1 MGNKSIQKFFADQN
15 SVIDLSSL
23 GNAKG
28 AKVSLSGPDMNI
40 TTPRGSVIIVNGA
53 LYSSIKGNNLAVKF
67 KDKTITGAKI
77 LGSVDLK
84 DIQLERIDSSLVD
97 SAQVEKKGNGKR
109 RNKKEEEELKKQ
121 LDDAEN
127 AKKEADKAKEE
138 AEKAKEAAEKALN
151 EAFEVQ
157 NSSKQIE
164 EMLQNFLADNVAKD
178 NLAQQSDASQQNTQA
193 KATQASKQNDAEK
206 VLPQPINKNTSTG
219 KSNSSKNEENK
230 LDAESVK
237 EPLKVTLALAAES
250 NSGSKDDS
258 ITNFTKPQFVGSTAP
273 NATVIIKINGIAV
286 GQAVADSLGNFTFT
300 APETLTDGTY
310 NLEAEAKTA
319 DGSGSAKLVITI
331 DSVTDKPT
339 FELSPESSVSGHKGL
354 TPTLTPSIV
363 GTAEEN
369 AKVDIYVD
377 NKLVASVDVDKD
389 GNWSYE
395 FKDNELSEGENSIK
409 VVAVDKAGNKNETTD
424 SIITD
429 TIAPEKPTI
438 ELDDSSDSGIKNDNI
453 TNSTLPT
460 FIGVAEPGSTVSIY
474 LGLKHLGEVIVAK
487 DGTWSY
493 TLTTPLKDGE
503 YNITATAT
511 DIAGHTSATA
521 NLPFTIDTRISYFS
535 AEIETT
541 NDSGIVGDN
550 VTNNTRPTF
559 TGKTEPNAII
569 SVINSETGEEVIFK
583 ANDKGEWTFNFTS
596 DSVEGINNLTFT
608 VEDVAGNKK
617 DFSFSYVIDTIAPVP
632 PTVSLE
638 DYVVL
643 PNGIILSGNDL
654 PALVGTAEP
663 KSTIL
668 LMRDGKLYDS
678 IEVDSNGTW
687 NYQFSNKFLQ
697 GAYDIEIISQDA
709 AGNKSSTVKYSFTI
723 QTEVVPPKA
732 ELDAS
737 DDSGAKGDWITNKH
751 NALTLLGTADRF
763 ATVNILIDGKTIGVT
778 TADADGNWNFDISRN
793 LSDNVYKI
801 TVESIDPLGRTSSV
815 DYQLTIDSFTPIPTV
830 MLHDSADSGVKGDM
844 ITKINTPL
852 FTGMAEANAKV
863 SIYVDGVLSGEAIAG
878 DDGVWNFQFTTALS
892 DGSHDVTVKVEDIA
906 GNTASSSAYNFQIVT
921 QTQKPT
927 IELVND
933 TGVDNTDHI
942 INEKNPALTGTA
954 APYSTVKLYI
964 DGALIAEVRTN
975 KDGRWE
981 YTLKADQGL
990 VDGDHRITAS
1000 VEDIAGN
1007 IAHSDPFLI
1016 SVDTAISIP
1025 IVSLSPDSDS
1035 GISDDNLTNIVKP
1048 TLHLKDIDPDIISVQ
1063 VWDAMSDTQIGVAT
1077 QQPDGSWAYTFTSD
1091 LTEGLH
1097 QVYVKV
1103 EDIAGN
1109 KANSAIFDFTID
1121 TTVST
1126 PVISLLSK
1134 DDTGV
1139 TGDNLTNINKPGFA
1153 ISGVDADAHRV
1164 VVQVMHNGVSEEI
1177 ELSHLNGSWLFIP
1190 GNTWADGSYTL
1201 TVKVEDKAGNTN
1213 YSAPLTVVIDTQIAI
1228 DGVELVNDSGVKGD
1242 NMTNDDRP
1250 HFRVTVPTDVN
1261 EVRLSIDGGNS
1272 WVQATPGVAGSWE
1285 YIWPTDLADGQ
1296 YTLTVEATD
1305 KAGNTVTKT
1314 IDFAVDTT
1322 LSVPVIVLDSADDTG
1337 IQGDN
1342 MTNST
1347 QPTFALQHIDDDAVR
1362 VTVSVE
1368 HGGVTTTFD
1377 ATKGTGGWTFTP
1389 PTSWA
1394 DGDYTLSVSVEDK
1407 AGNTSHSASLTV
1419 TVDTQIAINNIELVN
1434 DSGIPDDNL
1443 TNNVRPHF
1451 QVTVP
1456 TDVNVVRLSIDGG
1469 KTWFNA
1475 TQSAT
1480 PGVWDYIWPDDV
1492 ADGGYTLT
1500 VEATDEAGNKAT
1512 QTLDFTIDTTLS
1524 VPTLSLDSADDSGIA
1539 GDNITNV
1546 KTPGFTLNN
1555 IDTDVSR
1562 VIVEVMHNGIKQE
1575 VPLVQTGGQW
1585 RFAPTS
1591 DWADGDYIL
1600 TVKVEDR
1607 AGNVKQSA
1615 PLTVTVD
1622 THIAIDRIELVN
1634 DSGIPGDNLTN
1645 EARPHFQV
1653 TVPADVNGVRLSID
1667 GGKTWFDATQSAT
1680 SGVWDYTW
1688 LTNVANG
1695 PHTLM
1700 VEASD
1705 KAGNKTTQKL
1715 DFTIDTILSEPTI
1728 TLDSADDSAAGD
1740 NITNV
1745 KMPGF
1750 TLGNIDADVTKVVV
1764 TVAHDGK
1771 NQQIELIKNGGVW
1784 RFTPGAAWT
1793 DGDYTLTVKVEDK
1806 AGNTNYSAPLTVT
1819 IDTQTSIDRIEL
1831 LNDTGIVGDNLTNEA
1846 RPQFHITVPTD
1857 VNSVQL
1863 SLDGGINWVNATLT
1877 SDGVWEYIWPTD
1889 LVENTYTLTVKATD
1903 VAGNTATETLNFIID
1918 TTLSTP
1924 TITLD
1929 SADDSGTANDNKTNV
1944 KTPGFI
1950 IGGIDSD
1957 VTQVVVQVMRDGHSE
1972 EVELTQ
1978 TNGQWRF
1985 VPGSAWTDGDYT
1997 LTVTVK
2003 DEAGN
2008 IRHSAPLT
2016 VTIDTQITIDHIELV
2031 NDSGI
2036 PDDNLTNNVRPHFQ
2050 VTVPTDVNVVR
2061 LSIDGG
2067 KTWFNATQSATP
2079 GVWDYTWLADVGE
2092 GKHTLTVEATDKAGN
2107 KTTQQLD
2114 FIIDT
2119 LLSEPTIVLDNTD
2132 DSGTKG
2138 DHLTNVNKPTF
2149 LLGNIDADARY
2160 VTVEVQHGGTKEVLT
2175 ATKDATGNWSVTP
2188 TGTWADGDY
2197 TLTVRVE
2204 DEAGNEKHS
2213 ASLTVTV
2220 DTQITID
2227 VIELVNDNGIP
2238 GDNMTNDAHPQFRV
2252 TVPGDVNEV
2261 SLSIDGGVTWV
2272 KATQSATPGVW
2283 NYTWPGTV
2291 PDGDYTLNVKATD
2304 NAGNTVTET
2313 LHFTID
2319 TTLSTPVIV
2328 LDSADDSGVHGD
2340 NMTNHTQPTF
2350 ALQHIDDDAVR
2361 VTVSVEHGGVTT
2373 TFDATKDAG
2382 GWTFTPTGAW
2392 ADGDYTLSVSVEDK
2406 AGNTSHSAS
2415 LTVTVD
2421 TQIAINNI
2429 ELVNDSGIPDDNLTN
2444 NVRPHFQVTVPTD
2457 VNVVRLSIDGG
2468 KTWFNATQSATPGV
2482 WDYIWPDDVADG
2494 GYTLTV
2500 EATDE
2505 AGNKATQTLDFTI
2518 DTTLSVPTLSLDS
2531 ADDSGIAGDN
2541 ITNVKTPGFTLN
2553 NIDTDVSRVIVEV
2566 MHNGIKQEVPLVQT
2580 GGQWRF
2586 APTSDWADGDYILTV
2601 KVEDRAGNVKQ
2612 SAPLTVTVDT
2622 HIAIDRI
2629 ELVNDS
2635 GIPGDNLTNEARPH
2649 FQVTVPADVNG
2660 VRLSIDGGKTWF
2672 DATQSATS
2680 GVWDYTWL
2688 TNVAN
2693 GPHTLMVEA
2702 SDKAGNKTTQ
2712 KLDFTIDTIL
2722 SEPTITLDSAD
2733 DSAAGDNITNVKMPG
2748 FTLGNIDADVTKVVV
2763 TVAHDGKNQQIEL
2776 IKNGGVWRFTPGA
2789 AWTDGDYT
2797 LTVKVED
2804 KAGNTNYS
2812 APLTVTIDTQTSIDR
2827 IELLNDTGIVGD
2839 NLTNEARP
2847 QFHITVPTDVNS
2859 VQLSLDGGINWVNA
2873 TLTSDGVWEY
2883 IWPTD
2888 LVENTYTLTV
2898 KATDVAGNTA
2908 TETLN
2913 FIIDTTLSTPTITLD
2928 SADDSGTAND
2938 NKTNVKTPGFIIG
2951 GIDSDVTQVVVQV
2964 MRDGHSEEVELTQ
2977 TNGQWRFVP
2986 GSAWTDGD
2994 YTLTVTVKDE
3004 AGNIRH
3010 SAPLTVTID
3019 TQITIDHIEL
3029 VNDSGIP
3036 DDNLTNNV
3044 RPHFQVTVPT
3054 DVNVV
3059 RLSIDGGKTWFNA
3072 TQSATPGVWDYTWL
3086 ADVGE
3091 GKHTLTVEATDKAGN
3106 KTTQQLDFIIDTL
3119 LSEPTI
3125 VLDNTDDSG
3134 TKGDNLTNVN
3144 KPTFLLGNIDAD
3156 ARYVTVEV
3164 QHGGTKEVLTAT
3176 KGATGIWSVTP
3187 TGTWADG
3194 DYTLTVRVED
3204 DAGNVKYSAPLT
3216 VTVDT
3221 QITIDVIELVNDNGI
3236 PGDNLTNDVRPHFRV
3251 TVPGDV
3257 NEVRLSIDGGNTWVR
3272 ATQGTAG
3279 IWDYTWP
3286 KDVTDGLHTLTVE
3299 ATDKAGNKT
3308 TQTLDFTID
3317 TRLSTPTIAMDSR
3330 DDTGAIGDHITSVKR
3345 PGFTIGN
3352 IDADAHSVILRITQG
3367 GNSQEVT
3374 LTQVG
3379 GQWRFTPDADWA
3391 DGSYTLTVEV
3401 TDNAGNVRQSTP
3413 LVVTVDTQT
3422 SITDITLVNDHGV
3435 PDDNL
3440 TNSTRPQFEIT
3451 VPADVNS
3458 VQLSIDGGANWV
3470 SATQGIEGVWG
3481 YTWPTDM
3488 GDGKHT
3494 LTVMVTDR
3502 AGNTATQTL
3511 EFFIDTRLST
3521 PTIALDS
3528 TDDTGTPGDDM
3539 TNRTRPTFIL
3549 QNIDSDVINVTVSV
3563 THNGTTT
3570 SFTATQG
3577 AGGWSFTPPAPW
3589 GDGDYTL
3596 TVTVEDRAG
3605 NTRPSTPL
3613 TVTVD
3618 TQIAIDRIELVNDSG
3633 VPGDN
3638 VTKHVRPQF
3647 QISVPDDV
3655 EKVLLSIDGGTTW
3668 VTAIKSSTAGI
3679 WDYTWPTDMPEGQH
3693 TLTVEVTDGAGN
3705 KMTETLN
3712 FTIDITL
3719 LTPTIELAPDQDT
3732 GQNKNDNLTSVTQPV
3747 FVLGSI
3753 DKDVRHVE
3761 LSIEHNGTFKTVVL
3775 TESADGWRYRPD
3787 SALADGSYT
3796 FTVTVT
3802 DVAGNQQTSAPLKVT
3817 IDGTLTTPVIE
3828 LAAGEDSGT
3837 VGDRLTNHDRPVF
3850 DIHQVDSDVTRV
3862 MVKVTYNG
3870 KTHEEAAVFTN
3881 GQWRFTPSASWADG
3895 SYQLAVV
3902 VEDLAGNVKES
3913 APFEVRIDTT
3923 TTINNIVLLNDTGVQ
3938 NDQLTNVAKPS
3949 FRIDVPGDVVQVRV
3963 TLDGGANWNVIRKN
3977 ADGQWIFDSPNTLVD
3992 GTYTLRVEA
4001 TDEAGNIANKDLVFN
4016 IDTNIQVPTIA
4027 LDAGQDTGANTA
4039 DNITNIS
4046 RPTFTIG
4053 NVDPDV
4059 IKVVVT
4065 IDGHDYNATKVGA
4078 GWQFTP
4084 GNAIPDGSYNIT
4096 VTVEDKAGNTATSK
4110 PLPVVID
4117 TTAEIESVTLVTD
4130 SGDSDVDNIT
4140 KVDKPQF
4147 SIVTADDITHVRV
4160 KIDNAANWIELTKGG
4175 DGRWIFNVGSAL
4187 PDGQHTLLV
4196 DVTDIAGNV
4205 AQETLQFTIDTTLR
4219 EPTIVLDPTH
4229 DTGDDT
4235 NDNLTRINKPVFI
4248 IGNVDND
4255 VSHIVVHIDG
4265 RDYTIENTGGNL
4277 TFTPDQP
4284 LSDGQH
4290 TISVTVTDIAGN
4302 TKTSAELRIEIDT
4315 QVQIDSVTLTTD
4327 SGVNDHDNVTNAT
4340 RPSFEIATPDDVTS
4354 VLVSFDGV
4362 NWTPISKNAAGQ
4374 WEFTA
4379 GSALPDGHYTLH
4391 VQATDRAGNTANS
4404 TLGFTVDTQIDGL
4417 SVVMLDDAGKD
4428 STDGI
4433 TNITSPRFEISARE
4447 PLQSVTVI
4455 LNGKSSTLTQ
4465 GAGNKWLFT
4474 PDTPLVDGTYK
4485 IEIVAEDIAGNKISK
4500 EVSFTIDTIVSD
4512 PSIDLLDADDT
4523 GESAVDN
4530 ITSVTTPRFVI
4541 GNVPA
4546 DIDTVV
4552 IRINGVSYS
4561 VTANGNNLWEF
4572 QVPVALNDGVYEAV
4586 VVFRDIAGNTS
4597 ETKLPFTIDTT
4608 TSVSVRMEPASDTG
4622 NSNSDNLTN
4631 KQNPKFE
4638 GTAEPNAKLVIT
4650 IVDDKSGRE
4659 VLKQTI
4665 TVGADGNWSVTPNIL
4680 PDGMYTINVV
4690 ATDVAGNTAQTQERF
4705 TIDTVTI
4712 DPTIRLS
4719 DPSIDDQHEATSLR
4733 PEFKGFAEAF
4743 STIMIQWDGKVVG
4756 SANANANGEWSWTP
4770 PSVLAPGSYVVSIV
4784 AKDKAGN
4791 ESSQVDFP
4799 VVIPVIDV
4807 TPPTIKLSEESD
4819 SGALGDFTTNNKTPT
4834 LIGSTLPN
4842 TIVSIYVDGVKVGEA
4857 TADTAGRYTFQLSEM
4872 KDGHYVVQ
4880 VGIVNPRDN
4889 SELRSTAV
4897 DVTID
4902 TEVAELVWNISGMH
4916 EGGYINT
4923 VTPEIGGTSEPNS
4936 KITIFVN
4943 GVEKAIAYTTG
4954 AGHWGVVLPA
4964 LGNDGNYELTF
4975 KVEDVAGNIREF
4987 GPQNVILDTV
4997 ISPLTV
5003 VLREADDSGK
5013 VGDWITNKSHVTIDG
5028 TAEAGSTLTIRNP
5041 QGVVIATLVVGN
5053 DGRWSAELDL
5063 REGSNAFVV
5072 VSEDKAGNSQQKEIL
5087 IEHDTQ
5093 IEISDISLS
5102 RDTNSGDKYDL
5113 ITNNKSPVLVA
5124 MTDPGATVQVY
5135 INGVLQGTVEASSS
5149 GNISYTMPANS
5160 ADGEYQVQFVATDT
5174 AGNRVESA
5182 ITTVTID
5189 SQIAVFDIDEDSLPA
5204 LSNNRALS
5212 VSGVGEAGSQ
5222 VSIFV
5227 DGKLVNVVM
5236 VEADGTWRAPI
5247 LLQDDG
5253 TFNIHFSITDVAG
5266 NTEVSKDY
5274 SVDVDSST
5282 DFPTLNLEDASNSG
5296 SLDDLITN
5304 HNKPVLVGTAE
5315 AGATIHIYVDE
5326 KIVANVLVLEDGTW
5340 SYQFDNALKDGE
5352 YSIRVVAED
5361 PAGNTAESPRLLVT
5375 IDTSTFIDNPAMVA
5389 GSDNGIFSND
5399 SITSQTRPTFS
5410 IFGEMNQSVQ
5420 IFIDGVLVDTITVTD
5435 RNQVYRPESPLGDGS
5450 HSIYYVITDKA
5461 GNTATSKTLNFTID
5475 TFNTTPVAI
5484 DSIGGQT
5491 LAEMTGSDGKIY
5503 ITDTTRNLLFS
5514 GSAEPNSKIEIIING
5529 LNVGEVWVNE
5539 KGHWQ
5544 MPVNPLYFTEGQLDI
5559 TVKSTDRAGNVNQE
5573 KYSIWV
5579 DTHIKVFTSE
5589 LDDNKSSSKTEW
5601 WSNSDLITMR
5611 GTGEIGATVSLIVAG
5626 VTLATAVV
5634 AATGRWELS
5643 TDKLPEGTYDI
5654 SLVIED
5660 SAGNR
5665 WEDVREIFIDR
5676 TPPNAPVVTYSD
5688 IVNDL
5693 IIMQGTAEAKSQ
5705 LIITDSEGNTY
5716 TLTVPDNGKWSMA
5729 IPYPSEGK
5737 FTITSVDAIGNRS
5750 DDVPLDIMKEVPVI
5764 SLSPDSDSGTVGDNI
5779 TRDKQPTFIIGNLE
5793 SDVVVVQVDING
5805 TVYNAEK
5812 NADGVWFFTPGT
5824 PLADGSYTISVIAS
5838 DAAGNQK
5845 NSLPITVTIDSTL
5858 TVPEIA
5864 LAAGEDNGA
5873 SDSDNVTNHTQPK
5886 FTLQHID
5893 ADVTGVT
5900 VNVTHNGVTDI
5911 YQATQGADGWTFTP
5925 PAAWNDG
5932 NYTLSVTVVDR
5943 AGNSQQSASLA
5954 VTVDST
5960 VTVTADSQ
5968 HDDASD
5974 DATAT
5979 AVTPPES
5986 ETVNAESATHL
5997 RTEPSAAEESVV
6009 KVTAYSITLLN
6020 ADSGDEIDRSISQ
6033 TPSFEISVPEN
6044 IVNVSIMFE
6053 GEEFT
6058 LPITNQKAIF
6068 EVPLSLEDGEYT
6080 MDVKFID
6087 KDNDFLIKEK
6097 TFSVDHSSA
6106 DIVNAMN
6113 VRGKTE
6119 DDINDSPSTSSVGHN
6134 NNGAIDVFAVNE
6146 VTLPVDNQEEHA

>member
-300 APETLTDGTY
+300 APETLTDGAY

-429 TIAPEKPTI
+429 TIPPEKPTI

-638 DYVVL
+638 DFVVL

-1035 GISDDNLTNIVKP
+1035 GIADDNLTNIVKP

-1109 KANSAIFDFTID
+1109 KANSAVFDFTID

-1177 ELSHLNGSWLFIP
+1177 ELSHLNGSWLFTP

-1201 TVKVEDKAGNTN
+1201 TVKVEDKAGNTS

-1322 LSVPVIVLDSADDTG
+1322 LSVPVIVLNSADDTG
-1337 IQGDN
+1337 VQGDN
-1342 MTNST
+1342 MTNRT

-1480 PGVWDYIWPDDV
+1480 PGAWDYIWPDDV

-1500 VEATDEAGNKAT
+1500 VEATDKAGNKTT
-1512 QTLDFTIDTTLS
+1512 QELDFTIDTTLS

-1715 DFTIDTILSEPTI
+1715 DFIIDTLLSEPTI

-1784 RFTPGAAWT
+1784 RFKPGAAWT

-2119 LLSEPTIVLDNTD
+2119 LLSEPTIVLDSTD

-2138 DHLTNVNKPTF
+2138 DNLTNVNKPTF

-2319 TTLSTPVIV
+2319 TTLSVPVIV
-2328 LDSADDSGVHGD
+2328 LNSADDTGVQGD
-2340 NMTNHTQPTF
+2340 NMTNSTQPTF

-2373 TFDATKDAG
+2373 TFDATKGVG
-2382 GWTFTPTGAW
+2382 GWSFTPTGAW

-2444 NVRPHFQVTVPTD
+2444 NVRPHFQVKVPTD
-2457 VNVVRLSIDGG
+2457 VN
-2468 KTWFNATQSATPGV
+2468 
-2482 WDYIWPDDVADG
+2482 
-2494 GYTLTV
+2494 
-2500 EATDE
+2500 E
-2505 AGNKATQTLDFTI
+2505 
-2518 DTTLSVPTLSLDS
+2518 
-2531 ADDSGIAGDN
+2531 
-2541 ITNVKTPGFTLN
+2541 
-2553 NIDTDVSRVIVEV
+2553 
-2566 MHNGIKQEVPLVQT
+2566 
-2580 GGQWRF
+2580 
-2586 APTSDWADGDYILTV
+2586 
-2601 KVEDRAGNVKQ
+2601 
-2612 SAPLTVTVDT
+2612 
-2622 HIAIDRI
+2622 
-2629 ELVNDS
+2629 
-2635 GIPGDNLTNEARPH
+2635 
-2649 FQVTVPADVNG
+2649 
-2660 VRLSIDGGKTWF
+2660 
-2672 DATQSATS
+2672 
-2680 GVWDYTWL
+2680 
-2688 TNVAN
+2688 
-2693 GPHTLMVEA
+2693 
-2702 SDKAGNKTTQ
+2702 
-2712 KLDFTIDTIL
+2712 
-2722 SEPTITLDSAD
+2722 
-2733 DSAAGDNITNVKMPG
+2733 
-2748 FTLGNIDADVTKVVV
+2748 
-2763 TVAHDGKNQQIEL
+2763 
-2776 IKNGGVWRFTPGA
+2776 
-2789 AWTDGDYT
+2789 
-2797 LTVKVED
+2797 
-2804 KAGNTNYS
+2804 
-2812 APLTVTIDTQTSIDR
+2812 
-2827 IELLNDTGIVGD
+2827 
-2839 NLTNEARP
+2839 
-2847 QFHITVPTDVNS
+2847 
-2859 VQLSLDGGINWVNA
+2859 
-2873 TLTSDGVWEY
+2873 
-2883 IWPTD
+2883 
-2888 LVENTYTLTV
+2888 
-2898 KATDVAGNTA
+2898 
-2908 TETLN
+2908 
-2913 FIIDTTLSTPTITLD
+2913 
-2928 SADDSGTAND
+2928 
-2938 NKTNVKTPGFIIG
+2938 
-2951 GIDSDVTQVVVQV
+2951 
-2964 MRDGHSEEVELTQ
+2964 
-2977 TNGQWRFVP
+2977 
-2986 GSAWTDGD
+2986 
-2994 YTLTVTVKDE
+2994 
-3004 AGNIRH
+3004 
-3010 SAPLTVTID
+3010 
-3019 TQITIDHIEL
+3019 
-3029 VNDSGIP
+3029 
-3036 DDNLTNNV
+3036 
-3044 RPHFQVTVPT
+3044 
-3054 DVNVV
+3054 V

-3106 KTTQQLDFIIDTL
+3106 QTTQKLDFIIDTM

-3125 VLDNTDDSG
+3125 VLDSTDDSG
-3134 TKGDNLTNVN
+3134 TKGDNLTNAN
-3144 KPTFLLGNIDAD
+3144 KPTFILGNIDAD

-3164 QHGGTKEVLTAT
+3164 QYGGTKEVLTAT

-3317 TRLSTPTIAMDSR
+3317 TRLSTPTITMDSR

-3352 IDADAHSVILRITQG
+3352 IDSDAQSVILRITQG

-3413 LVVTVDTQT
+3413 LIVTVDTQT

-3470 SATQGIEGVWG
+3470 SAAQGIEGVWG

-3618 TQIAIDRIELVNDSG
+3618 TQIAIDHIELVNDSG

-3719 LTPTIELAPDQDT
+3719 MTPTIELAPDQDT

-3850 DIHQVDSDVTRV
+3850 DIRQVDSDVTRV

-4302 TKTSAELRIEIDT
+4302 TKTSAELKIEIDT

-4530 ITSVTTPRFVI
+4530 ITSVTKPRFVI

-4552 IRINGVSYS
+4552 IRINGVSYP

-4834 LIGSTLPN
+4834 LVGNTLPN
-4842 TIVSIYVDGVKVGEA
+4842 AIVSIYVDGVKVGEA

-4964 LGNDGNYELTF
+4964 LGNDGNYVLTF

-5028 TAEAGSTLTIRNP
+5028 TAEAGSTLTIRSP

-5072 VSEDKAGNSQQKEIL
+5072 VSEDKAGNSQQKDIL

-5340 SYQFDNALKDGE
+5340 SYQFDNVLKDGE

-5410 IFGEMNQSVQ
+5410 ISGEMNQSVQ

-5579 DTHIKVFTSE
+5579 DTHIQVFTSE
-5589 LDDNKSSSKTEW
+5589 LDDNKSSSKTDW
-5601 WSNSDLITMR
+5601 WSNSSTITMR
-5611 GTGEIGATVSLIVAG
+5611 GMGEIGATVSLIVAG

-5634 AATGRWELS
+5634 AANGQWELS
-5643 TDKLPEGTYDI
+5643 TDQLPEGKYDI
-5654 SLVIED
+5654 TLSIED
-5660 SAGNR
+5660 NAGNR
-5665 WEDVREIFIDR
+5665 KEEVHEIFIDR

-5705 LIITDSEGNTY
+5705 LIITDSNGNTY

-5750 DDVPLDIMKEVPVI
+5750 DDVSLDIMKEVPVI

-5864 LAAGEDNGA
+5864 LAAGEDNGV

-5900 VNVTHNGVTDI
+5900 VNVTHNGVTDT

-5932 NYTLSVTVVDR
+5932 TYTLSVTVVDR

-5997 RTEPSAAEESVV
+5997 RTVPSAAEESVV
-6009 KVTAYSITLLN
+6009 KETAYSITLLN

-6113 VRGKTE
+6113 ARGKTE

>member
-40 TTPRGSVIIVNGA
+40 TTPHGSVIIVNGA

-438 ELDDSSDSGIKNDNI
+438 ELDDSSDSGIKNDSI

-541 NDSGIVGDN
+541 DDSGIVGDN

-596 DSVEGINNLTFT
+596 DSVEGVNNLTFT

-617 DFSFSYVIDTIAPVP
+617 DFSFSYVIDTVAPVP

-638 DYVVL
+638 DFVVL

-1063 VWDAMSDTQIGVAT
+1063 VWDAASDTQIGVAT

-1109 KANSAIFDFTID
+1109 KANSAVFDFTID

-1177 ELSHLNGSWLFIP
+1177 ELSHLNGSWLFTP

-1322 LSVPVIVLDSADDTG
+1322 LSVPVIVLNSADDTG
-1337 IQGDN
+1337 VQGDN

-1377 ATKGTGGWTFTP
+1377 ATKGVGGWSFTP
-1389 PTSWA
+1389 TGAWA

-1434 DSGIPDDNL
+1434 DSGIPNDNL

-1475 TQSAT
+1475 TQNAT

-1500 VEATDEAGNKAT
+1500 VEATDEAGNKTT

-1562 VIVEVMHNGIKQE
+1562 VTVEVMHNGIKQE

-1634 DSGIPGDNLTN
+1634 DSGIPDDNLTN

-1680 SGVWDYTW
+1680 PGVWDYTW

-1715 DFTIDTILSEPTI
+1715 DFIIDTMLSEPTI

-1877 SDGVWEYIWPTD
+1877 PDGVWEYIWPTD

-2016 VTIDTQITIDHIELV
+2016 VTIDTQIAIDHIELV

-2036 PDDNLTNNVRPHFQ
+2036 PDDNLTNEARPHFQ

-2119 LLSEPTIVLDNTD
+2119 MLSEPTIVLDNTD

-2138 DHLTNVNKPTF
+2138 DNLTNVNKPTF

-2227 VIELVNDNGIP
+2227 AIELVNDNGIP

-2328 LDSADDSGVHGD
+2328 LDSADDTGIQGD
-2340 NMTNHTQPTF
+2340 NMTNRTQPTF
-2350 ALQHIDDDAVR
+2350 NLQHIDDDAVR
-2361 VTVSVEHGGVTT
+2361 VTVSVEHGGVTS
-2373 TFDATKDAG
+2373 TFDATKGVG
-2382 GWTFTPTGAW
+2382 GWTFTPPTSWGA
-2392 ADGDYTLSVSVEDK
+2392 GDYTLSVSVEDK

-2444 NVRPHFQVTVPTD
+2444 NVRPQFQVKVPTD
-2457 VNVVRLSIDGG
+2457 VN
-2468 KTWFNATQSATPGV
+2468 
-2482 WDYIWPDDVADG
+2482 
-2494 GYTLTV
+2494 
-2500 EATDE
+2500 E
-2505 AGNKATQTLDFTI
+2505 
-2518 DTTLSVPTLSLDS
+2518 
-2531 ADDSGIAGDN
+2531 
-2541 ITNVKTPGFTLN
+2541 
-2553 NIDTDVSRVIVEV
+2553 
-2566 MHNGIKQEVPLVQT
+2566 
-2580 GGQWRF
+2580 
-2586 APTSDWADGDYILTV
+2586 
-2601 KVEDRAGNVKQ
+2601 
-2612 SAPLTVTVDT
+2612 
-2622 HIAIDRI
+2622 
-2629 ELVNDS
+2629 
-2635 GIPGDNLTNEARPH
+2635 
-2649 FQVTVPADVNG
+2649 
-2660 VRLSIDGGKTWF
+2660 
-2672 DATQSATS
+2672 
-2680 GVWDYTWL
+2680 
-2688 TNVAN
+2688 
-2693 GPHTLMVEA
+2693 
-2702 SDKAGNKTTQ
+2702 
-2712 KLDFTIDTIL
+2712 
-2722 SEPTITLDSAD
+2722 
-2733 DSAAGDNITNVKMPG
+2733 
-2748 FTLGNIDADVTKVVV
+2748 
-2763 TVAHDGKNQQIEL
+2763 
-2776 IKNGGVWRFTPGA
+2776 
-2789 AWTDGDYT
+2789 
-2797 LTVKVED
+2797 
-2804 KAGNTNYS
+2804 
-2812 APLTVTIDTQTSIDR
+2812 
-2827 IELLNDTGIVGD
+2827 
-2839 NLTNEARP
+2839 
-2847 QFHITVPTDVNS
+2847 
-2859 VQLSLDGGINWVNA
+2859 
-2873 TLTSDGVWEY
+2873 
-2883 IWPTD
+2883 
-2888 LVENTYTLTV
+2888 
-2898 KATDVAGNTA
+2898 
-2908 TETLN
+2908 
-2913 FIIDTTLSTPTITLD
+2913 
-2928 SADDSGTAND
+2928 
-2938 NKTNVKTPGFIIG
+2938 
-2951 GIDSDVTQVVVQV
+2951 
-2964 MRDGHSEEVELTQ
+2964 
-2977 TNGQWRFVP
+2977 
-2986 GSAWTDGD
+2986 
-2994 YTLTVTVKDE
+2994 
-3004 AGNIRH
+3004 
-3010 SAPLTVTID
+3010 
-3019 TQITIDHIEL
+3019 
-3029 VNDSGIP
+3029 
-3036 DDNLTNNV
+3036 
-3044 RPHFQVTVPT
+3044 
-3054 DVNVV
+3054 V

-3106 KTTQQLDFIIDTL
+3106 KTTQKLDFIIDTL

-3125 VLDNTDDSG
+3125 VLDSTDDSG
-3134 TKGDNLTNVN
+3134 TKGDNLTNAN
-3144 KPTFLLGNIDAD
+3144 KPTFILGNIDAD

-3164 QHGGTKEVLTAT
+3164 QYGSTKEVLTAT

-3317 TRLSTPTIAMDSR
+3317 TRLSTPTITMDSR

-3352 IDADAHSVILRITQG
+3352 IDSDAQSVILRITQG

-3413 LVVTVDTQT
+3413 LIVTVDTQT

-3470 SATQGIEGVWG
+3470 SAAQGIEGVWG

-3618 TQIAIDRIELVNDSG
+3618 TQIAIDHIELVNDSG

-3638 VTKHVRPQF
+3638 ITKHVRPQF

-3693 TLTVEVTDGAGN
+3693 TLIVEVTDGAGN
-3705 KMTETLN
+3705 KMTGTLD

-3732 GQNKNDNLTSVTQPV
+3732 GQNKNDNLTSVTQPI

-3850 DIHQVDSDVTRV
+3850 DIRQVDSDVTRV

-3913 APFEVRIDTT
+3913 APLEVRIDTT

-3949 FRIDVPGDVVQVRV
+3949 FRIDVPGDVIQVRV

-4187 PDGQHTLLV
+4187 PDGKHTLLV

-4302 TKTSAELRIEIDT
+4302 TKTSAELQIEIDT

-4530 ITSVTTPRFVI
+4530 ITSVTKPRFVI

-4552 IRINGVSYS
+4552 IRINGVSYP

-4622 NSNSDNLTN
+4622 SSNSDNLTN

-4659 VLKQTI
+4659 VLKHTI

-4719 DPSIDDQHEATSLR
+4719 DPSIDDQYEATSLR
-4733 PEFKGFAEAF
+4733 PEFKGLAEAF

-4834 LIGSTLPN
+4834 LVGNTLPN
-4842 TIVSIYVDGVKVGEA
+4842 AIVSIYVDGVKVGEA

-4964 LGNDGNYELTF
+4964 LGNDGNYVLTF

-5072 VSEDKAGNSQQKEIL
+5072 VSEDKAGNSQQKDIL

-5296 SLDDLITN
+5296 SLDDLITS

-5375 IDTSTFIDNPAMVA
+5375 IDTSTFIDNPVMMA

-5399 SITSQTRPTFS
+5399 SITSQTRPAFS
-5410 IFGEMNQSVQ
+5410 IYGEMNQSVQ

-5475 TFNTTPVAI
+5475 TLNTTPVAI
-5484 DSIGGQT
+5484 DSIDGQT

-5529 LNVGEVWVNE
+5529 LNVGEVWVND

-5579 DTHIKVFTSE
+5579 DTHIQVFTSE
-5589 LDDNKSSSKTEW
+5589 LDDNKSSSKTDW
-5601 WSNSDLITMR
+5601 WSNSSTITMR
-5611 GTGEIGATVSLIVAG
+5611 GMGEIGATVSLIVAG

-5634 AATGRWELS
+5634 AANGQWELS
-5643 TDKLPEGTYDI
+5643 TDQLPEGKYDI
-5654 SLVIED
+5654 TLSIED
-5660 SAGNR
+5660 NAGNR
-5665 WEDVREIFIDR
+5665 KEEVHEIFIDR

-5705 LIITDSEGNTY
+5705 LIITDSNGNTY

-5750 DDVPLDIMKEVPVI
+5750 DDVPLDIMKETPVI

-5779 TRDKQPTFIIGNLE
+5779 TRDNQPTFIIGNLE

-5864 LAAGEDNGA
+5864 LAAGEGNGA
-5873 SDSDNVTNHTQPK
+5873 SDSDNVTNHNHTQPK

-5932 NYTLSVTVVDR
+5932 TYTLSVTVVDR
-5943 AGNSQQSASLA
+5943 AGNSLQSASLE

-5997 RTEPSAAEESVV
+5997 RTVPSAAEESVV
-6009 KVTAYSITLLN
+6009 KETAYSITLLN

-6044 IVNVSIMFE
+6044 IVNVSVMFE

-6080 MDVKFID
+6080 MDVKFLD
-6087 KDNDFLIKEK
+6087 KDDDFLIKEK

-6113 VRGKTE
+6113 ARGKTE

-6134 NNGAIDVFAVNE
+6134 NNGAIEVFAVNE

>member
-157 NSSKQIE
+157 NSSKQME
-164 EMLQNFLADNVAKD
+164 EMLQEFLADNVAKD

-429 TIAPEKPTI
+429 TIPPEKPTI

-638 DYVVL
+638 DFVVL

-697 GAYDIEIISQDA
+697 GSYDIEIISQDA

-1063 VWDAMSDTQIGVAT
+1063 VWDAASDTQIGVAT

-1109 KANSAIFDFTID
+1109 KANSAVFDFTID

-1261 EVRLSIDGGNS
+1261 EVRLSIDGGHS

-1377 ATKGTGGWTFTP
+1377 ATKGTGGWSFTP
-1389 PTSWA
+1389 TGAWA

-1434 DSGIPDDNL
+1434 DSGIPNDNL

-1475 TQSAT
+1475 TQGAT
-1480 PGVWDYIWPDDV
+1480 PGAWDYIWPDDV

-1500 VEATDEAGNKAT
+1500 VEATDKAGNQTT
-1512 QTLDFTIDTTLS
+1512 QELDFTIDTTLS

-1591 DWADGDYIL
+1591 DWGDGDYIL

-1700 VEASD
+1700 VEATD
-1705 KAGNKTTQKL
+1705 KAGNQTTQKL
-1715 DFTIDTILSEPTI
+1715 DFIIDTLLSEPTI

-2016 VTIDTQITIDHIELV
+2016 VTIDTQIAIDHIELV

-2036 PDDNLTNNVRPHFQ
+2036 PDDNLTNNVRPQFQ

-2079 GVWDYTWLADVGE
+2079 GVWDYTWLTDVANGS
-2092 GKHTLTVEATDKAGN
+2092 HTLTVEATDAAGN
-2107 KTTQQLD
+2107 KATQNLE
-2114 FIIDT
+2114 FNIDT
-2119 LLSEPTIVLDNTD
+2119 LLSEPTIALDSTD

-2138 DHLTNVNKPTF
+2138 DNLTNVNKPTF
-2149 LLGNIDADARY
+2149 ILGNIDADARY

-2175 ATKDATGNWSVTP
+2175 ATKGATGIWSVTP
-2188 TGTWADGDY
+2188 TGMWADGSH

-2204 DEAGNEKHS
+2204 DEAGNVKYS
-2213 ASLTVTV
+2213 VPLTITV

-2227 VIELVNDNGIP
+2227 DIELVNDSGTK
-2238 GDNMTNDAHPQFRV
+2238 GDNLTNDANPHFRI

-2272 KATQSATPGVW
+2272 KAMQSSTSGVW
-2283 NYTWPGTV
+2283 NYTWPKTLA
-2291 PDGDYTLNVKATD
+2291 DDDYTLTVKATD
-2304 NAGNTVTET
+2304 NAGNTVTRT
-2313 LHFTID
+2313 LDFTID

-2328 LDSADDSGVHGD
+2328 LDSADDTGIQGD
-2340 NMTNHTQPTF
+2340 NMTNRTQPTF
-2350 ALQHIDDDAVR
+2350 NLQHIDDDAVR

-2373 TFDATKDAG
+2373 TFDVTKDAG
-2382 GWTFTPTGAW
+2382 GWTFTPPTSWGA
-2392 ADGDYTLSVSVEDK
+2392 GDYTLSVSVEDK

-2444 NVRPHFQVTVPTD
+2444 NVRPQFQVKVPTD
-2457 VNVVRLSIDGG
+2457 VN
-2468 KTWFNATQSATPGV
+2468 
-2482 WDYIWPDDVADG
+2482 
-2494 GYTLTV
+2494 
-2500 EATDE
+2500 E
-2505 AGNKATQTLDFTI
+2505 
-2518 DTTLSVPTLSLDS
+2518 
-2531 ADDSGIAGDN
+2531 
-2541 ITNVKTPGFTLN
+2541 
-2553 NIDTDVSRVIVEV
+2553 
-2566 MHNGIKQEVPLVQT
+2566 
-2580 GGQWRF
+2580 
-2586 APTSDWADGDYILTV
+2586 
-2601 KVEDRAGNVKQ
+2601 
-2612 SAPLTVTVDT
+2612 
-2622 HIAIDRI
+2622 
-2629 ELVNDS
+2629 
-2635 GIPGDNLTNEARPH
+2635 
-2649 FQVTVPADVNG
+2649 
-2660 VRLSIDGGKTWF
+2660 
-2672 DATQSATS
+2672 
-2680 GVWDYTWL
+2680 
-2688 TNVAN
+2688 
-2693 GPHTLMVEA
+2693 
-2702 SDKAGNKTTQ
+2702 
-2712 KLDFTIDTIL
+2712 
-2722 SEPTITLDSAD
+2722 
-2733 DSAAGDNITNVKMPG
+2733 
-2748 FTLGNIDADVTKVVV
+2748 
-2763 TVAHDGKNQQIEL
+2763 
-2776 IKNGGVWRFTPGA
+2776 
-2789 AWTDGDYT
+2789 
-2797 LTVKVED
+2797 
-2804 KAGNTNYS
+2804 
-2812 APLTVTIDTQTSIDR
+2812 
-2827 IELLNDTGIVGD
+2827 
-2839 NLTNEARP
+2839 
-2847 QFHITVPTDVNS
+2847 
-2859 VQLSLDGGINWVNA
+2859 
-2873 TLTSDGVWEY
+2873 
-2883 IWPTD
+2883 
-2888 LVENTYTLTV
+2888 
-2898 KATDVAGNTA
+2898 
-2908 TETLN
+2908 
-2913 FIIDTTLSTPTITLD
+2913 
-2928 SADDSGTAND
+2928 
-2938 NKTNVKTPGFIIG
+2938 
-2951 GIDSDVTQVVVQV
+2951 
-2964 MRDGHSEEVELTQ
+2964 
-2977 TNGQWRFVP
+2977 
-2986 GSAWTDGD
+2986 
-2994 YTLTVTVKDE
+2994 
-3004 AGNIRH
+3004 
-3010 SAPLTVTID
+3010 
-3019 TQITIDHIEL
+3019 
-3029 VNDSGIP
+3029 
-3036 DDNLTNNV
+3036 
-3044 RPHFQVTVPT
+3044 
-3054 DVNVV
+3054 V

-3106 KTTQQLDFIIDTL
+3106 QTTQKLDFIIDTL

-3125 VLDNTDDSG
+3125 ALDSTDDSG
-3134 TKGDNLTNVN
+3134 TKGDNLTSVN
-3144 KPTFLLGNIDAD
+3144 KPTFILGNIDAD

-3187 TGTWADG
+3187 TGMWADG
-3194 DYTLTVRVED
+3194 SHTLTVRVED

-3221 QITIDVIELVNDNGI
+3221 HIAIDDIELVNDNGI

-3299 ATDKAGNKT
+3299 ATDKAGNQT

-3401 TDNAGNVRQSTP
+3401 QDNAGNVRQSTP
-3413 LVVTVDTQT
+3413 LIVTVDTQT

-3470 SATQGIEGVWG
+3470 SAAQGIEGVWG

-3817 IDGTLTTPVIE
+3817 IDGSLTTPVIE

-3837 VGDRLTNHDRPVF
+3837 VGDRLTKHDRPVF
-3850 DIHQVDSDVTRV
+3850 DIRQVDSDVTRV

-3913 APFEVRIDTT
+3913 APLEVRIDTT

-3949 FRIDVPGDVVQVRV
+3949 FRIDVPGDVIQVRV

-3977 ADGQWIFDSPNTLVD
+3977 ADGQWIFDTPNTLVD

-4001 TDEAGNIANKDLVFN
+4001 TDQAGNIANKDLVFN

-4302 TKTSAELRIEIDT
+4302 TKTSAELKIEIDT

-4362 NWTPISKNAAGQ
+4362 NWTPVSKNAAGQ
-4374 WEFTA
+4374 WQFTA
-4379 GSALPDGHYTLH
+4379 GSALSDGHYTLH

-4500 EVSFTIDTIVSD
+4500 EVSFTIDTVVSD
-4512 PSIDLLDADDT
+4512 PRIDLLDADDT

-4530 ITSVTTPRFVI
+4530 ITSVTKPRFVI

-4552 IRINGVSYS
+4552 IRINGVSYP

-4622 NSNSDNLTN
+4622 SSNSDNLTN

-4659 VLKQTI
+4659 VLKHTI

-4719 DPSIDDQHEATSLR
+4719 DPSIDDQYEATSLR
-4733 PEFKGFAEAF
+4733 PEFKGLAEAF

-4834 LIGSTLPN
+4834 LVGNTLPN
-4842 TIVSIYVDGVKVGEA
+4842 AIVSIYVDGVKVGEA

-5041 QGVVIATLVVGN
+5041 QGGVIATLVVGN

-5072 VSEDKAGNSQQKEIL
+5072 VSEDKAGNSQQKDIL

-5253 TFNIHFSITDVAG
+5253 KFNIHFSITDVAG

-5296 SLDDLITN
+5296 SLDDLITS

-5375 IDTSTFIDNPAMVA
+5375 IDTSTFIDNPVMMA

-5399 SITSQTRPTFS
+5399 SITSQTRPAFS
-5410 IFGEMNQSVQ
+5410 IYGEMNQSVQ

-5529 LNVGEVWVNE
+5529 LNVGEVWVND

-5579 DTHIKVFTSE
+5579 DTHIQVFTSE
-5589 LDDNKSSSKTEW
+5589 LDDNKSSSKTDW
-5601 WSNSDLITMR
+5601 WSNSSTITMR
-5611 GTGEIGATVSLIVAG
+5611 GMGEIGATVSLIVAG

-5634 AATGRWELS
+5634 AANGQWELS
-5643 TDKLPEGTYDI
+5643 TDQLPEGKYDI
-5654 SLVIED
+5654 TLSIED
-5660 SAGNR
+5660 NAGNR
-5665 WEDVREIFIDR
+5665 KEEVHEIFIDR

-5705 LIITDSEGNTY
+5705 LIITDSNGNTY

-5750 DDVPLDIMKEVPVI
+5750 DDVPLDIMKETPVI
-5764 SLSPDSDSGTVGDNI
+5764 SLSPDSDSGTAGDNI
-5779 TRDKQPTFIIGNLE
+5779 TRDNQPTFIIGNLE

-5873 SDSDNVTNHTQPK
+5873 SDSDNVTNHNHTQPK

-5900 VNVTHNGVTDI
+5900 VNVTHNGVTDT

-5932 NYTLSVTVVDR
+5932 TYTLSVTVVDR
-5943 AGNSQQSASLA
+5943 AGNSLQSASLE

-5974 DATAT
+5974 DATPT

-5997 RTEPSAAEESVV
+5997 RTVPSAAEESVV
-6009 KVTAYSITLLN
+6009 KETAYSITLLN

-6044 IVNVSIMFE
+6044 IVNVSVMFE

-6087 KDNDFLIKEK
+6087 KDDDFLIKEK

-6113 VRGKTE
+6113 ARGKTE

>member
-1 MGNKSIQKFFADQN
+1 
-15 SVIDLSSL
+15 
-23 GNAKG
+23 
-28 AKVSLSGPDMNI
+28 
-40 TTPRGSVIIVNGA
+40 
-53 LYSSIKGNNLAVKF
+53 
-67 KDKTITGAKI
+67 
-77 LGSVDLK
+77 
-84 DIQLERIDSSLVD
+84 
-97 SAQVEKKGNGKR
+97 
-109 RNKKEEEELKKQ
+109 
-121 LDDAEN
+121 
-127 AKKEADKAKEE
+127 
-138 AEKAKEAAEKALN
+138 
-151 EAFEVQ
+151 
-157 NSSKQIE
+157 
-164 EMLQNFLADNVAKD
+164 
-178 NLAQQSDASQQNTQA
+178 
-193 KATQASKQNDAEK
+193 
-206 VLPQPINKNTSTG
+206 
-219 KSNSSKNEENK
+219 
-230 LDAESVK
+230 
-237 EPLKVTLALAAES
+237 
-250 NSGSKDDS
+250 
-258 ITNFTKPQFVGSTAP
+258 
-273 NATVIIKINGIAV
+273 
-286 GQAVADSLGNFTFT
+286 
-300 APETLTDGTY
+300 
-310 NLEAEAKTA
+310 
-319 DGSGSAKLVITI
+319 
-331 DSVTDKPT
+331 
-339 FELSPESSVSGHKGL
+339 
-354 TPTLTPSIV
+354 
-363 GTAEEN
+363 
-369 AKVDIYVD
+369 
-377 NKLVASVDVDKD
+377 
-389 GNWSYE
+389 
-395 FKDNELSEGENSIK
+395 
-409 VVAVDKAGNKNETTD
+409 
-424 SIITD
+424 
-429 TIAPEKPTI
+429 
-438 ELDDSSDSGIKNDNI
+438 
-453 TNSTLPT
+453 
-460 FIGVAEPGSTVSIY
+460 
-474 LGLKHLGEVIVAK
+474 
-487 DGTWSY
+487 
-493 TLTTPLKDGE
+493 
-503 YNITATAT
+503 
-511 DIAGHTSATA
+511 
-521 NLPFTIDTRISYFS
+521 
-535 AEIETT
+535 
-541 NDSGIVGDN
+541 
-550 VTNNTRPTF
+550 
-559 TGKTEPNAII
+559 
-569 SVINSETGEEVIFK
+569 
-583 ANDKGEWTFNFTS
+583 
-596 DSVEGINNLTFT
+596 
-608 VEDVAGNKK
+608 
-617 DFSFSYVIDTIAPVP
+617 
-632 PTVSLE
+632 
-638 DYVVL
+638 
-643 PNGIILSGNDL
+643 
-654 PALVGTAEP
+654 
-663 KSTIL
+663 
-668 LMRDGKLYDS
+668 
-678 IEVDSNGTW
+678 
-687 NYQFSNKFLQ
+687 
-697 GAYDIEIISQDA
+697 
-709 AGNKSSTVKYSFTI
+709 
-723 QTEVVPPKA
+723 
-732 ELDAS
+732 
-737 DDSGAKGDWITNKH
+737 
-751 NALTLLGTADRF
+751 
-763 ATVNILIDGKTIGVT
+763 
-778 TADADGNWNFDISRN
+778 
-793 LSDNVYKI
+793 
-801 TVESIDPLGRTSSV
+801 
-815 DYQLTIDSFTPIPTV
+815 
-830 MLHDSADSGVKGDM
+830 
-844 ITKINTPL
+844 
-852 FTGMAEANAKV
+852 
-863 SIYVDGVLSGEAIAG
+863 
-878 DDGVWNFQFTTALS
+878 
-892 DGSHDVTVKVEDIA
+892 
-906 GNTASSSAYNFQIVT
+906 
-921 QTQKPT
+921 
-927 IELVND
+927 
-933 TGVDNTDHI
+933 
-942 INEKNPALTGTA
+942 
-954 APYSTVKLYI
+954 
-964 DGALIAEVRTN
+964 
-975 KDGRWE
+975 
-981 YTLKADQGL
+981 
-990 VDGDHRITAS
+990 
-1000 VEDIAGN
+1000 
-1007 IAHSDPFLI
+1007 
-1016 SVDTAISIP
+1016 
-1025 IVSLSPDSDS
+1025 
-1035 GISDDNLTNIVKP
+1035 
-1048 TLHLKDIDPDIISVQ
+1048 
-1063 VWDAMSDTQIGVAT
+1063 
-1077 QQPDGSWAYTFTSD
+1077 
-1091 LTEGLH
+1091 
-1097 QVYVKV
+1097 
-1103 EDIAGN
+1103 
-1109 KANSAIFDFTID
+1109 
-1121 TTVST
+1121 
-1126 PVISLLSK
+1126 
-1134 DDTGV
+1134 
-1139 TGDNLTNINKPGFA
+1139 
-1153 ISGVDADAHRV
+1153 
-1164 VVQVMHNGVSEEI
+1164 
-1177 ELSHLNGSWLFIP
+1177 
-1190 GNTWADGSYTL
+1190 
-1201 TVKVEDKAGNTN
+1201 
-1213 YSAPLTVVIDTQIAI
+1213 
-1228 DGVELVNDSGVKGD
+1228 
-1242 NMTNDDRP
+1242 
-1250 HFRVTVPTDVN
+1250 VPTDVN
-1261 EVRLSIDGGNS
+1261 E
-1272 WVQATPGVAGSWE
+1272 
-1285 YIWPTDLADGQ
+1285 
-1296 YTLTVEATD
+1296 
-1305 KAGNTVTKT
+1305 
-1314 IDFAVDTT
+1314 
-1322 LSVPVIVLDSADDTG
+1322 
-1337 IQGDN
+1337 
-1342 MTNST
+1342 
-1347 QPTFALQHIDDDAVR
+1347 
-1362 VTVSVE
+1362 
-1368 HGGVTTTFD
+1368 
-1377 ATKGTGGWTFTP
+1377 
-1389 PTSWA
+1389 
-1394 DGDYTLSVSVEDK
+1394 
-1407 AGNTSHSASLTV
+1407 
-1419 TVDTQIAINNIELVN
+1419 
-1434 DSGIPDDNL
+1434 
-1443 TNNVRPHF
+1443 
-1451 QVTVP
+1451 
-1456 TDVNVVRLSIDGG
+1456 
-1469 KTWFNA
+1469 
-1475 TQSAT
+1475 
-1480 PGVWDYIWPDDV
+1480 
-1492 ADGGYTLT
+1492 
-1500 VEATDEAGNKAT
+1500 
-1512 QTLDFTIDTTLS
+1512 
-1524 VPTLSLDSADDSGIA
+1524 
-1539 GDNITNV
+1539 
-1546 KTPGFTLNN
+1546 
-1555 IDTDVSR
+1555 
-1562 VIVEVMHNGIKQE
+1562 
-1575 VPLVQTGGQW
+1575 
-1585 RFAPTS
+1585 
-1591 DWADGDYIL
+1591 
-1600 TVKVEDR
+1600 
-1607 AGNVKQSA
+1607 
-1615 PLTVTVD
+1615 
-1622 THIAIDRIELVN
+1622 
-1634 DSGIPGDNLTN
+1634 
-1645 EARPHFQV
+1645 
-1653 TVPADVNGVRLSID
+1653 
-1667 GGKTWFDATQSAT
+1667 
-1680 SGVWDYTW
+1680 
-1688 LTNVANG
+1688 
-1695 PHTLM
+1695 
-1700 VEASD
+1700 
-1705 KAGNKTTQKL
+1705 
-1715 DFTIDTILSEPTI
+1715 
-1728 TLDSADDSAAGD
+1728 
-1740 NITNV
+1740 
-1745 KMPGF
+1745 
-1750 TLGNIDADVTKVVV
+1750 
-1764 TVAHDGK
+1764 
-1771 NQQIELIKNGGVW
+1771 
-1784 RFTPGAAWT
+1784 
-1793 DGDYTLTVKVEDK
+1793 
-1806 AGNTNYSAPLTVT
+1806 
-1819 IDTQTSIDRIEL
+1819 
-1831 LNDTGIVGDNLTNEA
+1831 
-1846 RPQFHITVPTD
+1846 
-1857 VNSVQL
+1857 
-1863 SLDGGINWVNATLT
+1863 
-1877 SDGVWEYIWPTD
+1877 
-1889 LVENTYTLTVKATD
+1889 
-1903 VAGNTATETLNFIID
+1903 
-1918 TTLSTP
+1918 
-1924 TITLD
+1924 
-1929 SADDSGTANDNKTNV
+1929 
-1944 KTPGFI
+1944 
-1950 IGGIDSD
+1950 
-1957 VTQVVVQVMRDGHSE
+1957 
-1972 EVELTQ
+1972 
-1978 TNGQWRF
+1978 
-1985 VPGSAWTDGDYT
+1985 
-1997 LTVTVK
+1997 
-2003 DEAGN
+2003 
-2008 IRHSAPLT
+2008 
-2016 VTIDTQITIDHIELV
+2016 
-2031 NDSGI
+2031 
-2036 PDDNLTNNVRPHFQ
+2036 
-2050 VTVPTDVNVVR
+2050 VR

-2107 KTTQQLD
+2107 QTTQKLD

-2119 LLSEPTIVLDNTD
+2119 MLSEPTIVLDSTD

-2138 DHLTNVNKPTF
+2138 DNLTNANKPTF
-2149 LLGNIDADARY
+2149 ILGNIDADARY
-2160 VTVEVQHGGTKEVLT
+2160 VTVEVQ
-2175 ATKDATGNWSVTP
+2175 
-2188 TGTWADGDY
+2188 Y
-2197 TLTVRVE
+2197 
-2204 DEAGNEKHS
+2204 
-2213 ASLTVTV
+2213 
-2220 DTQITID
+2220 
-2227 VIELVNDNGIP
+2227 
-2238 GDNMTNDAHPQFRV
+2238 
-2252 TVPGDVNEV
+2252 
-2261 SLSIDGGVTWV
+2261 
-2272 KATQSATPGVW
+2272 
-2283 NYTWPGTV
+2283 
-2291 PDGDYTLNVKATD
+2291 
-2304 NAGNTVTET
+2304 
-2313 LHFTID
+2313 
-2319 TTLSTPVIV
+2319 
-2328 LDSADDSGVHGD
+2328 
-2340 NMTNHTQPTF
+2340 
-2350 ALQHIDDDAVR
+2350 
-2361 VTVSVEHGGVTT
+2361 
-2373 TFDATKDAG
+2373 
-2382 GWTFTPTGAW
+2382 
-2392 ADGDYTLSVSVEDK
+2392 
-2406 AGNTSHSAS
+2406 
-2415 LTVTVD
+2415 
-2421 TQIAINNI
+2421 
-2429 ELVNDSGIPDDNLTN
+2429 
-2444 NVRPHFQVTVPTD
+2444 
-2457 VNVVRLSIDGG
+2457 
-2468 KTWFNATQSATPGV
+2468 
-2482 WDYIWPDDVADG
+2482 
-2494 GYTLTV
+2494 
-2500 EATDE
+2500 
-2505 AGNKATQTLDFTI
+2505 
-2518 DTTLSVPTLSLDS
+2518 
-2531 ADDSGIAGDN
+2531 
-2541 ITNVKTPGFTLN
+2541 
-2553 NIDTDVSRVIVEV
+2553 
-2566 MHNGIKQEVPLVQT
+2566 
-2580 GGQWRF
+2580 
-2586 APTSDWADGDYILTV
+2586 
-2601 KVEDRAGNVKQ
+2601 
-2612 SAPLTVTVDT
+2612 
-2622 HIAIDRI
+2622 
-2629 ELVNDS
+2629 
-2635 GIPGDNLTNEARPH
+2635 
-2649 FQVTVPADVNG
+2649 
-2660 VRLSIDGGKTWF
+2660 
-2672 DATQSATS
+2672 
-2680 GVWDYTWL
+2680 
-2688 TNVAN
+2688 
-2693 GPHTLMVEA
+2693 
-2702 SDKAGNKTTQ
+2702 
-2712 KLDFTIDTIL
+2712 
-2722 SEPTITLDSAD
+2722 
-2733 DSAAGDNITNVKMPG
+2733 
-2748 FTLGNIDADVTKVVV
+2748 
-2763 TVAHDGKNQQIEL
+2763 
-2776 IKNGGVWRFTPGA
+2776 
-2789 AWTDGDYT
+2789 
-2797 LTVKVED
+2797 
-2804 KAGNTNYS
+2804 
-2812 APLTVTIDTQTSIDR
+2812 
-2827 IELLNDTGIVGD
+2827 
-2839 NLTNEARP
+2839 
-2847 QFHITVPTDVNS
+2847 
-2859 VQLSLDGGINWVNA
+2859 
-2873 TLTSDGVWEY
+2873 
-2883 IWPTD
+2883 
-2888 LVENTYTLTV
+2888 
-2898 KATDVAGNTA
+2898 
-2908 TETLN
+2908 
-2913 FIIDTTLSTPTITLD
+2913 
-2928 SADDSGTAND
+2928 
-2938 NKTNVKTPGFIIG
+2938 
-2951 GIDSDVTQVVVQV
+2951 
-2964 MRDGHSEEVELTQ
+2964 
-2977 TNGQWRFVP
+2977 
-2986 GSAWTDGD
+2986 
-2994 YTLTVTVKDE
+2994 
-3004 AGNIRH
+3004 
-3010 SAPLTVTID
+3010 
-3019 TQITIDHIEL
+3019 
-3029 VNDSGIP
+3029 
-3036 DDNLTNNV
+3036 
-3044 RPHFQVTVPT
+3044 
-3054 DVNVV
+3054 
-3059 RLSIDGGKTWFNA
+3059 
-3072 TQSATPGVWDYTWL
+3072 
-3086 ADVGE
+3086 
-3091 GKHTLTVEATDKAGN
+3091 
-3106 KTTQQLDFIIDTL
+3106 
-3119 LSEPTI
+3119 
-3125 VLDNTDDSG
+3125 
-3134 TKGDNLTNVN
+3134 
-3144 KPTFLLGNIDAD
+3144 
-3156 ARYVTVEV
+3156 
-3164 QHGGTKEVLTAT
+3164 GGTKEVLTAT

-3317 TRLSTPTIAMDSR
+3317 TRLSTPTITMDSR

-3352 IDADAHSVILRITQG
+3352 IDSDAQSVILRITQG

-3413 LVVTVDTQT
+3413 LIVTVDTQT

-3470 SATQGIEGVWG
+3470 SAAQGIEGVWG

-3618 TQIAIDRIELVNDSG
+3618 TQIAIDHIELVNDSG

-3719 LTPTIELAPDQDT
+3719 MTPTIELAPDQDT

-3850 DIHQVDSDVTRV
+3850 DIRQVDSDVTRV

-4552 IRINGVSYS
+4552 IRINGVSYP

-4834 LIGSTLPN
+4834 LVGNTLPN
-4842 TIVSIYVDGVKVGEA
+4842 AIVSIYVDGVKVGEA

-4964 LGNDGNYELTF
+4964 LGNDGNYVLTF

-5028 TAEAGSTLTIRNP
+5028 TAEAGSTLTIRSP

-5072 VSEDKAGNSQQKEIL
+5072 VSEDKAGNSQQKDIL

-5410 IFGEMNQSVQ
+5410 ISGEMNQSVQ

-5579 DTHIKVFTSE
+5579 DTHIQVFTSE
-5589 LDDNKSSSKTEW
+5589 LDDNKSSSKTDW
-5601 WSNSDLITMR
+5601 WSNSSTITMR
-5611 GTGEIGATVSLIVAG
+5611 GMGEIGATVSLIVAG

-5634 AATGRWELS
+5634 AANGQWELS
-5643 TDKLPEGTYDI
+5643 TDQLPEGKYDI
-5654 SLVIED
+5654 TLSIED
-5660 SAGNR
+5660 NAGNR
-5665 WEDVREIFIDR
+5665 KEEVHEIFIDR

-5705 LIITDSEGNTY
+5705 LIITDSNGNTY

-5750 DDVPLDIMKEVPVI
+5750 DDVSLDIMKEVPVI

-5779 TRDKQPTFIIGNLE
+5779 TRDKQPTLIIGNLE

-5864 LAAGEDNGA
+5864 LAAGEDNGV

-5900 VNVTHNGVTDI
+5900 VNVTHNGVTDT

-5932 NYTLSVTVVDR
+5932 TYTLSVTVVDR

-5997 RTEPSAAEESVV
+5997 RTVPSAAEESVV
-6009 KVTAYSITLLN
+6009 KETAYSITLLN

-6044 IVNVSIMFE
+6044 IVNVSVMFE

-6087 KDNDFLIKEK
+6087 KDDDFLIKEK

-6113 VRGKTE
+6113 ARGKTE

>member
-157 NSSKQIE
+157 NSSKQME
-164 EMLQNFLADNVAKD
+164 EMLQEFLADNVAKD

-429 TIAPEKPTI
+429 TIPPEKPTI

-541 NDSGIVGDN
+541 DDSGIVGDN

-569 SVINSETGEEVIFK
+569 SVINSETGEEVVFK
-583 ANDKGEWTFNFTS
+583 ANDQGEWTFNFTS

-617 DFSFSYVIDTIAPVP
+617 DFSFSYVIDTIAPLP

-954 APYSTVKLYI
+954 APYSTVKLYV

-1063 VWDAMSDTQIGVAT
+1063 VWDAASDTQIGVAT

-1109 KANSAIFDFTID
+1109 KANSAVFDFTID

-1177 ELSHLNGSWLFIP
+1177 ELSHHNGSWLFTP

-1322 LSVPVIVLDSADDTG
+1322 LSVPVIVLNSADDTG
-1337 IQGDN
+1337 VQGDN

-1389 PTSWA
+1389 PALWA

-1456 TDVNVVRLSIDGG
+1456 TDVNEVRLSIDGG
-1469 KTWFNA
+1469 KTWVTA
-1475 TQSAT
+1475 ALKAA
-1480 PGVWDYIWPDDV
+1480 GVWDYIWPDDV

-1500 VEATDEAGNKAT
+1500 VEATDEAGNKTT

-1562 VIVEVMHNGIKQE
+1562 VTVEVMHNGIKQE

-1634 DSGIPGDNLTN
+1634 DSGIPDDNLTN

-1667 GGKTWFDATQSAT
+1667 GGKTWFDATQSGT

-1715 DFTIDTILSEPTI
+1715 DFIIDTLLSEPTI

-1877 SDGVWEYIWPTD
+1877 SDGVWEYIWPTE

-1985 VPGSAWTDGDYT
+1985 VPGSAWADGDYT

-2008 IRHSAPLT
+2008 IRHSAPLKVT
-2016 VTIDTQITIDHIELV
+2016 VDTQIAIDHIELV

-2036 PDDNLTNNVRPHFQ
+2036 PDDNLTNNVRPQFQ

-2067 KTWFNATQSATP
+2067 KTWFNATQSSTS

-2092 GKHTLTVEATDKAGN
+2092 GKHTLTVEATDAAGN
-2107 KTTQQLD
+2107 KATQNLE
-2114 FIIDT
+2114 FNIDT
-2119 LLSEPTIVLDNTD
+2119 LLSEPTI
-2132 DSGTKG
+2132 
-2138 DHLTNVNKPTF
+2138 
-2149 LLGNIDADARY
+2149 A
-2160 VTVEVQHGGTKEVLT
+2160 
-2175 ATKDATGNWSVTP
+2175 
-2188 TGTWADGDY
+2188 
-2197 TLTVRVE
+2197 
-2204 DEAGNEKHS
+2204 
-2213 ASLTVTV
+2213 
-2220 DTQITID
+2220 
-2227 VIELVNDNGIP
+2227 
-2238 GDNMTNDAHPQFRV
+2238 
-2252 TVPGDVNEV
+2252 
-2261 SLSIDGGVTWV
+2261 
-2272 KATQSATPGVW
+2272 
-2283 NYTWPGTV
+2283 
-2291 PDGDYTLNVKATD
+2291 
-2304 NAGNTVTET
+2304 
-2313 LHFTID
+2313 
-2319 TTLSTPVIV
+2319 
-2328 LDSADDSGVHGD
+2328 LDS
-2340 NMTNHTQPTF
+2340 
-2350 ALQHIDDDAVR
+2350 
-2361 VTVSVEHGGVTT
+2361 
-2373 TFDATKDAG
+2373 
-2382 GWTFTPTGAW
+2382 
-2392 ADGDYTLSVSVEDK
+2392 
-2406 AGNTSHSAS
+2406 
-2415 LTVTVD
+2415 
-2421 TQIAINNI
+2421 
-2429 ELVNDSGIPDDNLTN
+2429 
-2444 NVRPHFQVTVPTD
+2444 
-2457 VNVVRLSIDGG
+2457 
-2468 KTWFNATQSATPGV
+2468 
-2482 WDYIWPDDVADG
+2482 
-2494 GYTLTV
+2494 
-2500 EATDE
+2500 
-2505 AGNKATQTLDFTI
+2505 
-2518 DTTLSVPTLSLDS
+2518 
-2531 ADDSGIAGDN
+2531 
-2541 ITNVKTPGFTLN
+2541 
-2553 NIDTDVSRVIVEV
+2553 
-2566 MHNGIKQEVPLVQT
+2566 
-2580 GGQWRF
+2580 
-2586 APTSDWADGDYILTV
+2586 
-2601 KVEDRAGNVKQ
+2601 
-2612 SAPLTVTVDT
+2612 
-2622 HIAIDRI
+2622 
-2629 ELVNDS
+2629 
-2635 GIPGDNLTNEARPH
+2635 
-2649 FQVTVPADVNG
+2649 
-2660 VRLSIDGGKTWF
+2660 
-2672 DATQSATS
+2672 
-2680 GVWDYTWL
+2680 
-2688 TNVAN
+2688 
-2693 GPHTLMVEA
+2693 
-2702 SDKAGNKTTQ
+2702 
-2712 KLDFTIDTIL
+2712 
-2722 SEPTITLDSAD
+2722 
-2733 DSAAGDNITNVKMPG
+2733 
-2748 FTLGNIDADVTKVVV
+2748 
-2763 TVAHDGKNQQIEL
+2763 
-2776 IKNGGVWRFTPGA
+2776 
-2789 AWTDGDYT
+2789 
-2797 LTVKVED
+2797 
-2804 KAGNTNYS
+2804 
-2812 APLTVTIDTQTSIDR
+2812 
-2827 IELLNDTGIVGD
+2827 
-2839 NLTNEARP
+2839 
-2847 QFHITVPTDVNS
+2847 
-2859 VQLSLDGGINWVNA
+2859 
-2873 TLTSDGVWEY
+2873 
-2883 IWPTD
+2883 
-2888 LVENTYTLTV
+2888 
-2898 KATDVAGNTA
+2898 
-2908 TETLN
+2908 
-2913 FIIDTTLSTPTITLD
+2913 
-2928 SADDSGTAND
+2928 
-2938 NKTNVKTPGFIIG
+2938 
-2951 GIDSDVTQVVVQV
+2951 
-2964 MRDGHSEEVELTQ
+2964 
-2977 TNGQWRFVP
+2977 
-2986 GSAWTDGD
+2986 
-2994 YTLTVTVKDE
+2994 
-3004 AGNIRH
+3004 
-3010 SAPLTVTID
+3010 
-3019 TQITIDHIEL
+3019 
-3029 VNDSGIP
+3029 
-3036 DDNLTNNV
+3036 
-3044 RPHFQVTVPT
+3044 
-3054 DVNVV
+3054 
-3059 RLSIDGGKTWFNA
+3059 
-3072 TQSATPGVWDYTWL
+3072 
-3086 ADVGE
+3086 
-3091 GKHTLTVEATDKAGN
+3091 
-3106 KTTQQLDFIIDTL
+3106 
-3119 LSEPTI
+3119 
-3125 VLDNTDDSG
+3125 TDDSG

-3144 KPTFLLGNIDAD
+3144 KPTFILGNIDAD

-3187 TGTWADG
+3187 TGMWADG

-3221 QITIDVIELVNDNGI
+3221 HIAIDDIELVNDNGI

-3317 TRLSTPTIAMDSR
+3317 TRLSTPTITMDSR
-3330 DDTGAIGDHITSVKR
+3330 DDTGAIGDHITSVKT

-3367 GNSQEVT
+3367 SNSQEVK

-3401 TDNAGNVRQSTP
+3401 QDNAGNVRQSTP
-3413 LVVTVDTQT
+3413 LIVTVDTQT

-3470 SATQGIEGVWG
+3470 SAAQGIEGVWG

-3618 TQIAIDRIELVNDSG
+3618 TQIAIDHIELVNDSG

-3787 SALADGSYT
+3787 AALADGSYT

-3850 DIHQVDSDVTRV
+3850 DIRQVDSDVTRV

-3913 APFEVRIDTT
+3913 APLEVRIDTT

-3949 FRIDVPGDVVQVRV
+3949 FRIDVPGDVIQVRV

-4001 TDEAGNIANKDLVFN
+4001 TDQAGNIANKDLVFN

-4229 DTGDDT
+4229 DTGDDA

-4255 VSHIVVHIDG
+4255 VSHIVIHIDG

-4277 TFTPDQP
+4277 TFTPEQP

-4302 TKTSAELRIEIDT
+4302 TKTSAELQIEIDT

-4362 NWTPISKNAAGQ
+4362 NWTPVSKNAAGQ
-4374 WEFTA
+4374 WQFTA
-4379 GSALPDGHYTLH
+4379 GSALSDGHYTLH

-4530 ITSVTTPRFVI
+4530 ITSVTKPRFVI

-4552 IRINGVSYS
+4552 IRINGVSYP

-4622 NSNSDNLTN
+4622 SSNSDNLTN

-4659 VLKQTI
+4659 VLKHTI

-4733 PEFKGFAEAF
+4733 PEFKGLAEAF

-4834 LIGSTLPN
+4834 LVGNTLPN
-4842 TIVSIYVDGVKVGEA
+4842 AIVSIYVDGVKVGEA

-5072 VSEDKAGNSQQKEIL
+5072 VSEDKAGNSQQKDIL

-5189 SQIAVFDIDEDSLPA
+5189 SKIAVFDIDEDSLPV

-5253 TFNIHFSITDVAG
+5253 KFNIHFSITDVAG

-5282 DFPTLNLEDASNSG
+5282 AFPTLNLEDASNSG
-5296 SLDDLITN
+5296 SLDDLITS

-5375 IDTSTFIDNPAMVA
+5375 IDTSTFIDNPVMMA

-5399 SITSQTRPTFS
+5399 SITSQTRPAFS
-5410 IFGEMNQSVQ
+5410 IYGEMNQSVQ

-5529 LNVGEVWVNE
+5529 LNVGEVWVND

-5579 DTHIKVFTSE
+5579 DTHIQVFTSE
-5589 LDDNKSSSKTEW
+5589 LDDNKSSSKTDW
-5601 WSNSDLITMR
+5601 WSNSSTITMR
-5611 GTGEIGATVSLIVAG
+5611 GMGEIGATVSLIVAG

-5634 AATGRWELS
+5634 AANGQWELS
-5643 TDKLPEGTYDI
+5643 TDQLPEGKYDI
-5654 SLVIED
+5654 TLSIED
-5660 SAGNR
+5660 NAGNR
-5665 WEDVREIFIDR
+5665 KEEVHEIFIDR

-5705 LIITDSEGNTY
+5705 LIITDSNGNTY

-5750 DDVPLDIMKEVPVI
+5750 DDVPLDIMKETPVI
-5764 SLSPDSDSGTVGDNI
+5764 SLSPDSDSGTAGDNI
-5779 TRDKQPTFIIGNLE
+5779 TRDNQPTFIIGNLE

-5873 SDSDNVTNHTQPK
+5873 SDSDNVTNHNHTQPK

-5932 NYTLSVTVVDR
+5932 TYTLSVTVVDR
-5943 AGNSQQSASLA
+5943 AGNSLQSASLE

-5968 HDDASD
+5968 HDDAID

-5979 AVTPPES
+5979 AVTPPVS

-5997 RTEPSAAEESVV
+5997 RTVPSAAEESVV
-6009 KVTAYSITLLN
+6009 KETAYSITLLN

-6044 IVNVSIMFE
+6044 IVNVSVMFE

-6087 KDNDFLIKEK
+6087 KDDDFLIKEK

-6113 VRGKTE
+6113 ARGKTE

>member
-541 NDSGIVGDN
+541 DDSGIVGDN

-596 DSVEGINNLTFT
+596 DSVEGVNNLTFT

-617 DFSFSYVIDTIAPVP
+617 DFSFSYVIDTVAPVP

-638 DYVVL
+638 DFVVL

-1035 GISDDNLTNIVKP
+1035 GIADDNLTNIVKP

-1109 KANSAIFDFTID
+1109 KANSAVFDFTID

-1177 ELSHLNGSWLFIP
+1177 ELSHLNGSWLFTP

-1201 TVKVEDKAGNTN
+1201 TVKVEDKAGNTS

-1377 ATKGTGGWTFTP
+1377 ATKGTGGWSFTP
-1389 PTSWA
+1389 TGAWA

-1434 DSGIPDDNL
+1434 DSGIPNDNL

-1480 PGVWDYIWPDDV
+1480 PGAWDYIWPDDV

-1500 VEATDEAGNKAT
+1500 VEATDKAGNKTT
-1512 QTLDFTIDTTLS
+1512 QELDFTIDTTLS

-1889 LVENTYTLTVKATD
+1889 LIENTYTLTVKATD

-2016 VTIDTQITIDHIELV
+2016 VTIDTQI
-2031 NDSGI
+2031 
-2036 PDDNLTNNVRPHFQ
+2036 
-2050 VTVPTDVNVVR
+2050 
-2061 LSIDGG
+2061 
-2067 KTWFNATQSATP
+2067 A
-2079 GVWDYTWLADVGE
+2079 
-2092 GKHTLTVEATDKAGN
+2092 
-2107 KTTQQLD
+2107 
-2114 FIIDT
+2114 
-2119 LLSEPTIVLDNTD
+2119 
-2132 DSGTKG
+2132 
-2138 DHLTNVNKPTF
+2138 
-2149 LLGNIDADARY
+2149 
-2160 VTVEVQHGGTKEVLT
+2160 
-2175 ATKDATGNWSVTP
+2175 
-2188 TGTWADGDY
+2188 
-2197 TLTVRVE
+2197 
-2204 DEAGNEKHS
+2204 
-2213 ASLTVTV
+2213 
-2220 DTQITID
+2220 
-2227 VIELVNDNGIP
+2227 
-2238 GDNMTNDAHPQFRV
+2238 
-2252 TVPGDVNEV
+2252 
-2261 SLSIDGGVTWV
+2261 
-2272 KATQSATPGVW
+2272 
-2283 NYTWPGTV
+2283 
-2291 PDGDYTLNVKATD
+2291 
-2304 NAGNTVTET
+2304 
-2313 LHFTID
+2313 
-2319 TTLSTPVIV
+2319 
-2328 LDSADDSGVHGD
+2328 
-2340 NMTNHTQPTF
+2340 
-2350 ALQHIDDDAVR
+2350 
-2361 VTVSVEHGGVTT
+2361 
-2373 TFDATKDAG
+2373 
-2382 GWTFTPTGAW
+2382 
-2392 ADGDYTLSVSVEDK
+2392 
-2406 AGNTSHSAS
+2406 
-2415 LTVTVD
+2415 
-2421 TQIAINNI
+2421 
-2429 ELVNDSGIPDDNLTN
+2429 
-2444 NVRPHFQVTVPTD
+2444 
-2457 VNVVRLSIDGG
+2457 
-2468 KTWFNATQSATPGV
+2468 
-2482 WDYIWPDDVADG
+2482 
-2494 GYTLTV
+2494 
-2500 EATDE
+2500 
-2505 AGNKATQTLDFTI
+2505 
-2518 DTTLSVPTLSLDS
+2518 
-2531 ADDSGIAGDN
+2531 
-2541 ITNVKTPGFTLN
+2541 
-2553 NIDTDVSRVIVEV
+2553 
-2566 MHNGIKQEVPLVQT
+2566 
-2580 GGQWRF
+2580 
-2586 APTSDWADGDYILTV
+2586 
-2601 KVEDRAGNVKQ
+2601 
-2612 SAPLTVTVDT
+2612 
-2622 HIAIDRI
+2622 
-2629 ELVNDS
+2629 
-2635 GIPGDNLTNEARPH
+2635 
-2649 FQVTVPADVNG
+2649 
-2660 VRLSIDGGKTWF
+2660 
-2672 DATQSATS
+2672 
-2680 GVWDYTWL
+2680 
-2688 TNVAN
+2688 
-2693 GPHTLMVEA
+2693 
-2702 SDKAGNKTTQ
+2702 
-2712 KLDFTIDTIL
+2712 
-2722 SEPTITLDSAD
+2722 
-2733 DSAAGDNITNVKMPG
+2733 
-2748 FTLGNIDADVTKVVV
+2748 
-2763 TVAHDGKNQQIEL
+2763 
-2776 IKNGGVWRFTPGA
+2776 
-2789 AWTDGDYT
+2789 
-2797 LTVKVED
+2797 
-2804 KAGNTNYS
+2804 
-2812 APLTVTIDTQTSIDR
+2812 
-2827 IELLNDTGIVGD
+2827 
-2839 NLTNEARP
+2839 
-2847 QFHITVPTDVNS
+2847 
-2859 VQLSLDGGINWVNA
+2859 
-2873 TLTSDGVWEY
+2873 
-2883 IWPTD
+2883 
-2888 LVENTYTLTV
+2888 
-2898 KATDVAGNTA
+2898 
-2908 TETLN
+2908 
-2913 FIIDTTLSTPTITLD
+2913 
-2928 SADDSGTAND
+2928 
-2938 NKTNVKTPGFIIG
+2938 
-2951 GIDSDVTQVVVQV
+2951 
-2964 MRDGHSEEVELTQ
+2964 
-2977 TNGQWRFVP
+2977 
-2986 GSAWTDGD
+2986 
-2994 YTLTVTVKDE
+2994 
-3004 AGNIRH
+3004 
-3010 SAPLTVTID
+3010 
-3019 TQITIDHIEL
+3019 IDHIEL

-3164 QHGGTKEVLTAT
+3164 QHGGTKEVLTATKDATGNWSVTPTGTWADGDYTLTVRVEDEAGNEKHSASLTVTVDTQITIDAIELVNDNGIPGDNMTNDAHPQFRVTVPGDVNEVSLSIDGGVTWVKATQSATPGVWNYTWPGTVPDGDYTLNVKATDNAGNTVTETLHFTIDTTLSVPVIVLNSADDTGIQGDNMTNSTQPTFALQHIDDDAVRVTVSVEHGGVTTTFDATKGTGGWSFTPTGAWADGDYTLSVSVEDKAGNTSHSASLTVTVDTQIAINNIELVNDSGIPDDNLTNNVRPHFQVKVPTDVNEVRLSIDGGKTWFNATQSATPGVWDYTWLADVGEGKHTLTVEATDKAGNQTTQKLDFIIDTMLSEPTIVLDSTDDSGTKGDNLTNANKPTFILGNIDADARYVTVEVQYGGTKEVLTAT

-3317 TRLSTPTIAMDSR
+3317 TRLSTPTITMDSR

-3352 IDADAHSVILRITQG
+3352 IDSDAQSVILRITQG

-3413 LVVTVDTQT
+3413 LIVTVDTQT

-3470 SATQGIEGVWG
+3470 SAAQGIEGVWG

-3618 TQIAIDRIELVNDSG
+3618 TQIAIDHIELVNDSG

-3719 LTPTIELAPDQDT
+3719 MTPTIELAPDQDT

-3850 DIHQVDSDVTRV
+3850 DIRQVDSDVTRV

-4302 TKTSAELRIEIDT
+4302 TKTSAELKIEIDT

-4379 GSALPDGHYTLH
+4379 GSALPDGHYTLY

-4530 ITSVTTPRFVI
+4530 ITSVTKPRFVI

-4552 IRINGVSYS
+4552 IRINGVSYP

-4834 LIGSTLPN
+4834 LVGNTLPN
-4842 TIVSIYVDGVKVGEA
+4842 AIVSIYVDGVKVGEA

-4964 LGNDGNYELTF
+4964 LGNDGNYVLTF

-5028 TAEAGSTLTIRNP
+5028 TAEAGSTLTIRSP

-5072 VSEDKAGNSQQKEIL
+5072 VSEDKAGNSQQKDIL

-5410 IFGEMNQSVQ
+5410 ISGEMNQSVQ

-5579 DTHIKVFTSE
+5579 DTHIQVFTSE
-5589 LDDNKSSSKTEW
+5589 LDDNKSSSKTDW
-5601 WSNSDLITMR
+5601 WSNSSTITMR
-5611 GTGEIGATVSLIVAG
+5611 GMGEIGATVSLIVAG

-5634 AATGRWELS
+5634 AANGQWELS
-5643 TDKLPEGTYDI
+5643 TDQLPEGKYDI
-5654 SLVIED
+5654 TLSIED
-5660 SAGNR
+5660 NAGNR
-5665 WEDVREIFIDR
+5665 KEEVHEIFIDR

-5705 LIITDSEGNTY
+5705 LIITDSNGNTY

-5750 DDVPLDIMKEVPVI
+5750 DDVSLDIMKEVPVI

-5864 LAAGEDNGA
+5864 LAAGEDNGV

-5900 VNVTHNGVTDI
+5900 VNVTHNGVTDT

-5932 NYTLSVTVVDR
+5932 TYTLSVTVVDR

-5997 RTEPSAAEESVV
+5997 RTVPSAAEESVV
-6009 KVTAYSITLLN
+6009 KETAYSITLLN

-6113 VRGKTE
+6113 ARGKTE

>member
-157 NSSKQIE
+157 NSSKQME
-164 EMLQNFLADNVAKD
+164 EMLQEFLADNVAKD

-395 FKDNELSEGENSIK
+395 FRDNELSEGENSIK

-429 TIAPEKPTI
+429 TIPPEKPTI
-438 ELDDSSDSGIKNDNI
+438 ELDDNSDSGIKNDNI

-541 NDSGIVGDN
+541 DDSGIVGDN

-617 DFSFSYVIDTIAPVP
+617 DFSFSYVIDTIAPLP

-723 QTEVVPPKA
+723 QTEVVSPKA

-954 APYSTVKLYI
+954 APYSTVKLYV

-1035 GISDDNLTNIVKP
+1035 GIADDNLTNIVKP

-1109 KANSAIFDFTID
+1109 KANSAVFDFTID

-1177 ELSHLNGSWLFIP
+1177 ELSHLNGSWLFTP

-1201 TVKVEDKAGNTN
+1201 TVKVEDKAGNTS

-1322 LSVPVIVLDSADDTG
+1322 LSVPVIVLNSADDTG
-1337 IQGDN
+1337 VQGDN
-1342 MTNST
+1342 MTNRT

-1389 PTSWA
+1389 TASWT

-1434 DSGIPDDNL
+1434 DSGIPNDNL

-1469 KTWFNA
+1469 KTWVTA
-1475 TQSAT
+1475 AQKAA
-1480 PGVWDYIWPDDV
+1480 GVWEYIWPDDV
-1492 ADGGYTLT
+1492 TDGSHTLT

-1539 GDNITNV
+1539 GDNITSV

-1634 DSGIPGDNLTN
+1634 DSGIPDDNLTN

-1700 VEASD
+1700 VEATD

-1715 DFTIDTILSEPTI
+1715 DFIIDTLLSEPTI

-2016 VTIDTQITIDHIELV
+2016 VTIDTQIAIDHIELV

-2036 PDDNLTNNVRPHFQ
+2036 PNDNLTNNVRPHFQ

-2107 KTTQQLD
+2107 Q
-2114 FIIDT
+2114 
-2119 LLSEPTIVLDNTD
+2119 
-2132 DSGTKG
+2132 
-2138 DHLTNVNKPTF
+2138 
-2149 LLGNIDADARY
+2149 
-2160 VTVEVQHGGTKEVLT
+2160 
-2175 ATKDATGNWSVTP
+2175 
-2188 TGTWADGDY
+2188 
-2197 TLTVRVE
+2197 
-2204 DEAGNEKHS
+2204 
-2213 ASLTVTV
+2213 
-2220 DTQITID
+2220 
-2227 VIELVNDNGIP
+2227 
-2238 GDNMTNDAHPQFRV
+2238 
-2252 TVPGDVNEV
+2252 
-2261 SLSIDGGVTWV
+2261 
-2272 KATQSATPGVW
+2272 
-2283 NYTWPGTV
+2283 
-2291 PDGDYTLNVKATD
+2291 
-2304 NAGNTVTET
+2304 
-2313 LHFTID
+2313 
-2319 TTLSTPVIV
+2319 
-2328 LDSADDSGVHGD
+2328 
-2340 NMTNHTQPTF
+2340 
-2350 ALQHIDDDAVR
+2350 
-2361 VTVSVEHGGVTT
+2361 
-2373 TFDATKDAG
+2373 
-2382 GWTFTPTGAW
+2382 
-2392 ADGDYTLSVSVEDK
+2392 
-2406 AGNTSHSAS
+2406 
-2415 LTVTVD
+2415 
-2421 TQIAINNI
+2421 
-2429 ELVNDSGIPDDNLTN
+2429 
-2444 NVRPHFQVTVPTD
+2444 
-2457 VNVVRLSIDGG
+2457 
-2468 KTWFNATQSATPGV
+2468 
-2482 WDYIWPDDVADG
+2482 
-2494 GYTLTV
+2494 
-2500 EATDE
+2500 
-2505 AGNKATQTLDFTI
+2505 
-2518 DTTLSVPTLSLDS
+2518 
-2531 ADDSGIAGDN
+2531 
-2541 ITNVKTPGFTLN
+2541 
-2553 NIDTDVSRVIVEV
+2553 
-2566 MHNGIKQEVPLVQT
+2566 
-2580 GGQWRF
+2580 
-2586 APTSDWADGDYILTV
+2586 
-2601 KVEDRAGNVKQ
+2601 
-2612 SAPLTVTVDT
+2612 
-2622 HIAIDRI
+2622 
-2629 ELVNDS
+2629 
-2635 GIPGDNLTNEARPH
+2635 
-2649 FQVTVPADVNG
+2649 
-2660 VRLSIDGGKTWF
+2660 
-2672 DATQSATS
+2672 
-2680 GVWDYTWL
+2680 
-2688 TNVAN
+2688 
-2693 GPHTLMVEA
+2693 
-2702 SDKAGNKTTQ
+2702 
-2712 KLDFTIDTIL
+2712 
-2722 SEPTITLDSAD
+2722 
-2733 DSAAGDNITNVKMPG
+2733 
-2748 FTLGNIDADVTKVVV
+2748 
-2763 TVAHDGKNQQIEL
+2763 
-2776 IKNGGVWRFTPGA
+2776 
-2789 AWTDGDYT
+2789 
-2797 LTVKVED
+2797 
-2804 KAGNTNYS
+2804 
-2812 APLTVTIDTQTSIDR
+2812 
-2827 IELLNDTGIVGD
+2827 
-2839 NLTNEARP
+2839 
-2847 QFHITVPTDVNS
+2847 
-2859 VQLSLDGGINWVNA
+2859 
-2873 TLTSDGVWEY
+2873 
-2883 IWPTD
+2883 
-2888 LVENTYTLTV
+2888 
-2898 KATDVAGNTA
+2898 
-2908 TETLN
+2908 
-2913 FIIDTTLSTPTITLD
+2913 
-2928 SADDSGTAND
+2928 
-2938 NKTNVKTPGFIIG
+2938 
-2951 GIDSDVTQVVVQV
+2951 
-2964 MRDGHSEEVELTQ
+2964 
-2977 TNGQWRFVP
+2977 
-2986 GSAWTDGD
+2986 
-2994 YTLTVTVKDE
+2994 
-3004 AGNIRH
+3004 
-3010 SAPLTVTID
+3010 
-3019 TQITIDHIEL
+3019 
-3029 VNDSGIP
+3029 
-3036 DDNLTNNV
+3036 
-3044 RPHFQVTVPT
+3044 
-3054 DVNVV
+3054 
-3059 RLSIDGGKTWFNA
+3059 
-3072 TQSATPGVWDYTWL
+3072 
-3086 ADVGE
+3086 
-3091 GKHTLTVEATDKAGN
+3091 
-3106 KTTQQLDFIIDTL
+3106 TTQQLDFIIDTL

-3144 KPTFLLGNIDAD
+3144 KPTFLLGNIDVD

-3164 QHGGTKEVLTAT
+3164 LHGGTKEVLTAT

-3401 TDNAGNVRQSTP
+3401 QDNAGNVRQSTP
-3413 LVVTVDTQT
+3413 LIVTVDTQT

-3470 SATQGIEGVWG
+3470 SAAQGIEGVWG

-3488 GDGKHT
+3488 GDGKHI

-4065 IDGHDYNATKVGA
+4065 IDGHDYNAIKVGA

-4302 TKTSAELRIEIDT
+4302 TKTSAELQIEIDT

-4374 WEFTA
+4374 WQFTA

-4500 EVSFTIDTIVSD
+4500 EVSFTIDTVVSD
-4512 PSIDLLDADDT
+4512 PRIDLLDADDT

-4530 ITSVTTPRFVI
+4530 ITSITKPRFVI

-4552 IRINGVSYS
+4552 IRINGVSYP

-4622 NSNSDNLTN
+4622 SSNSDNLTN

-4659 VLKQTI
+4659 VLKHTI

-4719 DPSIDDQHEATSLR
+4719 DPSIDDQYEATSLR
-4733 PEFKGFAEAF
+4733 PEFKGLAEAF

-4834 LIGSTLPN
+4834 LVGNTLPN
-4842 TIVSIYVDGVKVGEA
+4842 AIVSIYVDGVKVGEA

-4954 AGHWGVVLPA
+4954 TGHWGVVLPA

-5072 VSEDKAGNSQQKEIL
+5072 VSEDKAGNSQQKDIL

-5253 TFNIHFSITDVAG
+5253 KFNIHFSITDVAG

-5296 SLDDLITN
+5296 SLDDLITS

-5375 IDTSTFIDNPAMVA
+5375 IDTSTFIDNPVMMA

-5399 SITSQTRPTFS
+5399 SITSQTRPAFS

-5529 LNVGEVWVNE
+5529 LNVGEVWVND

-5579 DTHIKVFTSE
+5579 DTHIQVFTSE
-5589 LDDNKSSSKTEW
+5589 LDDNKSSSKTDW
-5601 WSNSDLITMR
+5601 WSNSSTITMR
-5611 GTGEIGATVSLIVAG
+5611 GMGEIGATVSLIVAG

-5634 AATGRWELS
+5634 AANGQWELS
-5643 TDKLPEGTYDI
+5643 TDQLPEGKYDI
-5654 SLVIED
+5654 TLSIED
-5660 SAGNR
+5660 NAGNR
-5665 WEDVREIFIDR
+5665 KEEVHEIFIDR

-5705 LIITDSEGNTY
+5705 LIITDSNGNTY

-5750 DDVPLDIMKEVPVI
+5750 DDVSLDIMKETPVI
-5764 SLSPDSDSGTVGDNI
+5764 SLSPDSDSGTAGDNI
-5779 TRDKQPTFIIGNLE
+5779 TRDNQPTFIIGNLE

-5873 SDSDNVTNHTQPK
+5873 SDSDNVTNHNHTQPK

-5900 VNVTHNGVTDI
+5900 VNVTHNGVTDT

-5932 NYTLSVTVVDR
+5932 TYTLSVTVVDR
-5943 AGNSQQSASLA
+5943 AGNSLQSASLE

-5974 DATAT
+5974 DATPT

-5997 RTEPSAAEESVV
+5997 RTVASAAEESVV
-6009 KVTAYSITLLN
+6009 KETAYSITLLN

-6044 IVNVSIMFE
+6044 IVNVSVMFE

-6087 KDNDFLIKEK
+6087 KDDDFLIKEK

-6113 VRGKTE
+6113 ARGKTE

>member
-121 LDDAEN
+121 LDEAEN

-157 NSSKQIE
+157 NSSKQME
-164 EMLQNFLADNVAKD
+164 EMLQEFLADNVAKD

-438 ELDDSSDSGIKNDNI
+438 ELDDSSDSGIKNDSI

-541 NDSGIVGDN
+541 DDSGIVGDN

-596 DSVEGINNLTFT
+596 DSVEGVNNLTFT

-617 DFSFSYVIDTIAPVP
+617 DFSFSYVIDTVAPVP

-638 DYVVL
+638 DFVVL

-1035 GISDDNLTNIVKP
+1035 GIADDNLTNIVKP

-1109 KANSAIFDFTID
+1109 KANSAVFDFTID

-1177 ELSHLNGSWLFIP
+1177 ELSHLNGSWLFTP

-1377 ATKGTGGWTFTP
+1377 ATKGTGGWSFTP
-1389 PTSWA
+1389 TGAWA

-1434 DSGIPDDNL
+1434 DSGIPNDNL

-1480 PGVWDYIWPDDV
+1480 PGAWDYIWPDDV

-1500 VEATDEAGNKAT
+1500 VEATDKAGNKTT
-1512 QTLDFTIDTTLS
+1512 QELDFTIDTTLS

-1562 VIVEVMHNGIKQE
+1562 VTVEVMHNGIKQE

-1680 SGVWDYTW
+1680 PGVWDYTW

-1715 DFTIDTILSEPTI
+1715 DFIIDTMLSEPTI

-2016 VTIDTQITIDHIELV
+2016 VTIDTQIAIDHIELV

-2036 PDDNLTNNVRPHFQ
+2036 PDDNLTN
-2050 VTVPTDVNVVR
+2050 
-2061 LSIDGG
+2061 
-2067 KTWFNATQSATP
+2067 
-2079 GVWDYTWLADVGE
+2079 
-2092 GKHTLTVEATDKAGN
+2092 EA
-2107 KTTQQLD
+2107 
-2114 FIIDT
+2114 
-2119 LLSEPTIVLDNTD
+2119 
-2132 DSGTKG
+2132 
-2138 DHLTNVNKPTF
+2138 
-2149 LLGNIDADARY
+2149 
-2160 VTVEVQHGGTKEVLT
+2160 
-2175 ATKDATGNWSVTP
+2175 
-2188 TGTWADGDY
+2188 
-2197 TLTVRVE
+2197 
-2204 DEAGNEKHS
+2204 
-2213 ASLTVTV
+2213 
-2220 DTQITID
+2220 
-2227 VIELVNDNGIP
+2227 
-2238 GDNMTNDAHPQFRV
+2238 
-2252 TVPGDVNEV
+2252 
-2261 SLSIDGGVTWV
+2261 
-2272 KATQSATPGVW
+2272 
-2283 NYTWPGTV
+2283 
-2291 PDGDYTLNVKATD
+2291 
-2304 NAGNTVTET
+2304 
-2313 LHFTID
+2313 
-2319 TTLSTPVIV
+2319 
-2328 LDSADDSGVHGD
+2328 
-2340 NMTNHTQPTF
+2340 
-2350 ALQHIDDDAVR
+2350 
-2361 VTVSVEHGGVTT
+2361 
-2373 TFDATKDAG
+2373 
-2382 GWTFTPTGAW
+2382 
-2392 ADGDYTLSVSVEDK
+2392 
-2406 AGNTSHSAS
+2406 
-2415 LTVTVD
+2415 
-2421 TQIAINNI
+2421 
-2429 ELVNDSGIPDDNLTN
+2429 
-2444 NVRPHFQVTVPTD
+2444 
-2457 VNVVRLSIDGG
+2457 
-2468 KTWFNATQSATPGV
+2468 
-2482 WDYIWPDDVADG
+2482 
-2494 GYTLTV
+2494 
-2500 EATDE
+2500 
-2505 AGNKATQTLDFTI
+2505 
-2518 DTTLSVPTLSLDS
+2518 
-2531 ADDSGIAGDN
+2531 
-2541 ITNVKTPGFTLN
+2541 
-2553 NIDTDVSRVIVEV
+2553 
-2566 MHNGIKQEVPLVQT
+2566 
-2580 GGQWRF
+2580 
-2586 APTSDWADGDYILTV
+2586 
-2601 KVEDRAGNVKQ
+2601 
-2612 SAPLTVTVDT
+2612 
-2622 HIAIDRI
+2622 
-2629 ELVNDS
+2629 
-2635 GIPGDNLTNEARPH
+2635 
-2649 FQVTVPADVNG
+2649 
-2660 VRLSIDGGKTWF
+2660 
-2672 DATQSATS
+2672 
-2680 GVWDYTWL
+2680 
-2688 TNVAN
+2688 
-2693 GPHTLMVEA
+2693 
-2702 SDKAGNKTTQ
+2702 
-2712 KLDFTIDTIL
+2712 
-2722 SEPTITLDSAD
+2722 
-2733 DSAAGDNITNVKMPG
+2733 
-2748 FTLGNIDADVTKVVV
+2748 
-2763 TVAHDGKNQQIEL
+2763 
-2776 IKNGGVWRFTPGA
+2776 
-2789 AWTDGDYT
+2789 
-2797 LTVKVED
+2797 
-2804 KAGNTNYS
+2804 
-2812 APLTVTIDTQTSIDR
+2812 
-2827 IELLNDTGIVGD
+2827 
-2839 NLTNEARP
+2839 
-2847 QFHITVPTDVNS
+2847 
-2859 VQLSLDGGINWVNA
+2859 
-2873 TLTSDGVWEY
+2873 
-2883 IWPTD
+2883 
-2888 LVENTYTLTV
+2888 
-2898 KATDVAGNTA
+2898 
-2908 TETLN
+2908 
-2913 FIIDTTLSTPTITLD
+2913 
-2928 SADDSGTAND
+2928 
-2938 NKTNVKTPGFIIG
+2938 
-2951 GIDSDVTQVVVQV
+2951 
-2964 MRDGHSEEVELTQ
+2964 
-2977 TNGQWRFVP
+2977 
-2986 GSAWTDGD
+2986 
-2994 YTLTVTVKDE
+2994 
-3004 AGNIRH
+3004 
-3010 SAPLTVTID
+3010 
-3019 TQITIDHIEL
+3019 
-3029 VNDSGIP
+3029 
-3036 DDNLTNNV
+3036 

-3176 KGATGIWSVTP
+3176 KDATGNWSVTPTGTWADGDYTLTVRVEDEAGNEKHSASLTVTVDTQITIDAIELVNDNGIPGDNMTNDAHPQFRVTVPGDVNEVSLSIDGGVTWVKATQSATPGVWNYTWPGTVPDGDYTLNVKATDNAGNTVTETLHFTIDTTLSTPVIVLDSADDTGIQGDNMTNRTQPTFNLQHIDDDAVRVTVSVEHGGVTTTFDATKGVGGWTFTPPTSWGAGDYTLSVSVEDKAGNTSHSASLTVTVDTQIAINNIELVNDSGIPDDNLTNNVRPQFQVKVPTDVNEVRLSIDGGKTWFNATQSATPGVWDYTWLADVGEGKHTLTVEATDKAGNQTTQKLDFIIDTLLSEPTIVLDSTDDSGTKGDNLTNANKPTFLLGNIDADARYVTVEVQHGSTKEVLTATKGATGIWSVTP

-3204 DAGNVKYSAPLT
+3204 EAGNVKYSAPLT

-3221 QITIDVIELVNDNGI
+3221 QITIDAIELVNDNGI

-3317 TRLSTPTIAMDSR
+3317 TRLSTPTITMDSR

-3352 IDADAHSVILRITQG
+3352 IDSDAQSVILRITQG

-3413 LVVTVDTQT
+3413 LIVTVDTQT

-3470 SATQGIEGVWG
+3470 SAAQGIEGVWG

-3488 GDGKHT
+3488 GDVKHI

-3618 TQIAIDRIELVNDSG
+3618 TQIAIDHIELVNDSG

-3693 TLTVEVTDGAGN
+3693 TLIVEVTDGAGN
-3705 KMTETLN
+3705 KMTGTLD

-3732 GQNKNDNLTSVTQPV
+3732 GQNKNDNLTSVTQPI

-3850 DIHQVDSDVTRV
+3850 DIRQVDSDVTRV

-3949 FRIDVPGDVVQVRV
+3949 FRIDVPGDVIQVRV

-4001 TDEAGNIANKDLVFN
+4001 TDQAGNIANKDLVFN

-4187 PDGQHTLLV
+4187 PDGKHTLLV

-4302 TKTSAELRIEIDT
+4302 TKTSAELQIEIDT

-4530 ITSVTTPRFVI
+4530 ITSVTKPRFVI

-4552 IRINGVSYS
+4552 IRINGVSYP

-4622 NSNSDNLTN
+4622 SSNSDNLTN

-4659 VLKQTI
+4659 VLKHTI

-4719 DPSIDDQHEATSLR
+4719 DPSIDDQYEATSLR
-4733 PEFKGFAEAF
+4733 PEFKGLAEAF

-4834 LIGSTLPN
+4834 LVGNTLPN
-4842 TIVSIYVDGVKVGEA
+4842 AIVSIYVDGVKVGEA

-4964 LGNDGNYELTF
+4964 LGNDGNYVLTF

-5072 VSEDKAGNSQQKEIL
+5072 VSEDKAGNSQQKDIL

-5296 SLDDLITN
+5296 SLDDLITS

-5375 IDTSTFIDNPAMVA
+5375 IDTSTFIDNPVMMA

-5399 SITSQTRPTFS
+5399 SITSQTRPAFS
-5410 IFGEMNQSVQ
+5410 IYGEMNQSVQ

-5529 LNVGEVWVNE
+5529 LNVGEVWVND

-5579 DTHIKVFTSE
+5579 DTHIQVFTSE
-5589 LDDNKSSSKTEW
+5589 LDDNKSSSKTDW
-5601 WSNSDLITMR
+5601 WSNSSTITMR
-5611 GTGEIGATVSLIVAG
+5611 GMGEIGATVSLIVAG

-5634 AATGRWELS
+5634 AANGQWELS
-5643 TDKLPEGTYDI
+5643 TDQLPEGKYDI
-5654 SLVIED
+5654 TLSIED
-5660 SAGNR
+5660 NAGNR
-5665 WEDVREIFIDR
+5665 KEEVHEIFIDR

-5705 LIITDSEGNTY
+5705 LIITDSNGNTY

-5750 DDVPLDIMKEVPVI
+5750 DDVPLDIMKETPVI

-5779 TRDKQPTFIIGNLE
+5779 TRDNQPTFIIGNLE

-5864 LAAGEDNGA
+5864 LAAGEGNGA
-5873 SDSDNVTNHTQPK
+5873 SDSDNVTNHNHTQPK

-5932 NYTLSVTVVDR
+5932 TYTLSVTVVDR
-5943 AGNSQQSASLA
+5943 AGNSLQSASLE

-5997 RTEPSAAEESVV
+5997 RTVPSAAEESVV
-6009 KVTAYSITLLN
+6009 KETAYSITLLN

-6044 IVNVSIMFE
+6044 IVNVSVMFE

-6087 KDNDFLIKEK
+6087 KDDDFLIKEK

-6113 VRGKTE
+6113 ARGKTE

>member
-697 GAYDIEIISQDA
+697 GAYDIEINSQDA

-2119 LLSEPTIVLDNTD
+2119 LLSEPTIVLDSTD

-2421 TQIAINNI
+2421 TQIAINN
-2429 ELVNDSGIPDDNLTN
+2429 
-2444 NVRPHFQVTVPTD
+2444 
-2457 VNVVRLSIDGG
+2457 
-2468 KTWFNATQSATPGV
+2468 
-2482 WDYIWPDDVADG
+2482 
-2494 GYTLTV
+2494 
-2500 EATDE
+2500 
-2505 AGNKATQTLDFTI
+2505 
-2518 DTTLSVPTLSLDS
+2518 
-2531 ADDSGIAGDN
+2531 
-2541 ITNVKTPGFTLN
+2541 
-2553 NIDTDVSRVIVEV
+2553 
-2566 MHNGIKQEVPLVQT
+2566 
-2580 GGQWRF
+2580 
-2586 APTSDWADGDYILTV
+2586 
-2601 KVEDRAGNVKQ
+2601 
-2612 SAPLTVTVDT
+2612 
-2622 HIAIDRI
+2622 
-2629 ELVNDS
+2629 
-2635 GIPGDNLTNEARPH
+2635 
-2649 FQVTVPADVNG
+2649 
-2660 VRLSIDGGKTWF
+2660 
-2672 DATQSATS
+2672 
-2680 GVWDYTWL
+2680 
-2688 TNVAN
+2688 
-2693 GPHTLMVEA
+2693 
-2702 SDKAGNKTTQ
+2702 
-2712 KLDFTIDTIL
+2712 
-2722 SEPTITLDSAD
+2722 
-2733 DSAAGDNITNVKMPG
+2733 
-2748 FTLGNIDADVTKVVV
+2748 
-2763 TVAHDGKNQQIEL
+2763 
-2776 IKNGGVWRFTPGA
+2776 
-2789 AWTDGDYT
+2789 
-2797 LTVKVED
+2797 
-2804 KAGNTNYS
+2804 
-2812 APLTVTIDTQTSIDR
+2812 
-2827 IELLNDTGIVGD
+2827 
-2839 NLTNEARP
+2839 
-2847 QFHITVPTDVNS
+2847 
-2859 VQLSLDGGINWVNA
+2859 
-2873 TLTSDGVWEY
+2873 
-2883 IWPTD
+2883 
-2888 LVENTYTLTV
+2888 
-2898 KATDVAGNTA
+2898 
-2908 TETLN
+2908 
-2913 FIIDTTLSTPTITLD
+2913 
-2928 SADDSGTAND
+2928 
-2938 NKTNVKTPGFIIG
+2938 
-2951 GIDSDVTQVVVQV
+2951 
-2964 MRDGHSEEVELTQ
+2964 
-2977 TNGQWRFVP
+2977 
-2986 GSAWTDGD
+2986 
-2994 YTLTVTVKDE
+2994 
-3004 AGNIRH
+3004 
-3010 SAPLTVTID
+3010 
-3019 TQITIDHIEL
+3019 IEL

-4552 IRINGVSYS
+4552 IRINGVSYP

>member
-429 TIAPEKPTI
+429 TIPPEKPTI

-638 DYVVL
+638 DFVVL

-1035 GISDDNLTNIVKP
+1035 GIADDNLTNIVKP

-1109 KANSAIFDFTID
+1109 KANSAVFDFTID

-1177 ELSHLNGSWLFIP
+1177 ELSHLNGSWLFTP

-1201 TVKVEDKAGNTN
+1201 TVKVEDKAGNTS

-1322 LSVPVIVLDSADDTG
+1322 LSVPVIVLNSADDTG
-1337 IQGDN
+1337 VQGDN
-1342 MTNST
+1342 MTNRT

-1480 PGVWDYIWPDDV
+1480 PGAWDYIWPDDV

-1500 VEATDEAGNKAT
+1500 VEATDKAGNKTT
-1512 QTLDFTIDTTLS
+1512 QELDFTIDTTLS

-1715 DFTIDTILSEPTI
+1715 DFIIDTLLSEPTI

-2119 LLSEPTIVLDNTD
+2119 LLSEPTIVLDSTD

-2138 DHLTNVNKPTF
+2138 DNLTNVNKPTF

-2319 TTLSTPVIV
+2319 TTLSVPVIV
-2328 LDSADDSGVHGD
+2328 LNSADDTGVQGD
-2340 NMTNHTQPTF
+2340 NMTNSTQPTF

-2373 TFDATKDAG
+2373 TFDATKGVG
-2382 GWTFTPTGAW
+2382 GWSFTPTGAW

-2444 NVRPHFQVTVPTD
+2444 NVRPHFQVKVPTD
-2457 VNVVRLSIDGG
+2457 VN
-2468 KTWFNATQSATPGV
+2468 
-2482 WDYIWPDDVADG
+2482 
-2494 GYTLTV
+2494 
-2500 EATDE
+2500 E
-2505 AGNKATQTLDFTI
+2505 
-2518 DTTLSVPTLSLDS
+2518 
-2531 ADDSGIAGDN
+2531 
-2541 ITNVKTPGFTLN
+2541 
-2553 NIDTDVSRVIVEV
+2553 
-2566 MHNGIKQEVPLVQT
+2566 
-2580 GGQWRF
+2580 
-2586 APTSDWADGDYILTV
+2586 
-2601 KVEDRAGNVKQ
+2601 
-2612 SAPLTVTVDT
+2612 
-2622 HIAIDRI
+2622 
-2629 ELVNDS
+2629 
-2635 GIPGDNLTNEARPH
+2635 
-2649 FQVTVPADVNG
+2649 
-2660 VRLSIDGGKTWF
+2660 
-2672 DATQSATS
+2672 
-2680 GVWDYTWL
+2680 
-2688 TNVAN
+2688 
-2693 GPHTLMVEA
+2693 
-2702 SDKAGNKTTQ
+2702 
-2712 KLDFTIDTIL
+2712 
-2722 SEPTITLDSAD
+2722 
-2733 DSAAGDNITNVKMPG
+2733 
-2748 FTLGNIDADVTKVVV
+2748 
-2763 TVAHDGKNQQIEL
+2763 
-2776 IKNGGVWRFTPGA
+2776 
-2789 AWTDGDYT
+2789 
-2797 LTVKVED
+2797 
-2804 KAGNTNYS
+2804 
-2812 APLTVTIDTQTSIDR
+2812 
-2827 IELLNDTGIVGD
+2827 
-2839 NLTNEARP
+2839 
-2847 QFHITVPTDVNS
+2847 
-2859 VQLSLDGGINWVNA
+2859 
-2873 TLTSDGVWEY
+2873 
-2883 IWPTD
+2883 
-2888 LVENTYTLTV
+2888 
-2898 KATDVAGNTA
+2898 
-2908 TETLN
+2908 
-2913 FIIDTTLSTPTITLD
+2913 
-2928 SADDSGTAND
+2928 
-2938 NKTNVKTPGFIIG
+2938 
-2951 GIDSDVTQVVVQV
+2951 
-2964 MRDGHSEEVELTQ
+2964 
-2977 TNGQWRFVP
+2977 
-2986 GSAWTDGD
+2986 
-2994 YTLTVTVKDE
+2994 
-3004 AGNIRH
+3004 
-3010 SAPLTVTID
+3010 
-3019 TQITIDHIEL
+3019 
-3029 VNDSGIP
+3029 
-3036 DDNLTNNV
+3036 
-3044 RPHFQVTVPT
+3044 
-3054 DVNVV
+3054 V

-3106 KTTQQLDFIIDTL
+3106 QTTQKLDFIIDTM

-3125 VLDNTDDSG
+3125 VLDSTDDSG
-3134 TKGDNLTNVN
+3134 TKGDNLTNAN
-3144 KPTFLLGNIDAD
+3144 KPTFILGNIDAD

-3164 QHGGTKEVLTAT
+3164 QYGGTKEVLTAT

-3317 TRLSTPTIAMDSR
+3317 TRLSTPTITMDSR

-3352 IDADAHSVILRITQG
+3352 IDSDAQSVILRITQG

-3401 TDNAGNVRQSTP
+3401 TDNAGNVRQSMP
-3413 LVVTVDTQT
+3413 LIVTVDTQT

-3470 SATQGIEGVWG
+3470 SAAQGIEGVWG

-3618 TQIAIDRIELVNDSG
+3618 TQIAIDHIELVNDSG

-3719 LTPTIELAPDQDT
+3719 MTPTIELAPDQDT

-3850 DIHQVDSDVTRV
+3850 DIRQVDSDVTRV

-4302 TKTSAELRIEIDT
+4302 TKTSAELKIEIDT

-4530 ITSVTTPRFVI
+4530 ITSVTKPRFVI

-4552 IRINGVSYS
+4552 IRINGVSYP

-4834 LIGSTLPN
+4834 LVGNTLPN
-4842 TIVSIYVDGVKVGEA
+4842 AIVSIYVDGVKVGEA

-4964 LGNDGNYELTF
+4964 LGNDGNYVLTF

-5028 TAEAGSTLTIRNP
+5028 TAEAGSTLTIRSP

-5072 VSEDKAGNSQQKEIL
+5072 VSEDKAGNSQQKDIL

-5340 SYQFDNALKDGE
+5340 SYQFDNVLKDGE

-5410 IFGEMNQSVQ
+5410 ISGEMNQSVQ

-5579 DTHIKVFTSE
+5579 DTHIQVFTSE
-5589 LDDNKSSSKTEW
+5589 LDDNKSSSKTDW
-5601 WSNSDLITMR
+5601 WSNSSTITMR
-5611 GTGEIGATVSLIVAG
+5611 GMGEIGATVSLIVAG

-5634 AATGRWELS
+5634 AANGQWELS
-5643 TDKLPEGTYDI
+5643 TDQLPEGKYDI
-5654 SLVIED
+5654 TLSIED
-5660 SAGNR
+5660 NAGNR
-5665 WEDVREIFIDR
+5665 KEEVHEIFIDR

-5705 LIITDSEGNTY
+5705 LIITDSNGNTY

-5750 DDVPLDIMKEVPVI
+5750 DDVSLDIMKEVPVI

-5864 LAAGEDNGA
+5864 LAAGEDNGV

-5900 VNVTHNGVTDI
+5900 VNVTHNGVTDT

-5932 NYTLSVTVVDR
+5932 TYTLSVTVVDR

-5997 RTEPSAAEESVV
+5997 RTVPSAAEESVV
-6009 KVTAYSITLLN
+6009 KETAYSITLLN

-6113 VRGKTE
+6113 ARGKTE

>member
-40 TTPRGSVIIVNGA
+40 TTPHGSVIIVNGA

-121 LDDAEN
+121 LDEAEN

-438 ELDDSSDSGIKNDNI
+438 ELDDSSDSGIKNDSI

-541 NDSGIVGDN
+541 DDSGIVGDN

-596 DSVEGINNLTFT
+596 DSVEGVNNLTFT

-617 DFSFSYVIDTIAPVP
+617 DFSFSYVIDTVAPVP

-638 DYVVL
+638 DFVVL

-1035 GISDDNLTNIVKP
+1035 GIADDNLTNIVKP

-1109 KANSAIFDFTID
+1109 KANSAVFDFTID

-1177 ELSHLNGSWLFIP
+1177 ELSHLNGSWLFTP

-1377 ATKGTGGWTFTP
+1377 ATKGTGGWSFTP
-1389 PTSWA
+1389 TGAWA

-1434 DSGIPDDNL
+1434 DSGIPNDNL

-1480 PGVWDYIWPDDV
+1480 PGAWDYIWPDDV

-1500 VEATDEAGNKAT
+1500 VEATDKAGNKTT
-1512 QTLDFTIDTTLS
+1512 QELDFTIDTTLS

-1715 DFTIDTILSEPTI
+1715 DFIIDTLLSEPTI

-2119 LLSEPTIVLDNTD
+2119 LLSEPTIVLDSTD

-2138 DHLTNVNKPTF
+2138 DNLTNVNKPTF

-2328 LDSADDSGVHGD
+2328 LDSADDTGIQGD
-2340 NMTNHTQPTF
+2340 NMTNRTQPTF
-2350 ALQHIDDDAVR
+2350 NLQHIDDDAVR

-2382 GWTFTPTGAW
+2382 GWTFTPPTSWGA
-2392 ADGDYTLSVSVEDK
+2392 GDYTLSVSVEDK

-2444 NVRPHFQVTVPTD
+2444 NVRPHFQVKVPTD
-2457 VNVVRLSIDGG
+2457 VN
-2468 KTWFNATQSATPGV
+2468 
-2482 WDYIWPDDVADG
+2482 
-2494 GYTLTV
+2494 
-2500 EATDE
+2500 E
-2505 AGNKATQTLDFTI
+2505 
-2518 DTTLSVPTLSLDS
+2518 
-2531 ADDSGIAGDN
+2531 
-2541 ITNVKTPGFTLN
+2541 
-2553 NIDTDVSRVIVEV
+2553 
-2566 MHNGIKQEVPLVQT
+2566 
-2580 GGQWRF
+2580 
-2586 APTSDWADGDYILTV
+2586 
-2601 KVEDRAGNVKQ
+2601 
-2612 SAPLTVTVDT
+2612 
-2622 HIAIDRI
+2622 
-2629 ELVNDS
+2629 
-2635 GIPGDNLTNEARPH
+2635 
-2649 FQVTVPADVNG
+2649 
-2660 VRLSIDGGKTWF
+2660 
-2672 DATQSATS
+2672 
-2680 GVWDYTWL
+2680 
-2688 TNVAN
+2688 
-2693 GPHTLMVEA
+2693 
-2702 SDKAGNKTTQ
+2702 
-2712 KLDFTIDTIL
+2712 
-2722 SEPTITLDSAD
+2722 
-2733 DSAAGDNITNVKMPG
+2733 
-2748 FTLGNIDADVTKVVV
+2748 
-2763 TVAHDGKNQQIEL
+2763 
-2776 IKNGGVWRFTPGA
+2776 
-2789 AWTDGDYT
+2789 
-2797 LTVKVED
+2797 
-2804 KAGNTNYS
+2804 
-2812 APLTVTIDTQTSIDR
+2812 
-2827 IELLNDTGIVGD
+2827 
-2839 NLTNEARP
+2839 
-2847 QFHITVPTDVNS
+2847 
-2859 VQLSLDGGINWVNA
+2859 
-2873 TLTSDGVWEY
+2873 
-2883 IWPTD
+2883 
-2888 LVENTYTLTV
+2888 
-2898 KATDVAGNTA
+2898 
-2908 TETLN
+2908 
-2913 FIIDTTLSTPTITLD
+2913 
-2928 SADDSGTAND
+2928 
-2938 NKTNVKTPGFIIG
+2938 
-2951 GIDSDVTQVVVQV
+2951 
-2964 MRDGHSEEVELTQ
+2964 
-2977 TNGQWRFVP
+2977 
-2986 GSAWTDGD
+2986 
-2994 YTLTVTVKDE
+2994 
-3004 AGNIRH
+3004 
-3010 SAPLTVTID
+3010 
-3019 TQITIDHIEL
+3019 
-3029 VNDSGIP
+3029 
-3036 DDNLTNNV
+3036 
-3044 RPHFQVTVPT
+3044 
-3054 DVNVV
+3054 V

-3106 KTTQQLDFIIDTL
+3106 QTTQKLDFIIDTM

-3125 VLDNTDDSG
+3125 VLDSTDDSG
-3134 TKGDNLTNVN
+3134 TKGDNLTNAN
-3144 KPTFLLGNIDAD
+3144 KPTFILGNIDAD

-3279 IWDYTWP
+3279 TWDYTWP

-3352 IDADAHSVILRITQG
+3352 IDADAHSVILRISQG

-3401 TDNAGNVRQSTP
+3401 QDNAGNVRQSTP
-3413 LVVTVDTQT
+3413 LIVTVDTQT

-3470 SATQGIEGVWG
+3470 SAAQGIEGVWG

-3618 TQIAIDRIELVNDSG
+3618 TQIAIDHIELVNDSG

-3705 KMTETLN
+3705 KMTGTLD

-3719 LTPTIELAPDQDT
+3719 MTPTIELAPDQDT

-3850 DIHQVDSDVTRV
+3850 DIRQIDSDVTRV

-3949 FRIDVPGDVVQVRV
+3949 FRIDVPGDVIQVRV

-4001 TDEAGNIANKDLVFN
+4001 TDQAGNIANKDLVFN

-4175 DGRWIFNVGSAL
+4175 DGRWIFNVVSAL

-4302 TKTSAELRIEIDT
+4302 TKTSAELQIEIDT

-4362 NWTPISKNAAGQ
+4362 NWTPISKNTAGQ

-4530 ITSVTTPRFVI
+4530 ITSVTKPRFVI

-4552 IRINGVSYS
+4552 IRINGVSYP

-4659 VLKQTI
+4659 VLKHTI

-4719 DPSIDDQHEATSLR
+4719 DPSIDDQYEATSLR
-4733 PEFKGFAEAF
+4733 PEFKGLAEAF

-4834 LIGSTLPN
+4834 LVGNTLPN
-4842 TIVSIYVDGVKVGEA
+4842 AIVSIYVDGVKVGEA

-4964 LGNDGNYELTF
+4964 LGNDGNYVLTF

-5072 VSEDKAGNSQQKEIL
+5072 VSEDKAGNSQQKDIL

-5274 SVDVDSST
+5274 SVGVDSST

-5296 SLDDLITN
+5296 SLDDLITS

-5375 IDTSTFIDNPAMVA
+5375 VDTSTFIDNPVMIA

-5399 SITSQTRPTFS
+5399 SITSQTRPAFS

-5529 LNVGEVWVNE
+5529 LNVGEVWVND

-5579 DTHIKVFTSE
+5579 DTHIQVFTSE
-5589 LDDNKSSSKTEW
+5589 LDDNKSSSKTDW
-5601 WSNSDLITMR
+5601 WSNSSTITMR
-5611 GTGEIGATVSLIVAG
+5611 GMGEIGATVSLIVAG

-5634 AATGRWELS
+5634 AANGQWELS
-5643 TDKLPEGTYDI
+5643 TDQLPEGKYDI
-5654 SLVIED
+5654 TLSIED
-5660 SAGNR
+5660 NAGNR
-5665 WEDVREIFIDR
+5665 KEEVHEIFIDR

-5705 LIITDSEGNTY
+5705 LIITDSNGNTY

-5750 DDVPLDIMKEVPVI
+5750 DDVPLDIMKETPVI

-5779 TRDKQPTFIIGNLE
+5779 TRDNQPTFIIGNLE
-5793 SDVVVVQVDING
+5793 SDVVIVQVDING

-5873 SDSDNVTNHTQPK
+5873 SDSDNVTNHNHTQPK

-5932 NYTLSVTVVDR
+5932 TYTLSVTVVDR
-5943 AGNSQQSASLA
+5943 AGNSLQSASLE

-5997 RTEPSAAEESVV
+5997 RTVPSAAEESVV
-6009 KVTAYSITLLN
+6009 KETAYSITLLN

-6044 IVNVSIMFE
+6044 IVNVSVMFE

-6087 KDNDFLIKEK
+6087 KDDDFLIKEK

-6113 VRGKTE
+6113 ARGKTE

>member
-157 NSSKQIE
+157 NSSKQME
-164 EMLQNFLADNVAKD
+164 EMLQEFLADNVAKD

-429 TIAPEKPTI
+429 TIPPEKPTI

-709 AGNKSSTVKYSFTI
+709 AGNKSSIVKYSFTI

-1063 VWDAMSDTQIGVAT
+1063 VWDAASDTQIGVAT

-1109 KANSAIFDFTID
+1109 KANSAVFDFTID

-1177 ELSHLNGSWLFIP
+1177 ELSHLNGSWLFTP

-1213 YSAPLTVVIDTQIAI
+1213 YSTPLTVVIDTQIAI

-1261 EVRLSIDGGNS
+1261 EVRLSIDGGHS

-1314 IDFAVDTT
+1314 IDFAVDST
-1322 LSVPVIVLDSADDTG
+1322 LSVPVIVLNNADDTG

-1342 MTNST
+1342 LTNRT
-1347 QPTFALQHIDDDAVR
+1347 QPTFALQQIDDDAVR

-1389 PTSWA
+1389 PALWA

-1475 TQSAT
+1475 TQGAT
-1480 PGVWDYIWPDDV
+1480 PGAWDYIWPDDV

-1500 VEATDEAGNKAT
+1500 VEATDKAGNQTT
-1512 QTLDFTIDTTLS
+1512 QELDFTIDTTLS

-1591 DWADGDYIL
+1591 DWGDGDYIL

-1700 VEASD
+1700 VEATD
-1705 KAGNKTTQKL
+1705 KAGNQTTQKL
-1715 DFTIDTILSEPTI
+1715 DFIIDTLLSEPTI

-2016 VTIDTQITIDHIELV
+2016 VTIDTQIAIDHIELV

-2036 PDDNLTNNVRPHFQ
+2036 PDDNLTNNVRPQFQ

-2079 GVWDYTWLADVGE
+2079 GVWDYTWLTDVANGS
-2092 GKHTLTVEATDKAGN
+2092 HTLTVEATDAAGN
-2107 KTTQQLD
+2107 KATQNLE
-2114 FIIDT
+2114 FNIDT
-2119 LLSEPTIVLDNTD
+2119 LLSEPTIALDSTD

-2138 DHLTNVNKPTF
+2138 DNLTNVNKPTF
-2149 LLGNIDADARY
+2149 ILGNIDADARY

-2175 ATKDATGNWSVTP
+2175 ATKGATGIWSVTP
-2188 TGTWADGDY
+2188 TGMWADGSH

-2204 DEAGNEKHS
+2204 DDAGNVKYS
-2213 ASLTVTV
+2213 APLTITV

-2227 VIELVNDNGIP
+2227 DIELVNDSGTK
-2238 GDNMTNDAHPQFRV
+2238 GDNLTNDANPHFRI

-2272 KATQSATPGVW
+2272 KAMQSSTSGVW
-2283 NYTWPGTV
+2283 NYTWPKTLA
-2291 PDGDYTLNVKATD
+2291 DDDYTLTVKATD
-2304 NAGNTVTET
+2304 NAGNTVTRT
-2313 LHFTID
+2313 LDFTID

-2328 LDSADDSGVHGD
+2328 LDSADDTGVQGD
-2340 NMTNHTQPTF
+2340 NMTNRTQPTF
-2350 ALQHIDDDAVR
+2350 NLQHIDDDAVR

-2373 TFDATKDAG
+2373 TFDVTKDAG
-2382 GWTFTPTGAW
+2382 GWTFTPPTSWGA
-2392 ADGDYTLSVSVEDK
+2392 GDYTLSVSVEDK

-2444 NVRPHFQVTVPTD
+2444 NVRPQFQVKVPTD
-2457 VNVVRLSIDGG
+2457 VN
-2468 KTWFNATQSATPGV
+2468 
-2482 WDYIWPDDVADG
+2482 
-2494 GYTLTV
+2494 
-2500 EATDE
+2500 E
-2505 AGNKATQTLDFTI
+2505 
-2518 DTTLSVPTLSLDS
+2518 
-2531 ADDSGIAGDN
+2531 
-2541 ITNVKTPGFTLN
+2541 
-2553 NIDTDVSRVIVEV
+2553 
-2566 MHNGIKQEVPLVQT
+2566 
-2580 GGQWRF
+2580 
-2586 APTSDWADGDYILTV
+2586 
-2601 KVEDRAGNVKQ
+2601 
-2612 SAPLTVTVDT
+2612 
-2622 HIAIDRI
+2622 
-2629 ELVNDS
+2629 
-2635 GIPGDNLTNEARPH
+2635 
-2649 FQVTVPADVNG
+2649 
-2660 VRLSIDGGKTWF
+2660 
-2672 DATQSATS
+2672 
-2680 GVWDYTWL
+2680 
-2688 TNVAN
+2688 
-2693 GPHTLMVEA
+2693 
-2702 SDKAGNKTTQ
+2702 
-2712 KLDFTIDTIL
+2712 
-2722 SEPTITLDSAD
+2722 
-2733 DSAAGDNITNVKMPG
+2733 
-2748 FTLGNIDADVTKVVV
+2748 
-2763 TVAHDGKNQQIEL
+2763 
-2776 IKNGGVWRFTPGA
+2776 
-2789 AWTDGDYT
+2789 
-2797 LTVKVED
+2797 
-2804 KAGNTNYS
+2804 
-2812 APLTVTIDTQTSIDR
+2812 
-2827 IELLNDTGIVGD
+2827 
-2839 NLTNEARP
+2839 
-2847 QFHITVPTDVNS
+2847 
-2859 VQLSLDGGINWVNA
+2859 
-2873 TLTSDGVWEY
+2873 
-2883 IWPTD
+2883 
-2888 LVENTYTLTV
+2888 
-2898 KATDVAGNTA
+2898 
-2908 TETLN
+2908 
-2913 FIIDTTLSTPTITLD
+2913 
-2928 SADDSGTAND
+2928 
-2938 NKTNVKTPGFIIG
+2938 
-2951 GIDSDVTQVVVQV
+2951 
-2964 MRDGHSEEVELTQ
+2964 
-2977 TNGQWRFVP
+2977 
-2986 GSAWTDGD
+2986 
-2994 YTLTVTVKDE
+2994 
-3004 AGNIRH
+3004 
-3010 SAPLTVTID
+3010 
-3019 TQITIDHIEL
+3019 
-3029 VNDSGIP
+3029 
-3036 DDNLTNNV
+3036 
-3044 RPHFQVTVPT
+3044 
-3054 DVNVV
+3054 V

-3106 KTTQQLDFIIDTL
+3106 QTTQKLDFIIDTL

-3125 VLDNTDDSG
+3125 ALDSTDDSG
-3134 TKGDNLTNVN
+3134 TKGDNLTSVN
-3144 KPTFLLGNIDAD
+3144 KPTFILGNIDAD

-3187 TGTWADG
+3187 TGMWADG
-3194 DYTLTVRVED
+3194 SHTLTVRVED

-3221 QITIDVIELVNDNGI
+3221 HIAIDDIELVNDNGI

-3299 ATDKAGNKT
+3299 ATDKAGNQT

-3401 TDNAGNVRQSTP
+3401 QDNAGNVRQSTP
-3413 LVVTVDTQT
+3413 LIVTVDTQT

-3470 SATQGIEGVWG
+3470 SAAQGIEGVWG

-3817 IDGTLTTPVIE
+3817 IDGSLTTPVIE

-3837 VGDRLTNHDRPVF
+3837 VGDRLTKHDRPVF
-3850 DIHQVDSDVTRV
+3850 DIRQVDSDVTRV

-3913 APFEVRIDTT
+3913 APLEVRIDTT

-3949 FRIDVPGDVVQVRV
+3949 FRIDVPGDVIQVRV

-3977 ADGQWIFDSPNTLVD
+3977 ADGQWIFDTPNTLVD

-4001 TDEAGNIANKDLVFN
+4001 TDQAGNIANKDLVFN

-4302 TKTSAELRIEIDT
+4302 TKTSAELKIEIDT

-4362 NWTPISKNAAGQ
+4362 NWTPVSKNAAGQ
-4374 WEFTA
+4374 WQFTA
-4379 GSALPDGHYTLH
+4379 GSALSDGHYTLH

-4485 IEIVAEDIAGNKISK
+4485 IEIVAEDIAGNRISK
-4500 EVSFTIDTIVSD
+4500 EVSFTIDTVVSD
-4512 PSIDLLDADDT
+4512 PRIDLLDADDT

-4530 ITSVTTPRFVI
+4530 ITSVTKPRFVI

-4552 IRINGVSYS
+4552 IRINGVSYP

-4622 NSNSDNLTN
+4622 SSNSDNLTN

-4659 VLKQTI
+4659 VLKHTI

-4719 DPSIDDQHEATSLR
+4719 DPSIDDQYEATSLR
-4733 PEFKGFAEAF
+4733 PEFKGLAEAF

-4834 LIGSTLPN
+4834 LVGNTLPN
-4842 TIVSIYVDGVKVGEA
+4842 AIVSIYVDGVKVGEA

-5375 IDTSTFIDNPAMVA
+5375 IDTSTFIDNPVMMA

-5399 SITSQTRPTFS
+5399 SITSQTRPAFS
-5410 IFGEMNQSVQ
+5410 IYGEMNQSVQ

-5475 TFNTTPVAI
+5475 TLNTTPVAI

-5491 LAEMTGSDGKIY
+5491 L
-5503 ITDTTRNLLFS
+5503 
-5514 GSAEPNSKIEIIING
+5514 
-5529 LNVGEVWVNE
+5529 
-5539 KGHWQ
+5539 
-5544 MPVNPLYFTEGQLDI
+5544 
-5559 TVKSTDRAGNVNQE
+5559 
-5573 KYSIWV
+5573 
-5579 DTHIKVFTSE
+5579 
-5589 LDDNKSSSKTEW
+5589 
-5601 WSNSDLITMR
+5601 
-5611 GTGEIGATVSLIVAG
+5611 
-5626 VTLATAVV
+5626 
-5634 AATGRWELS
+5634 
-5643 TDKLPEGTYDI
+5643 
-5654 SLVIED
+5654 
-5660 SAGNR
+5660 
-5665 WEDVREIFIDR
+5665 
-5676 TPPNAPVVTYSD
+5676 
-5688 IVNDL
+5688 
-5693 IIMQGTAEAKSQ
+5693 
-5705 LIITDSEGNTY
+5705 
-5716 TLTVPDNGKWSMA
+5716 
-5729 IPYPSEGK
+5729 
-5737 FTITSVDAIGNRS
+5737 
-5750 DDVPLDIMKEVPVI
+5750 
-5764 SLSPDSDSGTVGDNI
+5764 
-5779 TRDKQPTFIIGNLE
+5779 
-5793 SDVVVVQVDING
+5793 
-5805 TVYNAEK
+5805 
-5812 NADGVWFFTPGT
+5812 
-5824 PLADGSYTISVIAS
+5824 
-5838 DAAGNQK
+5838 
-5845 NSLPITVTIDSTL
+5845 
-5858 TVPEIA
+5858 
-5864 LAAGEDNGA
+5864 
-5873 SDSDNVTNHTQPK
+5873 
-5886 FTLQHID
+5886 
-5893 ADVTGVT
+5893 
-5900 VNVTHNGVTDI
+5900 
-5911 YQATQGADGWTFTP
+5911 
-5925 PAAWNDG
+5925 
-5932 NYTLSVTVVDR
+5932 
-5943 AGNSQQSASLA
+5943 
-5954 VTVDST
+5954 
-5960 VTVTADSQ
+5960 
-5968 HDDASD
+5968 
-5974 DATAT
+5974 
-5979 AVTPPES
+5979 
-5986 ETVNAESATHL
+5986 
-5997 RTEPSAAEESVV
+5997 
-6009 KVTAYSITLLN
+6009 
-6020 ADSGDEIDRSISQ
+6020 
-6033 TPSFEISVPEN
+6033 
-6044 IVNVSIMFE
+6044 
-6053 GEEFT
+6053 
-6058 LPITNQKAIF
+6058 
-6068 EVPLSLEDGEYT
+6068 
-6080 MDVKFID
+6080 
-6087 KDNDFLIKEK
+6087 
-6097 TFSVDHSSA
+6097 
-6106 DIVNAMN
+6106 
-6113 VRGKTE
+6113 
-6119 DDINDSPSTSSVGHN
+6119 
-6134 NNGAIDVFAVNE
+6134 
-6146 VTLPVDNQEEHA
+6146 

>member
-1 MGNKSIQKFFADQN
+1 
-15 SVIDLSSL
+15 
-23 GNAKG
+23 
-28 AKVSLSGPDMNI
+28 LSGPDMNI

-2119 LLSEPTIVLDNTD
+2119 LLSEPTIVLDSTD

-2421 TQIAINNI
+2421 TQIAINN
-2429 ELVNDSGIPDDNLTN
+2429 
-2444 NVRPHFQVTVPTD
+2444 
-2457 VNVVRLSIDGG
+2457 
-2468 KTWFNATQSATPGV
+2468 
-2482 WDYIWPDDVADG
+2482 
-2494 GYTLTV
+2494 
-2500 EATDE
+2500 
-2505 AGNKATQTLDFTI
+2505 
-2518 DTTLSVPTLSLDS
+2518 
-2531 ADDSGIAGDN
+2531 
-2541 ITNVKTPGFTLN
+2541 
-2553 NIDTDVSRVIVEV
+2553 
-2566 MHNGIKQEVPLVQT
+2566 
-2580 GGQWRF
+2580 
-2586 APTSDWADGDYILTV
+2586 
-2601 KVEDRAGNVKQ
+2601 
-2612 SAPLTVTVDT
+2612 
-2622 HIAIDRI
+2622 
-2629 ELVNDS
+2629 
-2635 GIPGDNLTNEARPH
+2635 
-2649 FQVTVPADVNG
+2649 
-2660 VRLSIDGGKTWF
+2660 
-2672 DATQSATS
+2672 
-2680 GVWDYTWL
+2680 
-2688 TNVAN
+2688 
-2693 GPHTLMVEA
+2693 
-2702 SDKAGNKTTQ
+2702 
-2712 KLDFTIDTIL
+2712 
-2722 SEPTITLDSAD
+2722 
-2733 DSAAGDNITNVKMPG
+2733 
-2748 FTLGNIDADVTKVVV
+2748 
-2763 TVAHDGKNQQIEL
+2763 
-2776 IKNGGVWRFTPGA
+2776 
-2789 AWTDGDYT
+2789 
-2797 LTVKVED
+2797 
-2804 KAGNTNYS
+2804 
-2812 APLTVTIDTQTSIDR
+2812 
-2827 IELLNDTGIVGD
+2827 
-2839 NLTNEARP
+2839 
-2847 QFHITVPTDVNS
+2847 
-2859 VQLSLDGGINWVNA
+2859 
-2873 TLTSDGVWEY
+2873 
-2883 IWPTD
+2883 
-2888 LVENTYTLTV
+2888 
-2898 KATDVAGNTA
+2898 
-2908 TETLN
+2908 
-2913 FIIDTTLSTPTITLD
+2913 
-2928 SADDSGTAND
+2928 
-2938 NKTNVKTPGFIIG
+2938 
-2951 GIDSDVTQVVVQV
+2951 
-2964 MRDGHSEEVELTQ
+2964 
-2977 TNGQWRFVP
+2977 
-2986 GSAWTDGD
+2986 
-2994 YTLTVTVKDE
+2994 
-3004 AGNIRH
+3004 
-3010 SAPLTVTID
+3010 
-3019 TQITIDHIEL
+3019 IEL

-4552 IRINGVSYS
+4552 IRINGVSYP

>member
-2119 LLSEPTIVLDNTD
+2119 LLSEPTIVLDSTD

-2482 WDYIWPDDVADG
+2482 WDY
-2494 GYTLTV
+2494 
-2500 EATDE
+2500 
-2505 AGNKATQTLDFTI
+2505 
-2518 DTTLSVPTLSLDS
+2518 
-2531 ADDSGIAGDN
+2531 
-2541 ITNVKTPGFTLN
+2541 
-2553 NIDTDVSRVIVEV
+2553 
-2566 MHNGIKQEVPLVQT
+2566 
-2580 GGQWRF
+2580 
-2586 APTSDWADGDYILTV
+2586 
-2601 KVEDRAGNVKQ
+2601 
-2612 SAPLTVTVDT
+2612 
-2622 HIAIDRI
+2622 
-2629 ELVNDS
+2629 
-2635 GIPGDNLTNEARPH
+2635 
-2649 FQVTVPADVNG
+2649 
-2660 VRLSIDGGKTWF
+2660 
-2672 DATQSATS
+2672 
-2680 GVWDYTWL
+2680 
-2688 TNVAN
+2688 
-2693 GPHTLMVEA
+2693 
-2702 SDKAGNKTTQ
+2702 
-2712 KLDFTIDTIL
+2712 
-2722 SEPTITLDSAD
+2722 
-2733 DSAAGDNITNVKMPG
+2733 
-2748 FTLGNIDADVTKVVV
+2748 
-2763 TVAHDGKNQQIEL
+2763 
-2776 IKNGGVWRFTPGA
+2776 
-2789 AWTDGDYT
+2789 
-2797 LTVKVED
+2797 
-2804 KAGNTNYS
+2804 
-2812 APLTVTIDTQTSIDR
+2812 
-2827 IELLNDTGIVGD
+2827 
-2839 NLTNEARP
+2839 
-2847 QFHITVPTDVNS
+2847 
-2859 VQLSLDGGINWVNA
+2859 
-2873 TLTSDGVWEY
+2873 
-2883 IWPTD
+2883 
-2888 LVENTYTLTV
+2888 
-2898 KATDVAGNTA
+2898 
-2908 TETLN
+2908 
-2913 FIIDTTLSTPTITLD
+2913 
-2928 SADDSGTAND
+2928 
-2938 NKTNVKTPGFIIG
+2938 
-2951 GIDSDVTQVVVQV
+2951 
-2964 MRDGHSEEVELTQ
+2964 
-2977 TNGQWRFVP
+2977 
-2986 GSAWTDGD
+2986 
-2994 YTLTVTVKDE
+2994 
-3004 AGNIRH
+3004 
-3010 SAPLTVTID
+3010 
-3019 TQITIDHIEL
+3019 
-3029 VNDSGIP
+3029 
-3036 DDNLTNNV
+3036 
-3044 RPHFQVTVPT
+3044 
-3054 DVNVV
+3054 
-3059 RLSIDGGKTWFNA
+3059 
-3072 TQSATPGVWDYTWL
+3072 TWL

-3286 KDVTDGLHTLTVE
+3286 KDMTDGLHTLTVE

-4552 IRINGVSYS
+4552 IRINGVSYP

>member
-300 APETLTDGTY
+300 APETLTDGAY

-429 TIAPEKPTI
+429 TIPPEKPTI

-638 DYVVL
+638 DFVVL

-1035 GISDDNLTNIVKP
+1035 GIADDNLTNIVKP

-1109 KANSAIFDFTID
+1109 KANSAVFDFTID

-1177 ELSHLNGSWLFIP
+1177 ELSHLNGSWLFTP

-1201 TVKVEDKAGNTN
+1201 TVKVEDKAGNTS

-1322 LSVPVIVLDSADDTG
+1322 LSVPVIVLNSADDTG
-1337 IQGDN
+1337 VQGDN
-1342 MTNST
+1342 MTNRT

-1377 ATKGTGGWTFTP
+1377 ATKGVGGWSFTP
-1389 PTSWA
+1389 TGAWA

-1451 QVTVP
+1451 QVKVP
-1456 TDVNVVRLSIDGG
+1456 TDVNEVRLSIDGG

-1480 PGVWDYIWPDDV
+1480 PGAWDYIWPDDV

-1500 VEATDEAGNKAT
+1500 VEATDKAGNKTT
-1512 QTLDFTIDTTLS
+1512 QELDFTIDTTLS

-1715 DFTIDTILSEPTI
+1715 DFIIDTLLSEPTI

-2119 LLSEPTIVLDNTD
+2119 LLSEPTIVLDSTD

-2138 DHLTNVNKPTF
+2138 DNLTNVNKPTF

-2319 TTLSTPVIV
+2319 TTLSVPVIV
-2328 LDSADDSGVHGD
+2328 LNSADDTGVQGD
-2340 NMTNHTQPTF
+2340 NMTNSTQPTF

-2373 TFDATKDAG
+2373 TFDATKGVG
-2382 GWTFTPTGAW
+2382 GWSFTPTGAW

-2444 NVRPHFQVTVPTD
+2444 NVRPHFQVKVPTD
-2457 VNVVRLSIDGG
+2457 VN
-2468 KTWFNATQSATPGV
+2468 
-2482 WDYIWPDDVADG
+2482 
-2494 GYTLTV
+2494 
-2500 EATDE
+2500 E
-2505 AGNKATQTLDFTI
+2505 
-2518 DTTLSVPTLSLDS
+2518 
-2531 ADDSGIAGDN
+2531 
-2541 ITNVKTPGFTLN
+2541 
-2553 NIDTDVSRVIVEV
+2553 
-2566 MHNGIKQEVPLVQT
+2566 
-2580 GGQWRF
+2580 
-2586 APTSDWADGDYILTV
+2586 
-2601 KVEDRAGNVKQ
+2601 
-2612 SAPLTVTVDT
+2612 
-2622 HIAIDRI
+2622 
-2629 ELVNDS
+2629 
-2635 GIPGDNLTNEARPH
+2635 
-2649 FQVTVPADVNG
+2649 
-2660 VRLSIDGGKTWF
+2660 
-2672 DATQSATS
+2672 
-2680 GVWDYTWL
+2680 
-2688 TNVAN
+2688 
-2693 GPHTLMVEA
+2693 
-2702 SDKAGNKTTQ
+2702 
-2712 KLDFTIDTIL
+2712 
-2722 SEPTITLDSAD
+2722 
-2733 DSAAGDNITNVKMPG
+2733 
-2748 FTLGNIDADVTKVVV
+2748 
-2763 TVAHDGKNQQIEL
+2763 
-2776 IKNGGVWRFTPGA
+2776 
-2789 AWTDGDYT
+2789 
-2797 LTVKVED
+2797 
-2804 KAGNTNYS
+2804 
-2812 APLTVTIDTQTSIDR
+2812 
-2827 IELLNDTGIVGD
+2827 
-2839 NLTNEARP
+2839 
-2847 QFHITVPTDVNS
+2847 
-2859 VQLSLDGGINWVNA
+2859 
-2873 TLTSDGVWEY
+2873 
-2883 IWPTD
+2883 
-2888 LVENTYTLTV
+2888 
-2898 KATDVAGNTA
+2898 
-2908 TETLN
+2908 
-2913 FIIDTTLSTPTITLD
+2913 
-2928 SADDSGTAND
+2928 
-2938 NKTNVKTPGFIIG
+2938 
-2951 GIDSDVTQVVVQV
+2951 
-2964 MRDGHSEEVELTQ
+2964 
-2977 TNGQWRFVP
+2977 
-2986 GSAWTDGD
+2986 
-2994 YTLTVTVKDE
+2994 
-3004 AGNIRH
+3004 
-3010 SAPLTVTID
+3010 
-3019 TQITIDHIEL
+3019 
-3029 VNDSGIP
+3029 
-3036 DDNLTNNV
+3036 
-3044 RPHFQVTVPT
+3044 
-3054 DVNVV
+3054 V

-3106 KTTQQLDFIIDTL
+3106 QTTQKLDFIIDTM

-3125 VLDNTDDSG
+3125 VLDSTDDSG
-3134 TKGDNLTNVN
+3134 TKGDNLTNAN
-3144 KPTFLLGNIDAD
+3144 KPTFILGNIDAD

-3164 QHGGTKEVLTAT
+3164 QYGGTKEVLTAT

-3317 TRLSTPTIAMDSR
+3317 TRLSTPTITMDSR

-3352 IDADAHSVILRITQG
+3352 IDSDAQSVILRITQG

-3413 LVVTVDTQT
+3413 LIVTVDTQT

-3470 SATQGIEGVWG
+3470 SAAQGIEGVWG

-3618 TQIAIDRIELVNDSG
+3618 TQIAIDHIELVNDSG

-3719 LTPTIELAPDQDT
+3719 MTPTIELAPDQDT

-3850 DIHQVDSDVTRV
+3850 DIRQVDSDVTRV

-4302 TKTSAELRIEIDT
+4302 TKTSAELKIEIDT

-4530 ITSVTTPRFVI
+4530 ITSVTKPRFVI

-4552 IRINGVSYS
+4552 IRINGVSYP

-4834 LIGSTLPN
+4834 LVGNTLPN
-4842 TIVSIYVDGVKVGEA
+4842 AIVSIYVDGVKVGEA

-4964 LGNDGNYELTF
+4964 LGNDGNYVLTF

-5028 TAEAGSTLTIRNP
+5028 TAEAGSTLTIRSP

-5072 VSEDKAGNSQQKEIL
+5072 VSEDKAGNSQQKDIL

-5340 SYQFDNALKDGE
+5340 SYQFDNVLKDGE

-5410 IFGEMNQSVQ
+5410 ISGEMNQSVQ

-5579 DTHIKVFTSE
+5579 DTHIQVFTSE
-5589 LDDNKSSSKTEW
+5589 LDDNKSSSKTDW
-5601 WSNSDLITMR
+5601 WSNSSTITMR
-5611 GTGEIGATVSLIVAG
+5611 GMGEIGATVSLIVAG

-5634 AATGRWELS
+5634 AANGQWELS
-5643 TDKLPEGTYDI
+5643 TDQLPEGKYDI
-5654 SLVIED
+5654 TLSIED
-5660 SAGNR
+5660 NAGNR
-5665 WEDVREIFIDR
+5665 KEEVHEIFIDR

-5705 LIITDSEGNTY
+5705 LIITDSNGNTY

-5750 DDVPLDIMKEVPVI
+5750 DDVSLDIMKEVPVI

-5864 LAAGEDNGA
+5864 LAAGEDNGV

-5900 VNVTHNGVTDI
+5900 VNVTHNGVTDT

-5932 NYTLSVTVVDR
+5932 TYTLSVTVVDR

-5997 RTEPSAAEESVV
+5997 RTVPSAAEESVV
-6009 KVTAYSITLLN
+6009 KETAYSITLLN

-6113 VRGKTE
+6113 ARGKTE

>member
-429 TIAPEKPTI
+429 TIPPEKPTI

-638 DYVVL
+638 DFVVL

-906 GNTASSSAYNFQIVT
+906 GNTAPSSAYNFQIVT

-1035 GISDDNLTNIVKP
+1035 GIADDNLTNIVKP

-1109 KANSAIFDFTID
+1109 KANSAVFDFTID

-1177 ELSHLNGSWLFIP
+1177 ELSHLNGSWLFTP

-1201 TVKVEDKAGNTN
+1201 TVKVEDKAGNTS

-1322 LSVPVIVLDSADDTG
+1322 LSVPVIVLNSADDTG
-1337 IQGDN
+1337 VQGDN

-1377 ATKGTGGWTFTP
+1377 ATKGTGGWSFTP
-1389 PTSWA
+1389 TGAWA

-1434 DSGIPDDNL
+1434 DSGIPNDNL

-1480 PGVWDYIWPDDV
+1480 PGAWDYIWPDDV

-1500 VEATDEAGNKAT
+1500 VEATDKAGNKTT
-1512 QTLDFTIDTTLS
+1512 QELDFTIDTTLS

-2119 LLSEPTIVLDNTD
+2119 LLSEPTIVLDSTD

-2328 LDSADDSGVHGD
+2328 LDSADDTGIQGD
-2340 NMTNHTQPTF
+2340 NMTNRTQPTF
-2350 ALQHIDDDAVR
+2350 NLQHIDDDAVR

-2373 TFDATKDAG
+2373 TFDATKGVG
-2382 GWTFTPTGAW
+2382 GWTFTPPTSWGA
-2392 ADGDYTLSVSVEDK
+2392 GDYTLSVSVEDK

-2444 NVRPHFQVTVPTD
+2444 NVRPHFQVKVPTD
-2457 VNVVRLSIDGG
+2457 VN
-2468 KTWFNATQSATPGV
+2468 
-2482 WDYIWPDDVADG
+2482 
-2494 GYTLTV
+2494 
-2500 EATDE
+2500 E
-2505 AGNKATQTLDFTI
+2505 
-2518 DTTLSVPTLSLDS
+2518 
-2531 ADDSGIAGDN
+2531 
-2541 ITNVKTPGFTLN
+2541 
-2553 NIDTDVSRVIVEV
+2553 
-2566 MHNGIKQEVPLVQT
+2566 
-2580 GGQWRF
+2580 
-2586 APTSDWADGDYILTV
+2586 
-2601 KVEDRAGNVKQ
+2601 
-2612 SAPLTVTVDT
+2612 
-2622 HIAIDRI
+2622 
-2629 ELVNDS
+2629 
-2635 GIPGDNLTNEARPH
+2635 
-2649 FQVTVPADVNG
+2649 
-2660 VRLSIDGGKTWF
+2660 
-2672 DATQSATS
+2672 
-2680 GVWDYTWL
+2680 
-2688 TNVAN
+2688 
-2693 GPHTLMVEA
+2693 
-2702 SDKAGNKTTQ
+2702 
-2712 KLDFTIDTIL
+2712 
-2722 SEPTITLDSAD
+2722 
-2733 DSAAGDNITNVKMPG
+2733 
-2748 FTLGNIDADVTKVVV
+2748 
-2763 TVAHDGKNQQIEL
+2763 
-2776 IKNGGVWRFTPGA
+2776 
-2789 AWTDGDYT
+2789 
-2797 LTVKVED
+2797 
-2804 KAGNTNYS
+2804 
-2812 APLTVTIDTQTSIDR
+2812 
-2827 IELLNDTGIVGD
+2827 
-2839 NLTNEARP
+2839 
-2847 QFHITVPTDVNS
+2847 
-2859 VQLSLDGGINWVNA
+2859 
-2873 TLTSDGVWEY
+2873 
-2883 IWPTD
+2883 
-2888 LVENTYTLTV
+2888 
-2898 KATDVAGNTA
+2898 
-2908 TETLN
+2908 
-2913 FIIDTTLSTPTITLD
+2913 
-2928 SADDSGTAND
+2928 
-2938 NKTNVKTPGFIIG
+2938 
-2951 GIDSDVTQVVVQV
+2951 
-2964 MRDGHSEEVELTQ
+2964 
-2977 TNGQWRFVP
+2977 
-2986 GSAWTDGD
+2986 
-2994 YTLTVTVKDE
+2994 
-3004 AGNIRH
+3004 
-3010 SAPLTVTID
+3010 
-3019 TQITIDHIEL
+3019 
-3029 VNDSGIP
+3029 
-3036 DDNLTNNV
+3036 
-3044 RPHFQVTVPT
+3044 
-3054 DVNVV
+3054 V

-3106 KTTQQLDFIIDTL
+3106 QTTQKLDFIIDTL

-3125 VLDNTDDSG
+3125 VLDSTDDSG
-3134 TKGDNLTNVN
+3134 TKGDNLTNAN
-3144 KPTFLLGNIDAD
+3144 KPTFILGNIDAD

-3279 IWDYTWP
+3279 TWDYTWP

-3317 TRLSTPTIAMDSR
+3317 TRLSTPTITMDSR

-3401 TDNAGNVRQSTP
+3401 QDNAGNVRQSTP
-3413 LVVTVDTQT
+3413 LIVTVDTQT

-3470 SATQGIEGVWG
+3470 SAAQGIEGVWG

-3618 TQIAIDRIELVNDSG
+3618 TQIAIDHIELVNDSG

-3719 LTPTIELAPDQDT
+3719 MTPTIELAPDQDT

-3850 DIHQVDSDVTRV
+3850 DIRQVDSDVTRV

-4265 RDYTIENTGGNL
+4265 RDYTIENTVGNL

-4530 ITSVTTPRFVI
+4530 ITSVTKPRFVI

-4552 IRINGVSYS
+4552 IRINGVSYP

-4690 ATDVAGNTAQTQERF
+4690 ATDVAGNIAQTQERF

-5579 DTHIKVFTSE
+5579 DTHIQVFTSE
-5589 LDDNKSSSKTEW
+5589 LDDNKSSSKTDW
-5601 WSNSDLITMR
+5601 WSNSSTITMR
-5611 GTGEIGATVSLIVAG
+5611 GMGEIGATVSLIVAG

-5634 AATGRWELS
+5634 AANGQWELS
-5643 TDKLPEGTYDI
+5643 TDQLPEGKYDI
-5654 SLVIED
+5654 TLSIED
-5660 SAGNR
+5660 NAGNR
-5665 WEDVREIFIDR
+5665 KEEVHEIFIDR

-5705 LIITDSEGNTY
+5705 LIITDSNGNTY

-5997 RTEPSAAEESVV
+5997 RTVPSAAEESVV

>member
-157 NSSKQIE
+157 NSSKQME
-164 EMLQNFLADNVAKD
+164 EMLQEFLADNVAKD

-429 TIAPEKPTI
+429 TIPPEKPTI

-1035 GISDDNLTNIVKP
+1035 GIADDNLTNIVKP

-1063 VWDAMSDTQIGVAT
+1063 VWDAASDTQIGVAT

-1109 KANSAIFDFTID
+1109 KANSAVFDFTID

-1177 ELSHLNGSWLFIP
+1177 ELSHLNGSWLFTP

-1201 TVKVEDKAGNTN
+1201 TVKVEDKAGNTS

-1322 LSVPVIVLDSADDTG
+1322 LSVPVIVLNSADDTG
-1337 IQGDN
+1337 VQGDN
-1342 MTNST
+1342 MTNRT

-1434 DSGIPDDNL
+1434 DSGIPNDNL

-1480 PGVWDYIWPDDV
+1480 PGAWDYIWPDDV

-1634 DSGIPGDNLTN
+1634 DSGIPDDNLTN

-2036 PDDNLTNNVRPHFQ
+2036 PDDNLTNNVRPQFQ

-2067 KTWFNATQSATP
+2067 KTWFNATQSSTP

-2119 LLSEPTIVLDNTD
+2119 LLSEPTIVLDSTD

-2138 DHLTNVNKPTF
+2138 DNLTNVNKPTF

-2319 TTLSTPVIV
+2319 TTLSVPVIV
-2328 LDSADDSGVHGD
+2328 LNSADDTGVQGD
-2340 NMTNHTQPTF
+2340 NMTNSTQPTF

-2373 TFDATKDAG
+2373 TFDATKGVG
-2382 GWTFTPTGAW
+2382 GWSFTPTGAW

-2444 NVRPHFQVTVPTD
+2444 NVRPHFQVKVPTD
-2457 VNVVRLSIDGG
+2457 VN
-2468 KTWFNATQSATPGV
+2468 
-2482 WDYIWPDDVADG
+2482 
-2494 GYTLTV
+2494 
-2500 EATDE
+2500 E
-2505 AGNKATQTLDFTI
+2505 
-2518 DTTLSVPTLSLDS
+2518 
-2531 ADDSGIAGDN
+2531 
-2541 ITNVKTPGFTLN
+2541 
-2553 NIDTDVSRVIVEV
+2553 
-2566 MHNGIKQEVPLVQT
+2566 
-2580 GGQWRF
+2580 
-2586 APTSDWADGDYILTV
+2586 
-2601 KVEDRAGNVKQ
+2601 
-2612 SAPLTVTVDT
+2612 
-2622 HIAIDRI
+2622 
-2629 ELVNDS
+2629 
-2635 GIPGDNLTNEARPH
+2635 
-2649 FQVTVPADVNG
+2649 
-2660 VRLSIDGGKTWF
+2660 
-2672 DATQSATS
+2672 
-2680 GVWDYTWL
+2680 
-2688 TNVAN
+2688 
-2693 GPHTLMVEA
+2693 
-2702 SDKAGNKTTQ
+2702 
-2712 KLDFTIDTIL
+2712 
-2722 SEPTITLDSAD
+2722 
-2733 DSAAGDNITNVKMPG
+2733 
-2748 FTLGNIDADVTKVVV
+2748 
-2763 TVAHDGKNQQIEL
+2763 
-2776 IKNGGVWRFTPGA
+2776 
-2789 AWTDGDYT
+2789 
-2797 LTVKVED
+2797 
-2804 KAGNTNYS
+2804 
-2812 APLTVTIDTQTSIDR
+2812 
-2827 IELLNDTGIVGD
+2827 
-2839 NLTNEARP
+2839 
-2847 QFHITVPTDVNS
+2847 
-2859 VQLSLDGGINWVNA
+2859 
-2873 TLTSDGVWEY
+2873 
-2883 IWPTD
+2883 
-2888 LVENTYTLTV
+2888 
-2898 KATDVAGNTA
+2898 
-2908 TETLN
+2908 
-2913 FIIDTTLSTPTITLD
+2913 
-2928 SADDSGTAND
+2928 
-2938 NKTNVKTPGFIIG
+2938 
-2951 GIDSDVTQVVVQV
+2951 
-2964 MRDGHSEEVELTQ
+2964 
-2977 TNGQWRFVP
+2977 
-2986 GSAWTDGD
+2986 
-2994 YTLTVTVKDE
+2994 
-3004 AGNIRH
+3004 
-3010 SAPLTVTID
+3010 
-3019 TQITIDHIEL
+3019 
-3029 VNDSGIP
+3029 
-3036 DDNLTNNV
+3036 
-3044 RPHFQVTVPT
+3044 
-3054 DVNVV
+3054 V

-3106 KTTQQLDFIIDTL
+3106 QTTQKLDFIIDTL

-3125 VLDNTDDSG
+3125 VLDSTDDSG
-3134 TKGDNLTNVN
+3134 TKGDNLTNAN
-3144 KPTFLLGNIDAD
+3144 KPTFILGNIDAD

-3164 QHGGTKEVLTAT
+3164 QYGGTKEVLTAT

-3317 TRLSTPTIAMDSR
+3317 TRLSTPTITMDSR

-3352 IDADAHSVILRITQG
+3352 IDSDAQSVILRITQG

-3413 LVVTVDTQT
+3413 LIVTVDTQT

-3470 SATQGIEGVWG
+3470 SAAQGIEGVWG

-3732 GQNKNDNLTSVTQPV
+3732 GQIKNDNLTSVTQPL
-3747 FVLGSI
+3747 FVLGHI
-3753 DKDVRHVE
+3753 DKDVQHVV
-3761 LSIEHNGTFKTVVL
+3761 LNIEHNGTFKTVVL

-3787 SALADGSYT
+3787 AALGDGSYKL
-3796 FTVTVT
+3796 TVTVT
-3802 DVAGNQQTSAPLKVT
+3802 DVAGNQQTSAPLTVT
-3817 IDGTLTTPVIE
+3817 IDGTLTTPTIE

-3837 VGDRLTNHDRPVF
+3837 VGDGLTNHTRPVF

-4530 ITSVTTPRFVI
+4530 ITSVTKPRFVI

-4552 IRINGVSYS
+4552 IRINGVSYP

-4834 LIGSTLPN
+4834 LVGNTLPN
-4842 TIVSIYVDGVKVGEA
+4842 AIVSIYVDGVKVGEA

-5253 TFNIHFSITDVAG
+5253 KFNIHFSITDVAG

-5296 SLDDLITN
+5296 SLDDLITS

-5375 IDTSTFIDNPAMVA
+5375 IDTSTFIDNPVMMA

-5399 SITSQTRPTFS
+5399 SITSQTRPAFS

-5529 LNVGEVWVNE
+5529 LNVGEVWVND

-5579 DTHIKVFTSE
+5579 DTHIQVFTSE
-5589 LDDNKSSSKTEW
+5589 LDDNKSSSKTDW
-5601 WSNSDLITMR
+5601 WSNSSTITMR
-5611 GTGEIGATVSLIVAG
+5611 GMGEIGATVSLIVAG

-5634 AATGRWELS
+5634 AANGKWELS
-5643 TDKLPEGTYDI
+5643 TDQLPEGKYDI
-5654 SLVIED
+5654 TLSIED
-5660 SAGNR
+5660 NAGNR
-5665 WEDVREIFIDR
+5665 KEEVHEIFIDR

-5705 LIITDSEGNTY
+5705 LIITDSNGNTY

-5750 DDVPLDIMKEVPVI
+5750 DDVSLDIMKEVPVI

-5864 LAAGEDNGA
+5864 LAAGEDNGV

-5900 VNVTHNGVTDI
+5900 VNVTHNGVTDT

-5932 NYTLSVTVVDR
+5932 TYTLSVTVVDR

-5974 DATAT
+5974 DATPT
-5979 AVTPPES
+5979 AVTPLES
-5986 ETVNAESATHL
+5986 ETVNAESDTHL
-5997 RTEPSAAEESVV
+5997 RTVPSAAEESVV
-6009 KVTAYSITLLN
+6009 KETAYSITLLN

-6044 IVNVSIMFE
+6044 IVNVSVMFE

-6113 VRGKTE
+6113 ARGKAE

>member
-40 TTPRGSVIIVNGA
+40 TTPHGSVIIVNGA

-121 LDDAEN
+121 LDEAEN

-438 ELDDSSDSGIKNDNI
+438 ELDDSSDSGIKNDSI

-541 NDSGIVGDN
+541 DDSGIVGDN

-596 DSVEGINNLTFT
+596 DSVEGVNNLTFT

-617 DFSFSYVIDTIAPVP
+617 DFSFSYVIDTVAPVP

-638 DYVVL
+638 DFVVL

-654 PALVGTAEP
+654 PALVGTAVP

-1063 VWDAMSDTQIGVAT
+1063 VWDAASDTQIGVAT

-1109 KANSAIFDFTID
+1109 KANSAVFDFTID

-1177 ELSHLNGSWLFIP
+1177 ELSHLNGSWLFTP

-1322 LSVPVIVLDSADDTG
+1322 LSVPVIVLNSADDTG
-1337 IQGDN
+1337 VQGDN

-1377 ATKGTGGWTFTP
+1377 ATKGVGGWSFTP
-1389 PTSWA
+1389 TGAWA

-1434 DSGIPDDNL
+1434 DSGIPNDNL

-1475 TQSAT
+1475 TQNAT

-1500 VEATDEAGNKAT
+1500 VEATDEAGNKTT

-1562 VIVEVMHNGIKQE
+1562 VTVEVMHNGIKQE

-1715 DFTIDTILSEPTI
+1715 DFIIDTMLSEPTI

-1877 SDGVWEYIWPTD
+1877 PDGVWEYIWPTD

-2016 VTIDTQITIDHIELV
+2016 VTIDTQIAIDHIELV

-2107 KTTQQLD
+2107 QTTQKLD

-2119 LLSEPTIVLDNTD
+2119 LLSEPTIVLDSTD

-2138 DHLTNVNKPTF
+2138 DNLTNVNKPTF

-2227 VIELVNDNGIP
+2227 AIELVNDNGIP

-2328 LDSADDSGVHGD
+2328 LDSADDTGIQGD
-2340 NMTNHTQPTF
+2340 NMTNRTQPTF
-2350 ALQHIDDDAVR
+2350 NLQHIDDDAVR

-2373 TFDATKDAG
+2373 TFDATKGVG
-2382 GWTFTPTGAW
+2382 GWTFTPPTSWGV
-2392 ADGDYTLSVSVEDK
+2392 GDYTLSVSVEDK

-2444 NVRPHFQVTVPTD
+2444 NVRPQFQVKVPTD
-2457 VNVVRLSIDGG
+2457 VN
-2468 KTWFNATQSATPGV
+2468 
-2482 WDYIWPDDVADG
+2482 
-2494 GYTLTV
+2494 
-2500 EATDE
+2500 E
-2505 AGNKATQTLDFTI
+2505 
-2518 DTTLSVPTLSLDS
+2518 
-2531 ADDSGIAGDN
+2531 
-2541 ITNVKTPGFTLN
+2541 
-2553 NIDTDVSRVIVEV
+2553 
-2566 MHNGIKQEVPLVQT
+2566 
-2580 GGQWRF
+2580 
-2586 APTSDWADGDYILTV
+2586 
-2601 KVEDRAGNVKQ
+2601 
-2612 SAPLTVTVDT
+2612 
-2622 HIAIDRI
+2622 
-2629 ELVNDS
+2629 
-2635 GIPGDNLTNEARPH
+2635 
-2649 FQVTVPADVNG
+2649 
-2660 VRLSIDGGKTWF
+2660 
-2672 DATQSATS
+2672 
-2680 GVWDYTWL
+2680 
-2688 TNVAN
+2688 
-2693 GPHTLMVEA
+2693 
-2702 SDKAGNKTTQ
+2702 
-2712 KLDFTIDTIL
+2712 
-2722 SEPTITLDSAD
+2722 
-2733 DSAAGDNITNVKMPG
+2733 
-2748 FTLGNIDADVTKVVV
+2748 
-2763 TVAHDGKNQQIEL
+2763 
-2776 IKNGGVWRFTPGA
+2776 
-2789 AWTDGDYT
+2789 
-2797 LTVKVED
+2797 
-2804 KAGNTNYS
+2804 
-2812 APLTVTIDTQTSIDR
+2812 
-2827 IELLNDTGIVGD
+2827 
-2839 NLTNEARP
+2839 
-2847 QFHITVPTDVNS
+2847 
-2859 VQLSLDGGINWVNA
+2859 
-2873 TLTSDGVWEY
+2873 
-2883 IWPTD
+2883 
-2888 LVENTYTLTV
+2888 
-2898 KATDVAGNTA
+2898 
-2908 TETLN
+2908 
-2913 FIIDTTLSTPTITLD
+2913 
-2928 SADDSGTAND
+2928 
-2938 NKTNVKTPGFIIG
+2938 
-2951 GIDSDVTQVVVQV
+2951 
-2964 MRDGHSEEVELTQ
+2964 
-2977 TNGQWRFVP
+2977 
-2986 GSAWTDGD
+2986 
-2994 YTLTVTVKDE
+2994 
-3004 AGNIRH
+3004 
-3010 SAPLTVTID
+3010 
-3019 TQITIDHIEL
+3019 
-3029 VNDSGIP
+3029 
-3036 DDNLTNNV
+3036 
-3044 RPHFQVTVPT
+3044 
-3054 DVNVV
+3054 V

-3086 ADVGE
+3086 VDVGE

-3106 KTTQQLDFIIDTL
+3106 QTTQKLDFIIDTL

-3125 VLDNTDDSG
+3125 VLDSTDDSG
-3134 TKGDNLTNVN
+3134 TKGDNLTNAN

-3164 QHGGTKEVLTAT
+3164 QHGSTKEVLTAT

-3204 DAGNVKYSAPLT
+3204 EAGNVKYSAPLT

-3317 TRLSTPTIAMDSR
+3317 TRLSTPTITMDSR

-3352 IDADAHSVILRITQG
+3352 IDADAQSVILRITQG

-3413 LVVTVDTQT
+3413 LIVTVDTQT

-3470 SATQGIEGVWG
+3470 SAAQGIEGVWG

-3618 TQIAIDRIELVNDSG
+3618 TQIAIDHIELVNDSG

-3638 VTKHVRPQF
+3638 ITKHVRPQF

-3693 TLTVEVTDGAGN
+3693 TLIVEVTDGAGN
-3705 KMTETLN
+3705 KMTGTLD

-3850 DIHQVDSDVTRV
+3850 DIRQVDSDVTRV

-3913 APFEVRIDTT
+3913 APLEVRIDTT

-3949 FRIDVPGDVVQVRV
+3949 FRIDVPGDVIQVRV

-4187 PDGQHTLLV
+4187 PDGKHTLLV

-4302 TKTSAELRIEIDT
+4302 TKTSAELQIEIDT

-4379 GSALPDGHYTLH
+4379 GSALSDGHYTLH

-4530 ITSVTTPRFVI
+4530 ITSVTKPRFVI

-4552 IRINGVSYS
+4552 IRINGVSYP

-4622 NSNSDNLTN
+4622 SSNSDNLTN

-4659 VLKQTI
+4659 VLKHTI

-4719 DPSIDDQHEATSLR
+4719 DPSIDDQYEATSLR
-4733 PEFKGFAEAF
+4733 PEFKGLAEAF

-4834 LIGSTLPN
+4834 LVGNTLPN
-4842 TIVSIYVDGVKVGEA
+4842 AIVSIYVDGVKVGEA

-4964 LGNDGNYELTF
+4964 LGNDGNYVLTF

-5072 VSEDKAGNSQQKEIL
+5072 VSEDKAGNSQQKDIL

-5296 SLDDLITN
+5296 SLDDLITS

-5375 IDTSTFIDNPAMVA
+5375 IDTSTFIDNPVMMA

-5399 SITSQTRPTFS
+5399 SITSQTRPAFS
-5410 IFGEMNQSVQ
+5410 IYGEMNQSVQ

-5529 LNVGEVWVNE
+5529 LNVGEVWVND

-5579 DTHIKVFTSE
+5579 DTHIQVFTSE
-5589 LDDNKSSSKTEW
+5589 LDDNKSSSKTDW
-5601 WSNSDLITMR
+5601 WSNSSTITMR
-5611 GTGEIGATVSLIVAG
+5611 GMGEIGATVSLIVAG

-5634 AATGRWELS
+5634 AANGQWELS
-5643 TDKLPEGTYDI
+5643 TDQLPEGKYDI
-5654 SLVIED
+5654 TLSIED
-5660 SAGNR
+5660 NAGNR
-5665 WEDVREIFIDR
+5665 KEEVHEIFIDR

-5705 LIITDSEGNTY
+5705 LIITDSNGNTY

-5750 DDVPLDIMKEVPVI
+5750 DDVPLDIMKETPVI

-5779 TRDKQPTFIIGNLE
+5779 TRDNQPTFIIGNLE

-5864 LAAGEDNGA
+5864 LAAGEGNGA
-5873 SDSDNVTNHTQPK
+5873 SDSDNVTNHNHTQPK

-5932 NYTLSVTVVDR
+5932 TYTLSVTVVDR
-5943 AGNSQQSASLA
+5943 AGNSLQSASLE

-5974 DATAT
+5974 DATPT

-5997 RTEPSAAEESVV
+5997 RTVPSAAEESVV
-6009 KVTAYSITLLN
+6009 KETAYSITLLN

-6044 IVNVSIMFE
+6044 IVNVSVMFE

-6080 MDVKFID
+6080 MDVKFLD
-6087 KDNDFLIKEK
+6087 KDDDFLIKEK

-6113 VRGKTE
+6113 ARGKTE

-6134 NNGAIDVFAVNE
+6134 NNGAIEVFAVNE

>member
-429 TIAPEKPTI
+429 TIPPEKPTI

-638 DYVVL
+638 DFVVL

-1109 KANSAIFDFTID
+1109 KANSAVFDFTID

-1177 ELSHLNGSWLFIP
+1177 ELSHLNGSWLFTP
-1190 GNTWADGSYTL
+1190 GNTWTDGSYTL

-1213 YSAPLTVVIDTQIAI
+1213 YSTPLTVVIDTQIAI

-1377 ATKGTGGWTFTP
+1377 ATKGTGGWSFTP
-1389 PTSWA
+1389 TGAWA

-1434 DSGIPDDNL
+1434 DSGIPNDNL

-1480 PGVWDYIWPDDV
+1480 PGAWDYIWPDDV

-1500 VEATDEAGNKAT
+1500 VEATDKAGNKTT
-1512 QTLDFTIDTTLS
+1512 QELDFTIDTTLS

-1634 DSGIPGDNLTN
+1634 DSGIPDDNLTN

-1929 SADDSGTANDNKTNV
+1929 SADDSGTANDNKTNI

-2016 VTIDTQITIDHIELV
+2016 VTIDTQIAIDHIELV

-2036 PDDNLTNNVRPHFQ
+2036 PNDNLTNEARPHFQ

-2119 LLSEPTIVLDNTD
+2119 LLSEPTIVLDSTD

-2138 DHLTNVNKPTF
+2138 DNLTNVNKPTF

-2328 LDSADDSGVHGD
+2328 LDSADDTGIQGD
-2340 NMTNHTQPTF
+2340 NMTNSTQPTF
-2350 ALQHIDDDAVR
+2350 NLQHIDDDAVR

-2373 TFDATKDAG
+2373 TFDATKGTG
-2382 GWTFTPTGAW
+2382 GWTFTPPTSWGA
-2392 ADGDYTLSVSVEDK
+2392 GDYTLSVSVEDK

-2444 NVRPHFQVTVPTD
+2444 NVRPHFQVKVPTD
-2457 VNVVRLSIDGG
+2457 VN
-2468 KTWFNATQSATPGV
+2468 
-2482 WDYIWPDDVADG
+2482 
-2494 GYTLTV
+2494 
-2500 EATDE
+2500 E
-2505 AGNKATQTLDFTI
+2505 
-2518 DTTLSVPTLSLDS
+2518 
-2531 ADDSGIAGDN
+2531 
-2541 ITNVKTPGFTLN
+2541 
-2553 NIDTDVSRVIVEV
+2553 
-2566 MHNGIKQEVPLVQT
+2566 
-2580 GGQWRF
+2580 
-2586 APTSDWADGDYILTV
+2586 
-2601 KVEDRAGNVKQ
+2601 
-2612 SAPLTVTVDT
+2612 
-2622 HIAIDRI
+2622 
-2629 ELVNDS
+2629 
-2635 GIPGDNLTNEARPH
+2635 
-2649 FQVTVPADVNG
+2649 
-2660 VRLSIDGGKTWF
+2660 
-2672 DATQSATS
+2672 
-2680 GVWDYTWL
+2680 
-2688 TNVAN
+2688 
-2693 GPHTLMVEA
+2693 
-2702 SDKAGNKTTQ
+2702 
-2712 KLDFTIDTIL
+2712 
-2722 SEPTITLDSAD
+2722 
-2733 DSAAGDNITNVKMPG
+2733 
-2748 FTLGNIDADVTKVVV
+2748 
-2763 TVAHDGKNQQIEL
+2763 
-2776 IKNGGVWRFTPGA
+2776 
-2789 AWTDGDYT
+2789 
-2797 LTVKVED
+2797 
-2804 KAGNTNYS
+2804 
-2812 APLTVTIDTQTSIDR
+2812 
-2827 IELLNDTGIVGD
+2827 
-2839 NLTNEARP
+2839 
-2847 QFHITVPTDVNS
+2847 
-2859 VQLSLDGGINWVNA
+2859 
-2873 TLTSDGVWEY
+2873 
-2883 IWPTD
+2883 
-2888 LVENTYTLTV
+2888 
-2898 KATDVAGNTA
+2898 
-2908 TETLN
+2908 
-2913 FIIDTTLSTPTITLD
+2913 
-2928 SADDSGTAND
+2928 
-2938 NKTNVKTPGFIIG
+2938 
-2951 GIDSDVTQVVVQV
+2951 
-2964 MRDGHSEEVELTQ
+2964 
-2977 TNGQWRFVP
+2977 
-2986 GSAWTDGD
+2986 
-2994 YTLTVTVKDE
+2994 
-3004 AGNIRH
+3004 
-3010 SAPLTVTID
+3010 
-3019 TQITIDHIEL
+3019 
-3029 VNDSGIP
+3029 
-3036 DDNLTNNV
+3036 
-3044 RPHFQVTVPT
+3044 
-3054 DVNVV
+3054 V

-3106 KTTQQLDFIIDTL
+3106 QTTQKLDFIIDTL

-3125 VLDNTDDSG
+3125 VLDSTDDSG
-3134 TKGDNLTNVN
+3134 TKGDNLTNAN

-3204 DAGNVKYSAPLT
+3204 EAGNVKYSAPLT

-3279 IWDYTWP
+3279 TWDYTWP

-3352 IDADAHSVILRITQG
+3352 IDSDAQSVILRITQG

-3413 LVVTVDTQT
+3413 LIVTVDTQT

-3470 SATQGIEGVWG
+3470 SAAQGIEGVWG

-3488 GDGKHT
+3488 GDGKHI

-3618 TQIAIDRIELVNDSG
+3618 TQIAIDHIELVNDSG

-3693 TLTVEVTDGAGN
+3693 TLIVEVTDGAGN
-3705 KMTETLN
+3705 KMTGTLD

-3850 DIHQVDSDVTRV
+3850 DIRQVDSDVTRV

-4187 PDGQHTLLV
+4187 PDGKHTLLV

-4302 TKTSAELRIEIDT
+4302 TKTSAELQIEIDT

-4485 IEIVAEDIAGNKISK
+4485 IEVVAEDIAGNKISK

-4530 ITSVTTPRFVI
+4530 ITSVTKPRFVI

-4552 IRINGVSYS
+4552 IRINGVSYP

-4659 VLKQTI
+4659 VLKHTI

-4964 LGNDGNYELTF
+4964 LGNDGNYVLTF

-5072 VSEDKAGNSQQKEIL
+5072 VSEDKAGNSQQKDIL

-5296 SLDDLITN
+5296 SLDDLITS

-5529 LNVGEVWVNE
+5529 LNVGEVWAND

-5559 TVKSTDRAGNVNQE
+5559 NVKSTDRAGNVNQE

-5579 DTHIKVFTSE
+5579 DTHIQVFTSE
-5589 LDDNKSSSKTEW
+5589 LDDNKSSSKTDW
-5601 WSNSDLITMR
+5601 WSNSSTITMR
-5611 GTGEIGATVSLIVAG
+5611 GMGEIGATVSLIVAG

-5634 AATGRWELS
+5634 AANGKWELS
-5643 TDKLPEGTYDI
+5643 TDQLPEGKYDI
-5654 SLVIED
+5654 TLSIED
-5660 SAGNR
+5660 NAGNR
-5665 WEDVREIFIDR
+5665 KEEVHEIFIDR

-5705 LIITDSEGNTY
+5705 LIITDSNGNTY

-5900 VNVTHNGVTDI
+5900 VNVTHNGVTDT

-5925 PAAWNDG
+5925 P
-5932 NYTLSVTVVDR
+5932 
-5943 AGNSQQSASLA
+5943 
-5954 VTVDST
+5954 
-5960 VTVTADSQ
+5960 
-5968 HDDASD
+5968 
-5974 DATAT
+5974 
-5979 AVTPPES
+5979 
-5986 ETVNAESATHL
+5986 
-5997 RTEPSAAEESVV
+5997 
-6009 KVTAYSITLLN
+6009 
-6020 ADSGDEIDRSISQ
+6020 
-6033 TPSFEISVPEN
+6033 
-6044 IVNVSIMFE
+6044 
-6053 GEEFT
+6053 
-6058 LPITNQKAIF
+6058 
-6068 EVPLSLEDGEYT
+6068 
-6080 MDVKFID
+6080 
-6087 KDNDFLIKEK
+6087 
-6097 TFSVDHSSA
+6097 
-6106 DIVNAMN
+6106 
-6113 VRGKTE
+6113 
-6119 DDINDSPSTSSVGHN
+6119 
-6134 NNGAIDVFAVNE
+6134 
-6146 VTLPVDNQEEHA
+6146 

>member
-429 TIAPEKPTI
+429 TIPPEKPTI

-596 DSVEGINNLTFT
+596 DSVEGVNNLTFT

-617 DFSFSYVIDTIAPVP
+617 DFSFSYVIDTVAPVP

-638 DYVVL
+638 DFVVL

-1035 GISDDNLTNIVKP
+1035 GVSDDNLTNIVKP

-1063 VWDAMSDTQIGVAT
+1063 VWDAASDTQIGVAT

-1109 KANSAIFDFTID
+1109 KANSAVFDFTID

-1126 PVISLLSK
+1126 PVISPLSK

-1377 ATKGTGGWTFTP
+1377 ATKGTGGWSFTP
-1389 PTSWA
+1389 TGAWA

-1434 DSGIPDDNL
+1434 DSGIPNDNL

-1480 PGVWDYIWPDDV
+1480 PGAWDYIWPDDV

-1500 VEATDEAGNKAT
+1500 VEATDKAGNKTT
-1512 QTLDFTIDTTLS
+1512 QELDFTIDTTLS

-1700 VEASD
+1700 VEATD

-2016 VTIDTQITIDHIELV
+2016 VTIDTQI
-2031 NDSGI
+2031 
-2036 PDDNLTNNVRPHFQ
+2036 
-2050 VTVPTDVNVVR
+2050 
-2061 LSIDGG
+2061 
-2067 KTWFNATQSATP
+2067 A
-2079 GVWDYTWLADVGE
+2079 
-2092 GKHTLTVEATDKAGN
+2092 
-2107 KTTQQLD
+2107 
-2114 FIIDT
+2114 
-2119 LLSEPTIVLDNTD
+2119 
-2132 DSGTKG
+2132 
-2138 DHLTNVNKPTF
+2138 
-2149 LLGNIDADARY
+2149 
-2160 VTVEVQHGGTKEVLT
+2160 
-2175 ATKDATGNWSVTP
+2175 
-2188 TGTWADGDY
+2188 
-2197 TLTVRVE
+2197 
-2204 DEAGNEKHS
+2204 
-2213 ASLTVTV
+2213 
-2220 DTQITID
+2220 
-2227 VIELVNDNGIP
+2227 
-2238 GDNMTNDAHPQFRV
+2238 
-2252 TVPGDVNEV
+2252 
-2261 SLSIDGGVTWV
+2261 
-2272 KATQSATPGVW
+2272 
-2283 NYTWPGTV
+2283 
-2291 PDGDYTLNVKATD
+2291 
-2304 NAGNTVTET
+2304 
-2313 LHFTID
+2313 
-2319 TTLSTPVIV
+2319 
-2328 LDSADDSGVHGD
+2328 
-2340 NMTNHTQPTF
+2340 
-2350 ALQHIDDDAVR
+2350 
-2361 VTVSVEHGGVTT
+2361 
-2373 TFDATKDAG
+2373 
-2382 GWTFTPTGAW
+2382 
-2392 ADGDYTLSVSVEDK
+2392 
-2406 AGNTSHSAS
+2406 
-2415 LTVTVD
+2415 
-2421 TQIAINNI
+2421 
-2429 ELVNDSGIPDDNLTN
+2429 
-2444 NVRPHFQVTVPTD
+2444 
-2457 VNVVRLSIDGG
+2457 
-2468 KTWFNATQSATPGV
+2468 
-2482 WDYIWPDDVADG
+2482 
-2494 GYTLTV
+2494 
-2500 EATDE
+2500 
-2505 AGNKATQTLDFTI
+2505 
-2518 DTTLSVPTLSLDS
+2518 
-2531 ADDSGIAGDN
+2531 
-2541 ITNVKTPGFTLN
+2541 
-2553 NIDTDVSRVIVEV
+2553 
-2566 MHNGIKQEVPLVQT
+2566 
-2580 GGQWRF
+2580 
-2586 APTSDWADGDYILTV
+2586 
-2601 KVEDRAGNVKQ
+2601 
-2612 SAPLTVTVDT
+2612 
-2622 HIAIDRI
+2622 
-2629 ELVNDS
+2629 
-2635 GIPGDNLTNEARPH
+2635 
-2649 FQVTVPADVNG
+2649 
-2660 VRLSIDGGKTWF
+2660 
-2672 DATQSATS
+2672 
-2680 GVWDYTWL
+2680 
-2688 TNVAN
+2688 
-2693 GPHTLMVEA
+2693 
-2702 SDKAGNKTTQ
+2702 
-2712 KLDFTIDTIL
+2712 
-2722 SEPTITLDSAD
+2722 
-2733 DSAAGDNITNVKMPG
+2733 
-2748 FTLGNIDADVTKVVV
+2748 
-2763 TVAHDGKNQQIEL
+2763 
-2776 IKNGGVWRFTPGA
+2776 
-2789 AWTDGDYT
+2789 
-2797 LTVKVED
+2797 
-2804 KAGNTNYS
+2804 
-2812 APLTVTIDTQTSIDR
+2812 
-2827 IELLNDTGIVGD
+2827 
-2839 NLTNEARP
+2839 
-2847 QFHITVPTDVNS
+2847 
-2859 VQLSLDGGINWVNA
+2859 
-2873 TLTSDGVWEY
+2873 
-2883 IWPTD
+2883 
-2888 LVENTYTLTV
+2888 
-2898 KATDVAGNTA
+2898 
-2908 TETLN
+2908 
-2913 FIIDTTLSTPTITLD
+2913 
-2928 SADDSGTAND
+2928 
-2938 NKTNVKTPGFIIG
+2938 
-2951 GIDSDVTQVVVQV
+2951 
-2964 MRDGHSEEVELTQ
+2964 
-2977 TNGQWRFVP
+2977 
-2986 GSAWTDGD
+2986 
-2994 YTLTVTVKDE
+2994 
-3004 AGNIRH
+3004 
-3010 SAPLTVTID
+3010 
-3019 TQITIDHIEL
+3019 IDHIEL

-3176 KGATGIWSVTP
+3176 KDATGNWSVTPTGTWADGDYTLTVRVEDEAGNEKHSASLTVTVDTQITIDAIELVNDNGIPGDNMTNDAHPQFRVTVPGDVNEVSLSIDGGVTWVKATQSATPGVWNYTWPGTVPDGDYTLNVKATDNAGNTVTETLHFTIDTTLSVPVIVLNSADDTGVQGDNMTNRTQPTFALQHIDDDAVRVTVSVEHGGVTTTFDATKGTGGWSFTPTGAWADGDYTLSVSVEDKAGNTSHSASLTVTVDTQIAINNIELVNDSGIPDDNLTNNVRPHFQVTVPTDVNVVRLSIDGGKTWFNATQSATPGVWDYTWLADVGEGKHTLTVEATDKAGNQTTQKLDFIIDTMLSEPTIVLDSTDDSGTKGDNLTNANKPTFILGNIDADARYVTVEVQYGGTKEVLTATKGATGIWSVTP

-3194 DYTLTVRVED
+3194 DYMLTVRVED

-3317 TRLSTPTIAMDSR
+3317 TRLSTPTITMDSR

-3352 IDADAHSVILRITQG
+3352 IDSDAQSVILRITQG

-3413 LVVTVDTQT
+3413 LIVTVDTQT

-3470 SATQGIEGVWG
+3470 SAAQGIEGVWG

-3618 TQIAIDRIELVNDSG
+3618 TQIAIDHIELVNDSG

-3719 LTPTIELAPDQDT
+3719 MTPTIELAPDQDT

-3850 DIHQVDSDVTRV
+3850 DIRQVDSDVTRV

-4302 TKTSAELRIEIDT
+4302 TKTSAELKIEIDT

-4530 ITSVTTPRFVI
+4530 ITSVTKPRFVI

-4552 IRINGVSYS
+4552 IRINGVSYP

-4622 NSNSDNLTN
+4622 SSNSDNLTN

-4719 DPSIDDQHEATSLR
+4719 DPSIDDQYEATSLR
-4733 PEFKGFAEAF
+4733 PEFKGLAEAF

-4834 LIGSTLPN
+4834 LIGNTLPN
-4842 TIVSIYVDGVKVGEA
+4842 AIVSIYVDGVKVGEA

-5041 QGVVIATLVVGN
+5041 QGGVIATLVVGN

-5253 TFNIHFSITDVAG
+5253 KFNIHFSITDVAG

-5296 SLDDLITN
+5296 SLDDLITS

-5375 IDTSTFIDNPAMVA
+5375 IDTSTFIDNPVMIA

-5399 SITSQTRPTFS
+5399 SITSQTRPAFS

-5475 TFNTTPVAI
+5475 TLNTTPVAI

-5529 LNVGEVWVNE
+5529 LNVGEVWVND

-5579 DTHIKVFTSE
+5579 DTHIQVFTSE
-5589 LDDNKSSSKTEW
+5589 LDDNKSSSKTDW
-5601 WSNSDLITMR
+5601 WSNSSTITMR
-5611 GTGEIGATVSLIVAG
+5611 GMGEIGATVSLIVAG

-5634 AATGRWELS
+5634 AANGQWELS
-5643 TDKLPEGTYDI
+5643 TDQLPEGKYDI
-5654 SLVIED
+5654 TLSIED
-5660 SAGNR
+5660 NAGNR
-5665 WEDVREIFIDR
+5665 KEEVHEIFIDR

-5705 LIITDSEGNTY
+5705 LIITDSNGNTY

-5750 DDVPLDIMKEVPVI
+5750 DDVPLDIMKETPVI
-5764 SLSPDSDSGTVGDNI
+5764 SLSPDSDSGTAGDNI
-5779 TRDKQPTFIIGNLE
+5779 TRDNQPTFIIGNLE

-5873 SDSDNVTNHTQPK
+5873 SDSDNVTNHNHTQPK

-5900 VNVTHNGVTDI
+5900 VNVTHNGVTDT

-5968 HDDASD
+5968 HNDASD
-5974 DATAT
+5974 DATAI

-5997 RTEPSAAEESVV
+5997 RTVPSVAEESVV
-6009 KVTAYSITLLN
+6009 KETAYSITLLN

-6044 IVNVSIMFE
+6044 IVNVSVMFE

-6058 LPITNQKAIF
+6058 LPIINQKAIF

-6080 MDVKFID
+6080 MDVKYLD
-6087 KDNDFLIKEK
+6087 KDDDFLIKEK

-6113 VRGKTE
+6113 ARGKTE

>member
-1 MGNKSIQKFFADQN
+1 
-15 SVIDLSSL
+15 
-23 GNAKG
+23 
-28 AKVSLSGPDMNI
+28 
-40 TTPRGSVIIVNGA
+40 
-53 LYSSIKGNNLAVKF
+53 
-67 KDKTITGAKI
+67 
-77 LGSVDLK
+77 
-84 DIQLERIDSSLVD
+84 
-97 SAQVEKKGNGKR
+97 
-109 RNKKEEEELKKQ
+109 
-121 LDDAEN
+121 
-127 AKKEADKAKEE
+127 
-138 AEKAKEAAEKALN
+138 
-151 EAFEVQ
+151 FEVQ
-157 NSSKQIE
+157 NSSKQME
-164 EMLQNFLADNVAKD
+164 EMLQEFLADNVAKD

-438 ELDDSSDSGIKNDNI
+438 ELDDSSDSGIKNDSI

-541 NDSGIVGDN
+541 DDSGIVGDN

-596 DSVEGINNLTFT
+596 DSVEGVNNLTFT

-617 DFSFSYVIDTIAPVP
+617 DFSFSYVIDTVAPVP

-638 DYVVL
+638 DFVVL

-1035 GISDDNLTNIVKP
+1035 GIADDNLTNIVKP

-1109 KANSAIFDFTID
+1109 KANSAVFDFTID

-1177 ELSHLNGSWLFIP
+1177 ELSHLNGSWLFTP

-1377 ATKGTGGWTFTP
+1377 ATKGTGGWSFTP
-1389 PTSWA
+1389 TGAWA

-1434 DSGIPDDNL
+1434 DSGIPNDNL

-1480 PGVWDYIWPDDV
+1480 PGAWDYIWPDDV

-1500 VEATDEAGNKAT
+1500 VEATDKAGNKTT
-1512 QTLDFTIDTTLS
+1512 QELDFTIDTTLS

-1562 VIVEVMHNGIKQE
+1562 VTVEVMHNGIKQE

-1680 SGVWDYTW
+1680 PGVWDYTW

-1715 DFTIDTILSEPTI
+1715 DFIIDTMLSEPTI

-2016 VTIDTQITIDHIELV
+2016 VTIDTQIAIDHIELV

-2036 PDDNLTNNVRPHFQ
+2036 PDDNLTN
-2050 VTVPTDVNVVR
+2050 
-2061 LSIDGG
+2061 
-2067 KTWFNATQSATP
+2067 
-2079 GVWDYTWLADVGE
+2079 
-2092 GKHTLTVEATDKAGN
+2092 EA
-2107 KTTQQLD
+2107 
-2114 FIIDT
+2114 
-2119 LLSEPTIVLDNTD
+2119 
-2132 DSGTKG
+2132 
-2138 DHLTNVNKPTF
+2138 
-2149 LLGNIDADARY
+2149 
-2160 VTVEVQHGGTKEVLT
+2160 
-2175 ATKDATGNWSVTP
+2175 
-2188 TGTWADGDY
+2188 
-2197 TLTVRVE
+2197 
-2204 DEAGNEKHS
+2204 
-2213 ASLTVTV
+2213 
-2220 DTQITID
+2220 
-2227 VIELVNDNGIP
+2227 
-2238 GDNMTNDAHPQFRV
+2238 
-2252 TVPGDVNEV
+2252 
-2261 SLSIDGGVTWV
+2261 
-2272 KATQSATPGVW
+2272 
-2283 NYTWPGTV
+2283 
-2291 PDGDYTLNVKATD
+2291 
-2304 NAGNTVTET
+2304 
-2313 LHFTID
+2313 
-2319 TTLSTPVIV
+2319 
-2328 LDSADDSGVHGD
+2328 
-2340 NMTNHTQPTF
+2340 
-2350 ALQHIDDDAVR
+2350 
-2361 VTVSVEHGGVTT
+2361 
-2373 TFDATKDAG
+2373 
-2382 GWTFTPTGAW
+2382 
-2392 ADGDYTLSVSVEDK
+2392 
-2406 AGNTSHSAS
+2406 
-2415 LTVTVD
+2415 
-2421 TQIAINNI
+2421 
-2429 ELVNDSGIPDDNLTN
+2429 
-2444 NVRPHFQVTVPTD
+2444 
-2457 VNVVRLSIDGG
+2457 
-2468 KTWFNATQSATPGV
+2468 
-2482 WDYIWPDDVADG
+2482 
-2494 GYTLTV
+2494 
-2500 EATDE
+2500 
-2505 AGNKATQTLDFTI
+2505 
-2518 DTTLSVPTLSLDS
+2518 
-2531 ADDSGIAGDN
+2531 
-2541 ITNVKTPGFTLN
+2541 
-2553 NIDTDVSRVIVEV
+2553 
-2566 MHNGIKQEVPLVQT
+2566 
-2580 GGQWRF
+2580 
-2586 APTSDWADGDYILTV
+2586 
-2601 KVEDRAGNVKQ
+2601 
-2612 SAPLTVTVDT
+2612 
-2622 HIAIDRI
+2622 
-2629 ELVNDS
+2629 
-2635 GIPGDNLTNEARPH
+2635 
-2649 FQVTVPADVNG
+2649 
-2660 VRLSIDGGKTWF
+2660 
-2672 DATQSATS
+2672 
-2680 GVWDYTWL
+2680 
-2688 TNVAN
+2688 
-2693 GPHTLMVEA
+2693 
-2702 SDKAGNKTTQ
+2702 
-2712 KLDFTIDTIL
+2712 
-2722 SEPTITLDSAD
+2722 
-2733 DSAAGDNITNVKMPG
+2733 
-2748 FTLGNIDADVTKVVV
+2748 
-2763 TVAHDGKNQQIEL
+2763 
-2776 IKNGGVWRFTPGA
+2776 
-2789 AWTDGDYT
+2789 
-2797 LTVKVED
+2797 
-2804 KAGNTNYS
+2804 
-2812 APLTVTIDTQTSIDR
+2812 
-2827 IELLNDTGIVGD
+2827 
-2839 NLTNEARP
+2839 
-2847 QFHITVPTDVNS
+2847 
-2859 VQLSLDGGINWVNA
+2859 
-2873 TLTSDGVWEY
+2873 
-2883 IWPTD
+2883 
-2888 LVENTYTLTV
+2888 
-2898 KATDVAGNTA
+2898 
-2908 TETLN
+2908 
-2913 FIIDTTLSTPTITLD
+2913 
-2928 SADDSGTAND
+2928 
-2938 NKTNVKTPGFIIG
+2938 
-2951 GIDSDVTQVVVQV
+2951 
-2964 MRDGHSEEVELTQ
+2964 
-2977 TNGQWRFVP
+2977 
-2986 GSAWTDGD
+2986 
-2994 YTLTVTVKDE
+2994 
-3004 AGNIRH
+3004 
-3010 SAPLTVTID
+3010 
-3019 TQITIDHIEL
+3019 
-3029 VNDSGIP
+3029 
-3036 DDNLTNNV
+3036 

-3176 KGATGIWSVTP
+3176 KDATGNWSVTPTGTWADGDYTLTVRVEDEAGNEKHSASLTVTVDTQITIDAIELVNDNGIPGDNMTNDAHPQFRVTVPGDVNEVSLSIDGGVTWVKATQSATPGVWNYTWPGTVPDGDYTLNVKATDNAGNTVTETLHFTIDTTLSTPVIVLDSADDTGIQGDNMTNRTQPTFNLQHIDDDAVRVTVSVEHGGVTTTFDATKGVGGWTFTPPTSWGAGDYTLSVSVEDKAGNTSHSASLTVTVDTQIAINNIELVNDSGIPDDNLTNNVRPQFQVKVPTDVNEVRLSIDGGKTWFNATQSATPGVWDYTWLADVGEGKHTLTVEATDKAGNQTTQKLDFIIDTLLSEPTIVLDSTDDSGTKGDNLTNANKPTFLLGNIDADARYVTVEVQHGSTKEVLTATKGATGIWSVTP

-3204 DAGNVKYSAPLT
+3204 EAGNVKYSAPLT

-3221 QITIDVIELVNDNGI
+3221 QITIDAIELVNDNGI

-3317 TRLSTPTIAMDSR
+3317 TRLSTPTITMDSR

-3352 IDADAHSVILRITQG
+3352 IDSDAQSVILRITQG

-3413 LVVTVDTQT
+3413 LIVTVDTQT

-3470 SATQGIEGVWG
+3470 SAAQGIEGVWG

-3488 GDGKHT
+3488 GDGKHI

-3618 TQIAIDRIELVNDSG
+3618 TQIAIDHIELVNDSG

-3693 TLTVEVTDGAGN
+3693 TLIVEVTDGAGN
-3705 KMTETLN
+3705 KMTGTLD

-3732 GQNKNDNLTSVTQPV
+3732 GQNKNDNLTSVTQPI

-3850 DIHQVDSDVTRV
+3850 DIRQVDSDVTRV

-3949 FRIDVPGDVVQVRV
+3949 FRIDVPGDVIQVRV

-4001 TDEAGNIANKDLVFN
+4001 TDQAGNIANKDLVFN

-4187 PDGQHTLLV
+4187 PDGKHTLLV

-4302 TKTSAELRIEIDT
+4302 TKTSAELQIEIDT

-4530 ITSVTTPRFVI
+4530 ITSVTKPRFVI

-4552 IRINGVSYS
+4552 IRINGVSYP

-4622 NSNSDNLTN
+4622 SSNSDNLTN

-4659 VLKQTI
+4659 VLKHTI

-4719 DPSIDDQHEATSLR
+4719 DPSIDDQYEATSLR
-4733 PEFKGFAEAF
+4733 PEFKGLAEAF

-4834 LIGSTLPN
+4834 LVGNTLPN
-4842 TIVSIYVDGVKVGEA
+4842 AIVSIYVDGVKVGEA

-4964 LGNDGNYELTF
+4964 LGNDGNYVLTF

-5072 VSEDKAGNSQQKEIL
+5072 VSEDKAGNSQQKDIL

-5296 SLDDLITN
+5296 SLDDLITS

-5375 IDTSTFIDNPAMVA
+5375 IDTSTFIDNPVMMA

-5399 SITSQTRPTFS
+5399 SITSQTRPAFS
-5410 IFGEMNQSVQ
+5410 IYGEMNQSVQ

-5529 LNVGEVWVNE
+5529 LNVGEVWVND

-5579 DTHIKVFTSE
+5579 DTHIQVFTSE
-5589 LDDNKSSSKTEW
+5589 LDDNKSSSKTDW
-5601 WSNSDLITMR
+5601 WSNSSTITMR
-5611 GTGEIGATVSLIVAG
+5611 GMGEIGATVSLIVAG

-5634 AATGRWELS
+5634 AANGQWELS
-5643 TDKLPEGTYDI
+5643 TDQLPEGKYDI
-5654 SLVIED
+5654 TLSIED
-5660 SAGNR
+5660 NAGNR
-5665 WEDVREIFIDR
+5665 KEEVHEIFIDR

-5705 LIITDSEGNTY
+5705 LIITDSNGNTY

-5750 DDVPLDIMKEVPVI
+5750 DDVPLDIMKETPVI

-5779 TRDKQPTFIIGNLE
+5779 TRDNQPTFIIGNLE

-5864 LAAGEDNGA
+5864 LAAGEGNGA
-5873 SDSDNVTNHTQPK
+5873 SDSDNVTNHNHTQPK

-5932 NYTLSVTVVDR
+5932 TYTMSVTVVDR
-5943 AGNSQQSASLA
+5943 AGNSLQSASLE

-5997 RTEPSAAEESVV
+5997 RTVPSAAEESVV
-6009 KVTAYSITLLN
+6009 KETAYSITLLN

-6044 IVNVSIMFE
+6044 IVNVSVMFE

-6087 KDNDFLIKEK
+6087 KDDDFLIKEK

-6113 VRGKTE
+6113 ARGKTE

>member
-511 DIAGHTSATA
+511 DIAGNTSATA

-541 NDSGIVGDN
+541 DDSGIVGDN

-596 DSVEGINNLTFT
+596 DSVEGVNNLTFT

-617 DFSFSYVIDTIAPVP
+617 DFSFSYVIDTVAPVP

-638 DYVVL
+638 DFVVL

-1035 GISDDNLTNIVKP
+1035 GIADDNLTNIVKP

-1109 KANSAIFDFTID
+1109 KANSAVFDFTID

-1177 ELSHLNGSWLFIP
+1177 ELSHLNGSWLFTP

-1201 TVKVEDKAGNTN
+1201 TVKVEDKAGNTS

-1377 ATKGTGGWTFTP
+1377 ATKGTGGWSFTP
-1389 PTSWA
+1389 TGAWA

-1434 DSGIPDDNL
+1434 DSGIPNDNL

-1480 PGVWDYIWPDDV
+1480 PGAWDYIWPDDV

-1500 VEATDEAGNKAT
+1500 VEATDKAGNKTT
-1512 QTLDFTIDTTLS
+1512 QELDFTIDTTLS

-1889 LVENTYTLTVKATD
+1889 LIENTYTLTVKATD

-2016 VTIDTQITIDHIELV
+2016 VTIDTQI
-2031 NDSGI
+2031 
-2036 PDDNLTNNVRPHFQ
+2036 
-2050 VTVPTDVNVVR
+2050 
-2061 LSIDGG
+2061 
-2067 KTWFNATQSATP
+2067 A
-2079 GVWDYTWLADVGE
+2079 
-2092 GKHTLTVEATDKAGN
+2092 
-2107 KTTQQLD
+2107 
-2114 FIIDT
+2114 
-2119 LLSEPTIVLDNTD
+2119 
-2132 DSGTKG
+2132 
-2138 DHLTNVNKPTF
+2138 
-2149 LLGNIDADARY
+2149 
-2160 VTVEVQHGGTKEVLT
+2160 
-2175 ATKDATGNWSVTP
+2175 
-2188 TGTWADGDY
+2188 
-2197 TLTVRVE
+2197 
-2204 DEAGNEKHS
+2204 
-2213 ASLTVTV
+2213 
-2220 DTQITID
+2220 
-2227 VIELVNDNGIP
+2227 
-2238 GDNMTNDAHPQFRV
+2238 
-2252 TVPGDVNEV
+2252 
-2261 SLSIDGGVTWV
+2261 
-2272 KATQSATPGVW
+2272 
-2283 NYTWPGTV
+2283 
-2291 PDGDYTLNVKATD
+2291 
-2304 NAGNTVTET
+2304 
-2313 LHFTID
+2313 
-2319 TTLSTPVIV
+2319 
-2328 LDSADDSGVHGD
+2328 
-2340 NMTNHTQPTF
+2340 
-2350 ALQHIDDDAVR
+2350 
-2361 VTVSVEHGGVTT
+2361 
-2373 TFDATKDAG
+2373 
-2382 GWTFTPTGAW
+2382 
-2392 ADGDYTLSVSVEDK
+2392 
-2406 AGNTSHSAS
+2406 
-2415 LTVTVD
+2415 
-2421 TQIAINNI
+2421 
-2429 ELVNDSGIPDDNLTN
+2429 
-2444 NVRPHFQVTVPTD
+2444 
-2457 VNVVRLSIDGG
+2457 
-2468 KTWFNATQSATPGV
+2468 
-2482 WDYIWPDDVADG
+2482 
-2494 GYTLTV
+2494 
-2500 EATDE
+2500 
-2505 AGNKATQTLDFTI
+2505 
-2518 DTTLSVPTLSLDS
+2518 
-2531 ADDSGIAGDN
+2531 
-2541 ITNVKTPGFTLN
+2541 
-2553 NIDTDVSRVIVEV
+2553 
-2566 MHNGIKQEVPLVQT
+2566 
-2580 GGQWRF
+2580 
-2586 APTSDWADGDYILTV
+2586 
-2601 KVEDRAGNVKQ
+2601 
-2612 SAPLTVTVDT
+2612 
-2622 HIAIDRI
+2622 
-2629 ELVNDS
+2629 
-2635 GIPGDNLTNEARPH
+2635 
-2649 FQVTVPADVNG
+2649 
-2660 VRLSIDGGKTWF
+2660 
-2672 DATQSATS
+2672 
-2680 GVWDYTWL
+2680 
-2688 TNVAN
+2688 
-2693 GPHTLMVEA
+2693 
-2702 SDKAGNKTTQ
+2702 
-2712 KLDFTIDTIL
+2712 
-2722 SEPTITLDSAD
+2722 
-2733 DSAAGDNITNVKMPG
+2733 
-2748 FTLGNIDADVTKVVV
+2748 
-2763 TVAHDGKNQQIEL
+2763 
-2776 IKNGGVWRFTPGA
+2776 
-2789 AWTDGDYT
+2789 
-2797 LTVKVED
+2797 
-2804 KAGNTNYS
+2804 
-2812 APLTVTIDTQTSIDR
+2812 
-2827 IELLNDTGIVGD
+2827 
-2839 NLTNEARP
+2839 
-2847 QFHITVPTDVNS
+2847 
-2859 VQLSLDGGINWVNA
+2859 
-2873 TLTSDGVWEY
+2873 
-2883 IWPTD
+2883 
-2888 LVENTYTLTV
+2888 
-2898 KATDVAGNTA
+2898 
-2908 TETLN
+2908 
-2913 FIIDTTLSTPTITLD
+2913 
-2928 SADDSGTAND
+2928 
-2938 NKTNVKTPGFIIG
+2938 
-2951 GIDSDVTQVVVQV
+2951 
-2964 MRDGHSEEVELTQ
+2964 
-2977 TNGQWRFVP
+2977 
-2986 GSAWTDGD
+2986 
-2994 YTLTVTVKDE
+2994 
-3004 AGNIRH
+3004 
-3010 SAPLTVTID
+3010 
-3019 TQITIDHIEL
+3019 IDHIEL

-3164 QHGGTKEVLTAT
+3164 QHGGTKEVLTATKDATGNWSVTPTGTWADGDYTLTVRVEDEAGNEKHSASLTVTVDTQITIDAIELVNDNGIPGDNMTNDAHPQFRVTVPGDVNEVSLSIDGGVTWVKATQSATPGVWNYTWPGTVPDGDYTLNVKATDNAGNTVTETLHFTIDTTLSVPVIVLNSADDTGIQGDNMTNSTQPTFALQHIDDDAVRVTVSVEHGGVTTTFDATKGTGGWSFTPTGAWADGDYTLSVSVEDKAGNTSHSASLTVTVDTQIAINNIELVNDSGIPDDNLTNNVRPHFQVKVPTDVNEVRLSIDGGKTWFNATQSATPGVWDYTWLADVGEGKHTLTVEATDKAGNQTTQKLDFIIDTMLSEPTIVLDSTDDSGTKGDNLTNANKPTFILGNIDADARYVTVEVQYGGTKEVLTAT

-3317 TRLSTPTIAMDSR
+3317 TRLSTPTITMDSR

-3352 IDADAHSVILRITQG
+3352 IDSDAQSVILRITQG

-3413 LVVTVDTQT
+3413 LIVTVDTQT

-3470 SATQGIEGVWG
+3470 SAAQGIEGVWG

-3618 TQIAIDRIELVNDSG
+3618 TQIAIDHIELVNDSG

-3719 LTPTIELAPDQDT
+3719 MTPTIELAPDQDT

-3850 DIHQVDSDVTRV
+3850 DIRQVDSDVTRV

-4302 TKTSAELRIEIDT
+4302 TKTSAELKIEIDT

-4530 ITSVTTPRFVI
+4530 ITSVTKPRFVI

-4552 IRINGVSYS
+4552 IRINGVSYP

-4834 LIGSTLPN
+4834 LVGNTLPN
-4842 TIVSIYVDGVKVGEA
+4842 AIVSIYVDGVKVGEA

-4964 LGNDGNYELTF
+4964 LGNDGNYVLTF

-5028 TAEAGSTLTIRNP
+5028 TAEAGSTLTIRSP

-5072 VSEDKAGNSQQKEIL
+5072 VSEDKAGNSQQKDIL

-5410 IFGEMNQSVQ
+5410 ISGEMNQSVQ

-5579 DTHIKVFTSE
+5579 DTHIQVFTSE
-5589 LDDNKSSSKTEW
+5589 LDDNKSSSKTDW
-5601 WSNSDLITMR
+5601 WSNSSTITMR
-5611 GTGEIGATVSLIVAG
+5611 GMGEIGATVSLIVAG

-5634 AATGRWELS
+5634 AANGQWELS
-5643 TDKLPEGTYDI
+5643 TDQLPEGKYDI
-5654 SLVIED
+5654 TLSIED
-5660 SAGNR
+5660 NAGNR
-5665 WEDVREIFIDR
+5665 KEEVHEIFIDR

-5705 LIITDSEGNTY
+5705 LIITDSNGNTY

-5750 DDVPLDIMKEVPVI
+5750 DDVSLDIMKEVPVI

-5864 LAAGEDNGA
+5864 LAAGEDNGV

-5900 VNVTHNGVTDI
+5900 VNVTHNGVTDT

-5932 NYTLSVTVVDR
+5932 TYTLSVTVVDR

-5997 RTEPSAAEESVV
+5997 RTVPSAAEESVV
-6009 KVTAYSITLLN
+6009 KETAYSITLLN

-6113 VRGKTE
+6113 ARGKTE

>member
-40 TTPRGSVIIVNGA
+40 TTPHGSVIIVNGA

-121 LDDAEN
+121 LDEAEN

-138 AEKAKEAAEKALN
+138 AEKAKEAAEKTLN

-429 TIAPEKPTI
+429 TIPPEKPTI

-541 NDSGIVGDN
+541 DDSGIVGDN

-596 DSVEGINNLTFT
+596 DSVEGVNNLTFT

-617 DFSFSYVIDTIAPVP
+617 DFSFSYVIDTVAPVP

-638 DYVVL
+638 DFVVL

-763 ATVNILIDGKTIGVT
+763 ATINILIDGKTIGVT

-830 MLHDSADSGVKGDM
+830 MLHDSAGSGVKGDM

-954 APYSTVKLYI
+954 APYSTVKLYV

-975 KDGRWE
+975 KDSRWE

-1035 GISDDNLTNIVKP
+1035 GIADDNLTNIVNP

-1063 VWDAMSDTQIGVAT
+1063 VWDAASDTQIGVAT
-1077 QQPDGSWAYTFTSD
+1077 QQPDGSWTYTFTSD

-1109 KANSAIFDFTID
+1109 KANSAVFDFTID

-1177 ELSHLNGSWLFIP
+1177 ELSHLNGSWLFTP

-1201 TVKVEDKAGNTN
+1201 TVKVEDKAGNTS

-1322 LSVPVIVLDSADDTG
+1322 LSVPVIVLNSADDTG
-1337 IQGDN
+1337 VQGDN
-1342 MTNST
+1342 MTNRT

-1389 PTSWA
+1389 TGAWA

-1434 DSGIPDDNL
+1434 DSGIPNDNL

-1539 GDNITNV
+1539 GDNITSV

-1591 DWADGDYIL
+1591 DWADGGYIL

-1634 DSGIPGDNLTN
+1634 DSSIPDDNLTN

-1700 VEASD
+1700 VEATD

-1715 DFTIDTILSEPTI
+1715 DFIIDTLLSEPTI

-1819 IDTQTSIDRIEL
+1819 IDTQTSIDRIGL

-2119 LLSEPTIVLDNTD
+2119 LLSEPTIVLDSTD

-2138 DHLTNVNKPTF
+2138 DNLTNVNKPTF

-2188 TGTWADGDY
+2188 IGTWADGDY

-2272 KATQSATPGVW
+2272 KAMQSATPGVW
-2283 NYTWPGTV
+2283 NYTWPKTV
-2291 PDGDYTLNVKATD
+2291 ADGDYTLTVKATD
-2304 NAGNTVTET
+2304 NAGNTVTRT
-2313 LHFTID
+2313 LDFTID

-2340 NMTNHTQPTF
+2340 NMTNRTQPTF

-2429 ELVNDSGIPDDNLTN
+2429 ELVNDSGIPN
-2444 NVRPHFQVTVPTD
+2444 
-2457 VNVVRLSIDGG
+2457 
-2468 KTWFNATQSATPGV
+2468 
-2482 WDYIWPDDVADG
+2482 
-2494 GYTLTV
+2494 
-2500 EATDE
+2500 
-2505 AGNKATQTLDFTI
+2505 
-2518 DTTLSVPTLSLDS
+2518 
-2531 ADDSGIAGDN
+2531 
-2541 ITNVKTPGFTLN
+2541 
-2553 NIDTDVSRVIVEV
+2553 
-2566 MHNGIKQEVPLVQT
+2566 
-2580 GGQWRF
+2580 
-2586 APTSDWADGDYILTV
+2586 
-2601 KVEDRAGNVKQ
+2601 
-2612 SAPLTVTVDT
+2612 
-2622 HIAIDRI
+2622 
-2629 ELVNDS
+2629 
-2635 GIPGDNLTNEARPH
+2635 
-2649 FQVTVPADVNG
+2649 
-2660 VRLSIDGGKTWF
+2660 
-2672 DATQSATS
+2672 
-2680 GVWDYTWL
+2680 
-2688 TNVAN
+2688 
-2693 GPHTLMVEA
+2693 
-2702 SDKAGNKTTQ
+2702 
-2712 KLDFTIDTIL
+2712 
-2722 SEPTITLDSAD
+2722 
-2733 DSAAGDNITNVKMPG
+2733 
-2748 FTLGNIDADVTKVVV
+2748 
-2763 TVAHDGKNQQIEL
+2763 
-2776 IKNGGVWRFTPGA
+2776 
-2789 AWTDGDYT
+2789 
-2797 LTVKVED
+2797 
-2804 KAGNTNYS
+2804 
-2812 APLTVTIDTQTSIDR
+2812 
-2827 IELLNDTGIVGD
+2827 
-2839 NLTNEARP
+2839 
-2847 QFHITVPTDVNS
+2847 
-2859 VQLSLDGGINWVNA
+2859 
-2873 TLTSDGVWEY
+2873 
-2883 IWPTD
+2883 
-2888 LVENTYTLTV
+2888 
-2898 KATDVAGNTA
+2898 
-2908 TETLN
+2908 
-2913 FIIDTTLSTPTITLD
+2913 
-2928 SADDSGTAND
+2928 
-2938 NKTNVKTPGFIIG
+2938 
-2951 GIDSDVTQVVVQV
+2951 
-2964 MRDGHSEEVELTQ
+2964 
-2977 TNGQWRFVP
+2977 
-2986 GSAWTDGD
+2986 
-2994 YTLTVTVKDE
+2994 
-3004 AGNIRH
+3004 
-3010 SAPLTVTID
+3010 
-3019 TQITIDHIEL
+3019 
-3029 VNDSGIP
+3029 
-3036 DDNLTNNV
+3036 DNLTNNV

-3125 VLDNTDDSG
+3125 VLDSTDDSG

-3618 TQIAIDRIELVNDSG
+3618 TQIAIDHIELVNDSG

-3668 VTAIKSSTAGI
+3668 VTAIKSSTVGI

-3693 TLTVEVTDGAGN
+3693 TLIVEVTDGAGN
-3705 KMTETLN
+3705 KMTGTLD

-3850 DIHQVDSDVTRV
+3850 DIRQIDSDVTRV

-3881 GQWRFTPSASWADG
+3881 G
-3895 SYQLAVV
+3895 
-3902 VEDLAGNVKES
+3902 
-3913 APFEVRIDTT
+3913 
-3923 TTINNIVLLNDTGVQ
+3923 
-3938 NDQLTNVAKPS
+3938 
-3949 FRIDVPGDVVQVRV
+3949 
-3963 TLDGGANWNVIRKN
+3963 
-3977 ADGQWIFDSPNTLVD
+3977 
-3992 GTYTLRVEA
+3992 
-4001 TDEAGNIANKDLVFN
+4001 
-4016 IDTNIQVPTIA
+4016 
-4027 LDAGQDTGANTA
+4027 
-4039 DNITNIS
+4039 
-4046 RPTFTIG
+4046 
-4053 NVDPDV
+4053 
-4059 IKVVVT
+4059 
-4065 IDGHDYNATKVGA
+4065 
-4078 GWQFTP
+4078 
-4084 GNAIPDGSYNIT
+4084 
-4096 VTVEDKAGNTATSK
+4096 
-4110 PLPVVID
+4110 
-4117 TTAEIESVTLVTD
+4117 
-4130 SGDSDVDNIT
+4130 
-4140 KVDKPQF
+4140 
-4147 SIVTADDITHVRV
+4147 
-4160 KIDNAANWIELTKGG
+4160 
-4175 DGRWIFNVGSAL
+4175 
-4187 PDGQHTLLV
+4187 
-4196 DVTDIAGNV
+4196 
-4205 AQETLQFTIDTTLR
+4205 
-4219 EPTIVLDPTH
+4219 
-4229 DTGDDT
+4229 
-4235 NDNLTRINKPVFI
+4235 
-4248 IGNVDND
+4248 
-4255 VSHIVVHIDG
+4255 
-4265 RDYTIENTGGNL
+4265 
-4277 TFTPDQP
+4277 
-4284 LSDGQH
+4284 
-4290 TISVTVTDIAGN
+4290 
-4302 TKTSAELRIEIDT
+4302 
-4315 QVQIDSVTLTTD
+4315 
-4327 SGVNDHDNVTNAT
+4327 
-4340 RPSFEIATPDDVTS
+4340 
-4354 VLVSFDGV
+4354 
-4362 NWTPISKNAAGQ
+4362 
-4374 WEFTA
+4374 
-4379 GSALPDGHYTLH
+4379 
-4391 VQATDRAGNTANS
+4391 
-4404 TLGFTVDTQIDGL
+4404 
-4417 SVVMLDDAGKD
+4417 
-4428 STDGI
+4428 
-4433 TNITSPRFEISARE
+4433 
-4447 PLQSVTVI
+4447 
-4455 LNGKSSTLTQ
+4455 
-4465 GAGNKWLFT
+4465 
-4474 PDTPLVDGTYK
+4474 
-4485 IEIVAEDIAGNKISK
+4485 
-4500 EVSFTIDTIVSD
+4500 
-4512 PSIDLLDADDT
+4512 
-4523 GESAVDN
+4523 
-4530 ITSVTTPRFVI
+4530 
-4541 GNVPA
+4541 
-4546 DIDTVV
+4546 
-4552 IRINGVSYS
+4552 
-4561 VTANGNNLWEF
+4561 
-4572 QVPVALNDGVYEAV
+4572 
-4586 VVFRDIAGNTS
+4586 
-4597 ETKLPFTIDTT
+4597 
-4608 TSVSVRMEPASDTG
+4608 
-4622 NSNSDNLTN
+4622 
-4631 KQNPKFE
+4631 
-4638 GTAEPNAKLVIT
+4638 
-4650 IVDDKSGRE
+4650 
-4659 VLKQTI
+4659 
-4665 TVGADGNWSVTPNIL
+4665 
-4680 PDGMYTINVV
+4680 
-4690 ATDVAGNTAQTQERF
+4690 
-4705 TIDTVTI
+4705 
-4712 DPTIRLS
+4712 
-4719 DPSIDDQHEATSLR
+4719 
-4733 PEFKGFAEAF
+4733 
-4743 STIMIQWDGKVVG
+4743 
-4756 SANANANGEWSWTP
+4756 
-4770 PSVLAPGSYVVSIV
+4770 
-4784 AKDKAGN
+4784 
-4791 ESSQVDFP
+4791 
-4799 VVIPVIDV
+4799 
-4807 TPPTIKLSEESD
+4807 
-4819 SGALGDFTTNNKTPT
+4819 
-4834 LIGSTLPN
+4834 
-4842 TIVSIYVDGVKVGEA
+4842 
-4857 TADTAGRYTFQLSEM
+4857 
-4872 KDGHYVVQ
+4872 
-4880 VGIVNPRDN
+4880 
-4889 SELRSTAV
+4889 
-4897 DVTID
+4897 
-4902 TEVAELVWNISGMH
+4902 
-4916 EGGYINT
+4916 
-4923 VTPEIGGTSEPNS
+4923 
-4936 KITIFVN
+4936 
-4943 GVEKAIAYTTG
+4943 
-4954 AGHWGVVLPA
+4954 
-4964 LGNDGNYELTF
+4964 
-4975 KVEDVAGNIREF
+4975 
-4987 GPQNVILDTV
+4987 
-4997 ISPLTV
+4997 
-5003 VLREADDSGK
+5003 
-5013 VGDWITNKSHVTIDG
+5013 
-5028 TAEAGSTLTIRNP
+5028 
-5041 QGVVIATLVVGN
+5041 
-5053 DGRWSAELDL
+5053 
-5063 REGSNAFVV
+5063 
-5072 VSEDKAGNSQQKEIL
+5072 
-5087 IEHDTQ
+5087 
-5093 IEISDISLS
+5093 
-5102 RDTNSGDKYDL
+5102 
-5113 ITNNKSPVLVA
+5113 
-5124 MTDPGATVQVY
+5124 
-5135 INGVLQGTVEASSS
+5135 
-5149 GNISYTMPANS
+5149 
-5160 ADGEYQVQFVATDT
+5160 
-5174 AGNRVESA
+5174 
-5182 ITTVTID
+5182 
-5189 SQIAVFDIDEDSLPA
+5189 
-5204 LSNNRALS
+5204 
-5212 VSGVGEAGSQ
+5212 
-5222 VSIFV
+5222 
-5227 DGKLVNVVM
+5227 
-5236 VEADGTWRAPI
+5236 
-5247 LLQDDG
+5247 
-5253 TFNIHFSITDVAG
+5253 
-5266 NTEVSKDY
+5266 
-5274 SVDVDSST
+5274 
-5282 DFPTLNLEDASNSG
+5282 
-5296 SLDDLITN
+5296 
-5304 HNKPVLVGTAE
+5304 
-5315 AGATIHIYVDE
+5315 
-5326 KIVANVLVLEDGTW
+5326 
-5340 SYQFDNALKDGE
+5340 
-5352 YSIRVVAED
+5352 
-5361 PAGNTAESPRLLVT
+5361 
-5375 IDTSTFIDNPAMVA
+5375 
-5389 GSDNGIFSND
+5389 
-5399 SITSQTRPTFS
+5399 
-5410 IFGEMNQSVQ
+5410 
-5420 IFIDGVLVDTITVTD
+5420 
-5435 RNQVYRPESPLGDGS
+5435 
-5450 HSIYYVITDKA
+5450 
-5461 GNTATSKTLNFTID
+5461 
-5475 TFNTTPVAI
+5475 
-5484 DSIGGQT
+5484 
-5491 LAEMTGSDGKIY
+5491 
-5503 ITDTTRNLLFS
+5503 
-5514 GSAEPNSKIEIIING
+5514 
-5529 LNVGEVWVNE
+5529 
-5539 KGHWQ
+5539 
-5544 MPVNPLYFTEGQLDI
+5544 
-5559 TVKSTDRAGNVNQE
+5559 
-5573 KYSIWV
+5573 
-5579 DTHIKVFTSE
+5579 
-5589 LDDNKSSSKTEW
+5589 
-5601 WSNSDLITMR
+5601 
-5611 GTGEIGATVSLIVAG
+5611 
-5626 VTLATAVV
+5626 
-5634 AATGRWELS
+5634 
-5643 TDKLPEGTYDI
+5643 
-5654 SLVIED
+5654 
-5660 SAGNR
+5660 
-5665 WEDVREIFIDR
+5665 
-5676 TPPNAPVVTYSD
+5676 
-5688 IVNDL
+5688 
-5693 IIMQGTAEAKSQ
+5693 
-5705 LIITDSEGNTY
+5705 
-5716 TLTVPDNGKWSMA
+5716 
-5729 IPYPSEGK
+5729 
-5737 FTITSVDAIGNRS
+5737 
-5750 DDVPLDIMKEVPVI
+5750 
-5764 SLSPDSDSGTVGDNI
+5764 
-5779 TRDKQPTFIIGNLE
+5779 
-5793 SDVVVVQVDING
+5793 
-5805 TVYNAEK
+5805 
-5812 NADGVWFFTPGT
+5812 
-5824 PLADGSYTISVIAS
+5824 
-5838 DAAGNQK
+5838 
-5845 NSLPITVTIDSTL
+5845 
-5858 TVPEIA
+5858 
-5864 LAAGEDNGA
+5864 
-5873 SDSDNVTNHTQPK
+5873 
-5886 FTLQHID
+5886 
-5893 ADVTGVT
+5893 
-5900 VNVTHNGVTDI
+5900 
-5911 YQATQGADGWTFTP
+5911 
-5925 PAAWNDG
+5925 
-5932 NYTLSVTVVDR
+5932 
-5943 AGNSQQSASLA
+5943 
-5954 VTVDST
+5954 
-5960 VTVTADSQ
+5960 
-5968 HDDASD
+5968 
-5974 DATAT
+5974 
-5979 AVTPPES
+5979 
-5986 ETVNAESATHL
+5986 
-5997 RTEPSAAEESVV
+5997 
-6009 KVTAYSITLLN
+6009 
-6020 ADSGDEIDRSISQ
+6020 
-6033 TPSFEISVPEN
+6033 
-6044 IVNVSIMFE
+6044 
-6053 GEEFT
+6053 
-6058 LPITNQKAIF
+6058 
-6068 EVPLSLEDGEYT
+6068 
-6080 MDVKFID
+6080 
-6087 KDNDFLIKEK
+6087 
-6097 TFSVDHSSA
+6097 
-6106 DIVNAMN
+6106 
-6113 VRGKTE
+6113 
-6119 DDINDSPSTSSVGHN
+6119 
-6134 NNGAIDVFAVNE
+6134 
-6146 VTLPVDNQEEHA
+6146 

>member
-40 TTPRGSVIIVNGA
+40 TTPHGSVIIVNGA

-541 NDSGIVGDN
+541 DDSGIVGDN

-596 DSVEGINNLTFT
+596 DSVEGVNNLTFT

-617 DFSFSYVIDTIAPVP
+617 DFSFSYVIDTVAPVP

-638 DYVVL
+638 DFVVL

-1035 GISDDNLTNIVKP
+1035 GIADDNLTNIVKP

-1109 KANSAIFDFTID
+1109 KANSAVFDFTID

-1377 ATKGTGGWTFTP
+1377 ATKGVGGWSFTP
-1389 PTSWA
+1389 TGAWA

-1451 QVTVP
+1451 QVKVP
-1456 TDVNVVRLSIDGG
+1456 TDVNEVRLSIDGG

-1480 PGVWDYIWPDDV
+1480 PGAWDYIWPDDV

-1500 VEATDEAGNKAT
+1500 VEATDKAGNKTT
-1512 QTLDFTIDTTLS
+1512 QELDFTIDTTLS

-2119 LLSEPTIVLDNTD
+2119 LLSEPTIVLDSTD

-2138 DHLTNVNKPTF
+2138 DNLTNVNKPTF

-2319 TTLSTPVIV
+2319 TTLSVPVIV
-2328 LDSADDSGVHGD
+2328 LNSADDTGVQGD
-2340 NMTNHTQPTF
+2340 NMTNSTQPTF

-2373 TFDATKDAG
+2373 TFDATKGVG
-2382 GWTFTPTGAW
+2382 GWSFTPTGAW

-2444 NVRPHFQVTVPTD
+2444 NVRPHFQVKVPTD
-2457 VNVVRLSIDGG
+2457 VN
-2468 KTWFNATQSATPGV
+2468 
-2482 WDYIWPDDVADG
+2482 
-2494 GYTLTV
+2494 
-2500 EATDE
+2500 E
-2505 AGNKATQTLDFTI
+2505 
-2518 DTTLSVPTLSLDS
+2518 
-2531 ADDSGIAGDN
+2531 
-2541 ITNVKTPGFTLN
+2541 
-2553 NIDTDVSRVIVEV
+2553 
-2566 MHNGIKQEVPLVQT
+2566 
-2580 GGQWRF
+2580 
-2586 APTSDWADGDYILTV
+2586 
-2601 KVEDRAGNVKQ
+2601 
-2612 SAPLTVTVDT
+2612 
-2622 HIAIDRI
+2622 
-2629 ELVNDS
+2629 
-2635 GIPGDNLTNEARPH
+2635 
-2649 FQVTVPADVNG
+2649 
-2660 VRLSIDGGKTWF
+2660 
-2672 DATQSATS
+2672 
-2680 GVWDYTWL
+2680 
-2688 TNVAN
+2688 
-2693 GPHTLMVEA
+2693 
-2702 SDKAGNKTTQ
+2702 
-2712 KLDFTIDTIL
+2712 
-2722 SEPTITLDSAD
+2722 
-2733 DSAAGDNITNVKMPG
+2733 
-2748 FTLGNIDADVTKVVV
+2748 
-2763 TVAHDGKNQQIEL
+2763 
-2776 IKNGGVWRFTPGA
+2776 
-2789 AWTDGDYT
+2789 
-2797 LTVKVED
+2797 
-2804 KAGNTNYS
+2804 
-2812 APLTVTIDTQTSIDR
+2812 
-2827 IELLNDTGIVGD
+2827 
-2839 NLTNEARP
+2839 
-2847 QFHITVPTDVNS
+2847 
-2859 VQLSLDGGINWVNA
+2859 
-2873 TLTSDGVWEY
+2873 
-2883 IWPTD
+2883 
-2888 LVENTYTLTV
+2888 
-2898 KATDVAGNTA
+2898 
-2908 TETLN
+2908 
-2913 FIIDTTLSTPTITLD
+2913 
-2928 SADDSGTAND
+2928 
-2938 NKTNVKTPGFIIG
+2938 
-2951 GIDSDVTQVVVQV
+2951 
-2964 MRDGHSEEVELTQ
+2964 
-2977 TNGQWRFVP
+2977 
-2986 GSAWTDGD
+2986 
-2994 YTLTVTVKDE
+2994 
-3004 AGNIRH
+3004 
-3010 SAPLTVTID
+3010 
-3019 TQITIDHIEL
+3019 
-3029 VNDSGIP
+3029 
-3036 DDNLTNNV
+3036 
-3044 RPHFQVTVPT
+3044 
-3054 DVNVV
+3054 V

-3106 KTTQQLDFIIDTL
+3106 QTTQKLDFIIDTM

-3125 VLDNTDDSG
+3125 VLDSTDDSG
-3134 TKGDNLTNVN
+3134 TKGDNLTNAN
-3144 KPTFLLGNIDAD
+3144 KPTFILGNIDAD

-3164 QHGGTKEVLTAT
+3164 QYGGTKEVLTAT

-3317 TRLSTPTIAMDSR
+3317 TRLSTPTITMDSR

-3352 IDADAHSVILRITQG
+3352 IDSDAQSVILRITQG

-3413 LVVTVDTQT
+3413 LIVTVDTQT

-3470 SATQGIEGVWG
+3470 SAAQGIEGVWG

-3618 TQIAIDRIELVNDSG
+3618 TQIAIDHIELVNDSG

-3719 LTPTIELAPDQDT
+3719 MTPTIELAPDQDT

-3850 DIHQVDSDVTRV
+3850 DIRQVDSDVTRV

-4265 RDYTIENTGGNL
+4265 RDYTIENTGENL

-4302 TKTSAELRIEIDT
+4302 TKTSAELKIEIDT

-4530 ITSVTTPRFVI
+4530 ITSVTKPRFVI

-4552 IRINGVSYS
+4552 IRINGVSYP

-4897 DVTID
+4897 DLTID

-5053 DGRWSAELDL
+5053 DGRWSAKLDL

-5296 SLDDLITN
+5296 SLDDLITS

-5375 IDTSTFIDNPAMVA
+5375 IDTSTFIDNPVMMA

-5399 SITSQTRPTFS
+5399 SITSQTRPAFS
-5410 IFGEMNQSVQ
+5410 IYGEMNQSVQ

-5475 TFNTTPVAI
+5475 TLNTTPVAI

-5529 LNVGEVWVNE
+5529 LNVGEVWVND

-5579 DTHIKVFTSE
+5579 DTHIQVFTSE
-5589 LDDNKSSSKTEW
+5589 LDDNKSSSKTDW
-5601 WSNSDLITMR
+5601 WSNSSTITMR
-5611 GTGEIGATVSLIVAG
+5611 GMGEIGATVSLIVAG

-5634 AATGRWELS
+5634 AANGQWELS
-5643 TDKLPEGTYDI
+5643 TDQLPEGKYDI
-5654 SLVIED
+5654 TLSIED
-5660 SAGNR
+5660 NAGNR
-5665 WEDVREIFIDR
+5665 KEEVHEIFIDR

-5705 LIITDSEGNTY
+5705 LIITDSNGNTY

-5932 NYTLSVTVVDR
+5932 TYTLSVTVVDR

-5968 HDDASD
+5968 HNDASD

-5997 RTEPSAAEESVV
+5997 RTVPSVAEESVV
-6009 KVTAYSITLLN
+6009 KETAYSITLLN

-6044 IVNVSIMFE
+6044 IVNVSVMFE

-6087 KDNDFLIKEK
+6087 KDDDFLIKEK

-6113 VRGKTE
+6113 ARGKAE

>member
-429 TIAPEKPTI
+429 TIPPEKPTI

-541 NDSGIVGDN
+541 DDSGIVGDN

-596 DSVEGINNLTFT
+596 DSVEGVNNLTFT

-617 DFSFSYVIDTIAPVP
+617 DFSFSYVIDTVAPVP

-638 DYVVL
+638 DFVVL

-1035 GISDDNLTNIVKP
+1035 GIADDNLTNIVKP

-1109 KANSAIFDFTID
+1109 KANSAVFDFTID

-1377 ATKGTGGWTFTP
+1377 ATKGTGGWSFTP
-1389 PTSWA
+1389 TGAWA

-1434 DSGIPDDNL
+1434 DSGIPNDNL

-1480 PGVWDYIWPDDV
+1480 PGAWDYIWPDDV

-1500 VEATDEAGNKAT
+1500 VEATDKVGNKTT
-1512 QTLDFTIDTTLS
+1512 QELDFTIDTTLS

-2119 LLSEPTIVLDNTD
+2119 LLSEPTIVLDSTD

-2138 DHLTNVNKPTF
+2138 DNLTNVNKPTF

-2204 DEAGNEKHS
+2204 DDAGNEKHS

-2328 LDSADDSGVHGD
+2328 LDSADDTGIQGD
-2340 NMTNHTQPTF
+2340 NMTNRTQPTF
-2350 ALQHIDDDAVR
+2350 NLQHIDDDAVR

-2373 TFDATKDAG
+2373 TFDATKGTG
-2382 GWTFTPTGAW
+2382 GWTFTPPTSWGA
-2392 ADGDYTLSVSVEDK
+2392 GDYTLSVSVEDK

-2457 VNVVRLSIDGG
+2457 VNEVRLSIDGG
-2468 KTWFNATQSATPGV
+2468 KTWFNATQSV
-2482 WDYIWPDDVADG
+2482 
-2494 GYTLTV
+2494 
-2500 EATDE
+2500 
-2505 AGNKATQTLDFTI
+2505 
-2518 DTTLSVPTLSLDS
+2518 
-2531 ADDSGIAGDN
+2531 
-2541 ITNVKTPGFTLN
+2541 
-2553 NIDTDVSRVIVEV
+2553 
-2566 MHNGIKQEVPLVQT
+2566 
-2580 GGQWRF
+2580 
-2586 APTSDWADGDYILTV
+2586 
-2601 KVEDRAGNVKQ
+2601 
-2612 SAPLTVTVDT
+2612 
-2622 HIAIDRI
+2622 
-2629 ELVNDS
+2629 
-2635 GIPGDNLTNEARPH
+2635 
-2649 FQVTVPADVNG
+2649 
-2660 VRLSIDGGKTWF
+2660 
-2672 DATQSATS
+2672 
-2680 GVWDYTWL
+2680 
-2688 TNVAN
+2688 
-2693 GPHTLMVEA
+2693 
-2702 SDKAGNKTTQ
+2702 
-2712 KLDFTIDTIL
+2712 
-2722 SEPTITLDSAD
+2722 
-2733 DSAAGDNITNVKMPG
+2733 
-2748 FTLGNIDADVTKVVV
+2748 
-2763 TVAHDGKNQQIEL
+2763 
-2776 IKNGGVWRFTPGA
+2776 
-2789 AWTDGDYT
+2789 
-2797 LTVKVED
+2797 
-2804 KAGNTNYS
+2804 
-2812 APLTVTIDTQTSIDR
+2812 
-2827 IELLNDTGIVGD
+2827 
-2839 NLTNEARP
+2839 
-2847 QFHITVPTDVNS
+2847 
-2859 VQLSLDGGINWVNA
+2859 
-2873 TLTSDGVWEY
+2873 
-2883 IWPTD
+2883 
-2888 LVENTYTLTV
+2888 
-2898 KATDVAGNTA
+2898 
-2908 TETLN
+2908 
-2913 FIIDTTLSTPTITLD
+2913 
-2928 SADDSGTAND
+2928 
-2938 NKTNVKTPGFIIG
+2938 
-2951 GIDSDVTQVVVQV
+2951 
-2964 MRDGHSEEVELTQ
+2964 
-2977 TNGQWRFVP
+2977 
-2986 GSAWTDGD
+2986 
-2994 YTLTVTVKDE
+2994 
-3004 AGNIRH
+3004 
-3010 SAPLTVTID
+3010 
-3019 TQITIDHIEL
+3019 
-3029 VNDSGIP
+3029 
-3036 DDNLTNNV
+3036 
-3044 RPHFQVTVPT
+3044 
-3054 DVNVV
+3054 
-3059 RLSIDGGKTWFNA
+3059 
-3072 TQSATPGVWDYTWL
+3072 TPGVWDYTWL

-3106 KTTQQLDFIIDTL
+3106 QTTQKLDFIIDTL

-3125 VLDNTDDSG
+3125 VLDSTDDSG
-3134 TKGDNLTNVN
+3134 TKGDNLTNAN
-3144 KPTFLLGNIDAD
+3144 KPTFILGNIDAD

-3279 IWDYTWP
+3279 TWDYTWP

-3317 TRLSTPTIAMDSR
+3317 TRLSTPTITMDSR

-3413 LVVTVDTQT
+3413 LIVTVDTQT

-3470 SATQGIEGVWG
+3470 SAAQGIEGVWG

-3850 DIHQVDSDVTRV
+3850 DIRQVDSDVTRV

-4302 TKTSAELRIEIDT
+4302 TKTSAELKIEIDT

-4530 ITSVTTPRFVI
+4530 ITSVTKPRFVI

-4552 IRINGVSYS
+4552 IRINGVSYP

-4897 DVTID
+4897 DLTID

-5296 SLDDLITN
+5296 SLDDLITS

-5375 IDTSTFIDNPAMVA
+5375 IDTSTFIDNPVMMA

-5399 SITSQTRPTFS
+5399 SITSQTRPAFS
-5410 IFGEMNQSVQ
+5410 IYGEMNQSVQ

-5475 TFNTTPVAI
+5475 TLNTTPVAI

-5529 LNVGEVWVNE
+5529 LNVGEVWVND

-5579 DTHIKVFTSE
+5579 DTHIQVFTSE
-5589 LDDNKSSSKTEW
+5589 LDDNKSSSKTDW
-5601 WSNSDLITMR
+5601 WSNSSTITMR
-5611 GTGEIGATVSLIVAG
+5611 GMGEIGATVSLIVAG

-5634 AATGRWELS
+5634 AANGQWELS
-5643 TDKLPEGTYDI
+5643 TDQLPEGKYDI
-5654 SLVIED
+5654 TLSIED
-5660 SAGNR
+5660 NAGNR
-5665 WEDVREIFIDR
+5665 KEEVHEIFIDR

-5705 LIITDSEGNTY
+5705 LIITDSNGNTY

-5932 NYTLSVTVVDR
+5932 TYTLSVTVVDR

-5968 HDDASD
+5968 HNDASD

-5997 RTEPSAAEESVV
+5997 RTVPSVAEESVV
-6009 KVTAYSITLLN
+6009 KETAYSITLLN

-6044 IVNVSIMFE
+6044 IVNVSVMFE

-6087 KDNDFLIKEK
+6087 KDDDFLIKEK

-6113 VRGKTE
+6113 ARGKTE

>member
-1 MGNKSIQKFFADQN
+1 M
-15 SVIDLSSL
+15 
-23 GNAKG
+23 
-28 AKVSLSGPDMNI
+28 
-40 TTPRGSVIIVNGA
+40 
-53 LYSSIKGNNLAVKF
+53 
-67 KDKTITGAKI
+67 
-77 LGSVDLK
+77 
-84 DIQLERIDSSLVD
+84 
-97 SAQVEKKGNGKR
+97 
-109 RNKKEEEELKKQ
+109 
-121 LDDAEN
+121 
-127 AKKEADKAKEE
+127 
-138 AEKAKEAAEKALN
+138 
-151 EAFEVQ
+151 
-157 NSSKQIE
+157 
-164 EMLQNFLADNVAKD
+164 
-178 NLAQQSDASQQNTQA
+178 
-193 KATQASKQNDAEK
+193 
-206 VLPQPINKNTSTG
+206 NKNTSTG

-429 TIAPEKPTI
+429 TIPPEKPTI

-638 DYVVL
+638 DFVVL

-1035 GISDDNLTNIVKP
+1035 GIADDNLTNIVKP

-1109 KANSAIFDFTID
+1109 KANSAVFDFTID

-1177 ELSHLNGSWLFIP
+1177 ELSHLNGSWLFTP

-1201 TVKVEDKAGNTN
+1201 TVKVEDKAGNTS

-1322 LSVPVIVLDSADDTG
+1322 LSVPVIVLNSADDTG
-1337 IQGDN
+1337 VQGDN
-1342 MTNST
+1342 MTNRT

-1480 PGVWDYIWPDDV
+1480 PGAWDYIWPDDV

-1500 VEATDEAGNKAT
+1500 VEATDKAGNKTT
-1512 QTLDFTIDTTLS
+1512 QELDFTIDTTLS

-1715 DFTIDTILSEPTI
+1715 DFIIDTLLSEPTI

-2119 LLSEPTIVLDNTD
+2119 LLSEPTIVLDSTD

-2138 DHLTNVNKPTF
+2138 DNLTNVNKPTF

-2319 TTLSTPVIV
+2319 TTLSVPVIV
-2328 LDSADDSGVHGD
+2328 LNSADDTGVQGD
-2340 NMTNHTQPTF
+2340 NMTNSTQPTF

-2373 TFDATKDAG
+2373 TFDATKGVG
-2382 GWTFTPTGAW
+2382 GWSFTPTGAW

-2444 NVRPHFQVTVPTD
+2444 NVRPHFQVKVPTD
-2457 VNVVRLSIDGG
+2457 VN
-2468 KTWFNATQSATPGV
+2468 
-2482 WDYIWPDDVADG
+2482 
-2494 GYTLTV
+2494 
-2500 EATDE
+2500 E
-2505 AGNKATQTLDFTI
+2505 
-2518 DTTLSVPTLSLDS
+2518 
-2531 ADDSGIAGDN
+2531 
-2541 ITNVKTPGFTLN
+2541 
-2553 NIDTDVSRVIVEV
+2553 
-2566 MHNGIKQEVPLVQT
+2566 
-2580 GGQWRF
+2580 
-2586 APTSDWADGDYILTV
+2586 
-2601 KVEDRAGNVKQ
+2601 
-2612 SAPLTVTVDT
+2612 
-2622 HIAIDRI
+2622 
-2629 ELVNDS
+2629 
-2635 GIPGDNLTNEARPH
+2635 
-2649 FQVTVPADVNG
+2649 
-2660 VRLSIDGGKTWF
+2660 
-2672 DATQSATS
+2672 
-2680 GVWDYTWL
+2680 
-2688 TNVAN
+2688 
-2693 GPHTLMVEA
+2693 
-2702 SDKAGNKTTQ
+2702 
-2712 KLDFTIDTIL
+2712 
-2722 SEPTITLDSAD
+2722 
-2733 DSAAGDNITNVKMPG
+2733 
-2748 FTLGNIDADVTKVVV
+2748 
-2763 TVAHDGKNQQIEL
+2763 
-2776 IKNGGVWRFTPGA
+2776 
-2789 AWTDGDYT
+2789 
-2797 LTVKVED
+2797 
-2804 KAGNTNYS
+2804 
-2812 APLTVTIDTQTSIDR
+2812 
-2827 IELLNDTGIVGD
+2827 
-2839 NLTNEARP
+2839 
-2847 QFHITVPTDVNS
+2847 
-2859 VQLSLDGGINWVNA
+2859 
-2873 TLTSDGVWEY
+2873 
-2883 IWPTD
+2883 
-2888 LVENTYTLTV
+2888 
-2898 KATDVAGNTA
+2898 
-2908 TETLN
+2908 
-2913 FIIDTTLSTPTITLD
+2913 
-2928 SADDSGTAND
+2928 
-2938 NKTNVKTPGFIIG
+2938 
-2951 GIDSDVTQVVVQV
+2951 
-2964 MRDGHSEEVELTQ
+2964 
-2977 TNGQWRFVP
+2977 
-2986 GSAWTDGD
+2986 
-2994 YTLTVTVKDE
+2994 
-3004 AGNIRH
+3004 
-3010 SAPLTVTID
+3010 
-3019 TQITIDHIEL
+3019 
-3029 VNDSGIP
+3029 
-3036 DDNLTNNV
+3036 
-3044 RPHFQVTVPT
+3044 
-3054 DVNVV
+3054 V

-3106 KTTQQLDFIIDTL
+3106 QTTQKLDFIIDTM

-3125 VLDNTDDSG
+3125 VLDSTDDSG
-3134 TKGDNLTNVN
+3134 TKGDNLTNAN
-3144 KPTFLLGNIDAD
+3144 KPTFILGNIDAD

-3164 QHGGTKEVLTAT
+3164 QYGGTKEVLTAT

-3317 TRLSTPTIAMDSR
+3317 TRLSTPTITMDSR

-3352 IDADAHSVILRITQG
+3352 IDSDAQSVILRITQG

-3413 LVVTVDTQT
+3413 LIVTVDTQT

-3470 SATQGIEGVWG
+3470 SAAQGIEGVWG

-3618 TQIAIDRIELVNDSG
+3618 TQIAIDHIELVNDSG

-3719 LTPTIELAPDQDT
+3719 MTPTIELAPDQDT

-3850 DIHQVDSDVTRV
+3850 DIRQVDSDVTRV

-4039 DNITNIS
+4039 DNITNI
-4046 RPTFTIG
+4046 
-4053 NVDPDV
+4053 
-4059 IKVVVT
+4059 
-4065 IDGHDYNATKVGA
+4065 
-4078 GWQFTP
+4078 
-4084 GNAIPDGSYNIT
+4084 
-4096 VTVEDKAGNTATSK
+4096 
-4110 PLPVVID
+4110 
-4117 TTAEIESVTLVTD
+4117 
-4130 SGDSDVDNIT
+4130 
-4140 KVDKPQF
+4140 
-4147 SIVTADDITHVRV
+4147 
-4160 KIDNAANWIELTKGG
+4160 
-4175 DGRWIFNVGSAL
+4175 
-4187 PDGQHTLLV
+4187 
-4196 DVTDIAGNV
+4196 
-4205 AQETLQFTIDTTLR
+4205 
-4219 EPTIVLDPTH
+4219 
-4229 DTGDDT
+4229 
-4235 NDNLTRINKPVFI
+4235 
-4248 IGNVDND
+4248 
-4255 VSHIVVHIDG
+4255 
-4265 RDYTIENTGGNL
+4265 
-4277 TFTPDQP
+4277 
-4284 LSDGQH
+4284 
-4290 TISVTVTDIAGN
+4290 
-4302 TKTSAELRIEIDT
+4302 
-4315 QVQIDSVTLTTD
+4315 
-4327 SGVNDHDNVTNAT
+4327 
-4340 RPSFEIATPDDVTS
+4340 
-4354 VLVSFDGV
+4354 
-4362 NWTPISKNAAGQ
+4362 
-4374 WEFTA
+4374 
-4379 GSALPDGHYTLH
+4379 
-4391 VQATDRAGNTANS
+4391 
-4404 TLGFTVDTQIDGL
+4404 
-4417 SVVMLDDAGKD
+4417 
-4428 STDGI
+4428 
-4433 TNITSPRFEISARE
+4433 
-4447 PLQSVTVI
+4447 
-4455 LNGKSSTLTQ
+4455 
-4465 GAGNKWLFT
+4465 
-4474 PDTPLVDGTYK
+4474 
-4485 IEIVAEDIAGNKISK
+4485 
-4500 EVSFTIDTIVSD
+4500 
-4512 PSIDLLDADDT
+4512 
-4523 GESAVDN
+4523 
-4530 ITSVTTPRFVI
+4530 
-4541 GNVPA
+4541 
-4546 DIDTVV
+4546 
-4552 IRINGVSYS
+4552 
-4561 VTANGNNLWEF
+4561 
-4572 QVPVALNDGVYEAV
+4572 
-4586 VVFRDIAGNTS
+4586 
-4597 ETKLPFTIDTT
+4597 
-4608 TSVSVRMEPASDTG
+4608 
-4622 NSNSDNLTN
+4622 
-4631 KQNPKFE
+4631 
-4638 GTAEPNAKLVIT
+4638 
-4650 IVDDKSGRE
+4650 
-4659 VLKQTI
+4659 
-4665 TVGADGNWSVTPNIL
+4665 
-4680 PDGMYTINVV
+4680 
-4690 ATDVAGNTAQTQERF
+4690 
-4705 TIDTVTI
+4705 
-4712 DPTIRLS
+4712 
-4719 DPSIDDQHEATSLR
+4719 
-4733 PEFKGFAEAF
+4733 
-4743 STIMIQWDGKVVG
+4743 
-4756 SANANANGEWSWTP
+4756 
-4770 PSVLAPGSYVVSIV
+4770 
-4784 AKDKAGN
+4784 
-4791 ESSQVDFP
+4791 
-4799 VVIPVIDV
+4799 
-4807 TPPTIKLSEESD
+4807 
-4819 SGALGDFTTNNKTPT
+4819 
-4834 LIGSTLPN
+4834 
-4842 TIVSIYVDGVKVGEA
+4842 
-4857 TADTAGRYTFQLSEM
+4857 
-4872 KDGHYVVQ
+4872 
-4880 VGIVNPRDN
+4880 
-4889 SELRSTAV
+4889 
-4897 DVTID
+4897 
-4902 TEVAELVWNISGMH
+4902 
-4916 EGGYINT
+4916 
-4923 VTPEIGGTSEPNS
+4923 
-4936 KITIFVN
+4936 
-4943 GVEKAIAYTTG
+4943 
-4954 AGHWGVVLPA
+4954 
-4964 LGNDGNYELTF
+4964 
-4975 KVEDVAGNIREF
+4975 
-4987 GPQNVILDTV
+4987 
-4997 ISPLTV
+4997 
-5003 VLREADDSGK
+5003 
-5013 VGDWITNKSHVTIDG
+5013 
-5028 TAEAGSTLTIRNP
+5028 
-5041 QGVVIATLVVGN
+5041 
-5053 DGRWSAELDL
+5053 
-5063 REGSNAFVV
+5063 
-5072 VSEDKAGNSQQKEIL
+5072 
-5087 IEHDTQ
+5087 
-5093 IEISDISLS
+5093 
-5102 RDTNSGDKYDL
+5102 
-5113 ITNNKSPVLVA
+5113 
-5124 MTDPGATVQVY
+5124 
-5135 INGVLQGTVEASSS
+5135 
-5149 GNISYTMPANS
+5149 
-5160 ADGEYQVQFVATDT
+5160 
-5174 AGNRVESA
+5174 
-5182 ITTVTID
+5182 
-5189 SQIAVFDIDEDSLPA
+5189 
-5204 LSNNRALS
+5204 
-5212 VSGVGEAGSQ
+5212 
-5222 VSIFV
+5222 
-5227 DGKLVNVVM
+5227 
-5236 VEADGTWRAPI
+5236 
-5247 LLQDDG
+5247 
-5253 TFNIHFSITDVAG
+5253 
-5266 NTEVSKDY
+5266 
-5274 SVDVDSST
+5274 
-5282 DFPTLNLEDASNSG
+5282 
-5296 SLDDLITN
+5296 
-5304 HNKPVLVGTAE
+5304 
-5315 AGATIHIYVDE
+5315 
-5326 KIVANVLVLEDGTW
+5326 
-5340 SYQFDNALKDGE
+5340 
-5352 YSIRVVAED
+5352 
-5361 PAGNTAESPRLLVT
+5361 
-5375 IDTSTFIDNPAMVA
+5375 
-5389 GSDNGIFSND
+5389 
-5399 SITSQTRPTFS
+5399 
-5410 IFGEMNQSVQ
+5410 
-5420 IFIDGVLVDTITVTD
+5420 
-5435 RNQVYRPESPLGDGS
+5435 
-5450 HSIYYVITDKA
+5450 
-5461 GNTATSKTLNFTID
+5461 
-5475 TFNTTPVAI
+5475 
-5484 DSIGGQT
+5484 
-5491 LAEMTGSDGKIY
+5491 
-5503 ITDTTRNLLFS
+5503 
-5514 GSAEPNSKIEIIING
+5514 
-5529 LNVGEVWVNE
+5529 
-5539 KGHWQ
+5539 
-5544 MPVNPLYFTEGQLDI
+5544 
-5559 TVKSTDRAGNVNQE
+5559 
-5573 KYSIWV
+5573 
-5579 DTHIKVFTSE
+5579 
-5589 LDDNKSSSKTEW
+5589 
-5601 WSNSDLITMR
+5601 
-5611 GTGEIGATVSLIVAG
+5611 
-5626 VTLATAVV
+5626 
-5634 AATGRWELS
+5634 
-5643 TDKLPEGTYDI
+5643 
-5654 SLVIED
+5654 
-5660 SAGNR
+5660 
-5665 WEDVREIFIDR
+5665 
-5676 TPPNAPVVTYSD
+5676 
-5688 IVNDL
+5688 
-5693 IIMQGTAEAKSQ
+5693 
-5705 LIITDSEGNTY
+5705 
-5716 TLTVPDNGKWSMA
+5716 
-5729 IPYPSEGK
+5729 
-5737 FTITSVDAIGNRS
+5737 
-5750 DDVPLDIMKEVPVI
+5750 
-5764 SLSPDSDSGTVGDNI
+5764 
-5779 TRDKQPTFIIGNLE
+5779 
-5793 SDVVVVQVDING
+5793 
-5805 TVYNAEK
+5805 
-5812 NADGVWFFTPGT
+5812 
-5824 PLADGSYTISVIAS
+5824 
-5838 DAAGNQK
+5838 
-5845 NSLPITVTIDSTL
+5845 
-5858 TVPEIA
+5858 
-5864 LAAGEDNGA
+5864 
-5873 SDSDNVTNHTQPK
+5873 
-5886 FTLQHID
+5886 
-5893 ADVTGVT
+5893 
-5900 VNVTHNGVTDI
+5900 
-5911 YQATQGADGWTFTP
+5911 
-5925 PAAWNDG
+5925 
-5932 NYTLSVTVVDR
+5932 
-5943 AGNSQQSASLA
+5943 
-5954 VTVDST
+5954 
-5960 VTVTADSQ
+5960 
-5968 HDDASD
+5968 
-5974 DATAT
+5974 
-5979 AVTPPES
+5979 
-5986 ETVNAESATHL
+5986 
-5997 RTEPSAAEESVV
+5997 
-6009 KVTAYSITLLN
+6009 
-6020 ADSGDEIDRSISQ
+6020 
-6033 TPSFEISVPEN
+6033 
-6044 IVNVSIMFE
+6044 
-6053 GEEFT
+6053 
-6058 LPITNQKAIF
+6058 
-6068 EVPLSLEDGEYT
+6068 
-6080 MDVKFID
+6080 
-6087 KDNDFLIKEK
+6087 
-6097 TFSVDHSSA
+6097 
-6106 DIVNAMN
+6106 
-6113 VRGKTE
+6113 
-6119 DDINDSPSTSSVGHN
+6119 
-6134 NNGAIDVFAVNE
+6134 
-6146 VTLPVDNQEEHA
+6146 

>member
-2119 LLSEPTIVLDNTD
+2119 LLSEPTIVLDSTD

-2468 KTWFNATQSATPGV
+2468 KTWFNATQSATPG
-2482 WDYIWPDDVADG
+2482 I
-2494 GYTLTV
+2494 
-2500 EATDE
+2500 
-2505 AGNKATQTLDFTI
+2505 
-2518 DTTLSVPTLSLDS
+2518 
-2531 ADDSGIAGDN
+2531 
-2541 ITNVKTPGFTLN
+2541 
-2553 NIDTDVSRVIVEV
+2553 
-2566 MHNGIKQEVPLVQT
+2566 
-2580 GGQWRF
+2580 
-2586 APTSDWADGDYILTV
+2586 
-2601 KVEDRAGNVKQ
+2601 
-2612 SAPLTVTVDT
+2612 
-2622 HIAIDRI
+2622 
-2629 ELVNDS
+2629 
-2635 GIPGDNLTNEARPH
+2635 
-2649 FQVTVPADVNG
+2649 
-2660 VRLSIDGGKTWF
+2660 
-2672 DATQSATS
+2672 
-2680 GVWDYTWL
+2680 
-2688 TNVAN
+2688 
-2693 GPHTLMVEA
+2693 
-2702 SDKAGNKTTQ
+2702 
-2712 KLDFTIDTIL
+2712 
-2722 SEPTITLDSAD
+2722 
-2733 DSAAGDNITNVKMPG
+2733 
-2748 FTLGNIDADVTKVVV
+2748 
-2763 TVAHDGKNQQIEL
+2763 
-2776 IKNGGVWRFTPGA
+2776 
-2789 AWTDGDYT
+2789 
-2797 LTVKVED
+2797 
-2804 KAGNTNYS
+2804 
-2812 APLTVTIDTQTSIDR
+2812 
-2827 IELLNDTGIVGD
+2827 
-2839 NLTNEARP
+2839 
-2847 QFHITVPTDVNS
+2847 
-2859 VQLSLDGGINWVNA
+2859 
-2873 TLTSDGVWEY
+2873 
-2883 IWPTD
+2883 
-2888 LVENTYTLTV
+2888 
-2898 KATDVAGNTA
+2898 
-2908 TETLN
+2908 
-2913 FIIDTTLSTPTITLD
+2913 
-2928 SADDSGTAND
+2928 
-2938 NKTNVKTPGFIIG
+2938 
-2951 GIDSDVTQVVVQV
+2951 
-2964 MRDGHSEEVELTQ
+2964 
-2977 TNGQWRFVP
+2977 
-2986 GSAWTDGD
+2986 
-2994 YTLTVTVKDE
+2994 
-3004 AGNIRH
+3004 
-3010 SAPLTVTID
+3010 
-3019 TQITIDHIEL
+3019 
-3029 VNDSGIP
+3029 
-3036 DDNLTNNV
+3036 
-3044 RPHFQVTVPT
+3044 
-3054 DVNVV
+3054 
-3059 RLSIDGGKTWFNA
+3059 
-3072 TQSATPGVWDYTWL
+3072 WDYTWL

-4552 IRINGVSYS
+4552 IRINGVSYP

>member
-40 TTPRGSVIIVNGA
+40 TTPHGSVIIVNGA

-541 NDSGIVGDN
+541 DDSGIVGDN

-596 DSVEGINNLTFT
+596 DSVEGVNNLTFT

-617 DFSFSYVIDTIAPVP
+617 DFSFSYVIDTVAPVP

-638 DYVVL
+638 DFVVL

-1035 GISDDNLTNIVKP
+1035 GIADDNLTNIVKP

-1109 KANSAIFDFTID
+1109 KANSAVFDFTID

-1377 ATKGTGGWTFTP
+1377 ATKGTGGWSFTP
-1389 PTSWA
+1389 TGAWA

-1434 DSGIPDDNL
+1434 DSGIPNDNL

-1480 PGVWDYIWPDDV
+1480 PGAWDYIWPDDV

-1500 VEATDEAGNKAT
+1500 VEATDKAGNKTT
-1512 QTLDFTIDTTLS
+1512 QELDFTIDTTLS

-1680 SGVWDYTW
+1680 SGVWDYIW

-2119 LLSEPTIVLDNTD
+2119 LLSEPTIVLDSTD

-2138 DHLTNVNKPTF
+2138 DNLTNVNKPTF

-2319 TTLSTPVIV
+2319 TTLSVPVIV
-2328 LDSADDSGVHGD
+2328 LNSADDTGVQGD
-2340 NMTNHTQPTF
+2340 NMTNSTQPTF

-2373 TFDATKDAG
+2373 TFDATKGVG
-2382 GWTFTPTGAW
+2382 GWSFTPTGAW

-2444 NVRPHFQVTVPTD
+2444 NVRPHFQVKVPTD
-2457 VNVVRLSIDGG
+2457 VN
-2468 KTWFNATQSATPGV
+2468 
-2482 WDYIWPDDVADG
+2482 
-2494 GYTLTV
+2494 
-2500 EATDE
+2500 E
-2505 AGNKATQTLDFTI
+2505 
-2518 DTTLSVPTLSLDS
+2518 
-2531 ADDSGIAGDN
+2531 
-2541 ITNVKTPGFTLN
+2541 
-2553 NIDTDVSRVIVEV
+2553 
-2566 MHNGIKQEVPLVQT
+2566 
-2580 GGQWRF
+2580 
-2586 APTSDWADGDYILTV
+2586 
-2601 KVEDRAGNVKQ
+2601 
-2612 SAPLTVTVDT
+2612 
-2622 HIAIDRI
+2622 
-2629 ELVNDS
+2629 
-2635 GIPGDNLTNEARPH
+2635 
-2649 FQVTVPADVNG
+2649 
-2660 VRLSIDGGKTWF
+2660 
-2672 DATQSATS
+2672 
-2680 GVWDYTWL
+2680 
-2688 TNVAN
+2688 
-2693 GPHTLMVEA
+2693 
-2702 SDKAGNKTTQ
+2702 
-2712 KLDFTIDTIL
+2712 
-2722 SEPTITLDSAD
+2722 
-2733 DSAAGDNITNVKMPG
+2733 
-2748 FTLGNIDADVTKVVV
+2748 
-2763 TVAHDGKNQQIEL
+2763 
-2776 IKNGGVWRFTPGA
+2776 
-2789 AWTDGDYT
+2789 
-2797 LTVKVED
+2797 
-2804 KAGNTNYS
+2804 
-2812 APLTVTIDTQTSIDR
+2812 
-2827 IELLNDTGIVGD
+2827 
-2839 NLTNEARP
+2839 
-2847 QFHITVPTDVNS
+2847 
-2859 VQLSLDGGINWVNA
+2859 
-2873 TLTSDGVWEY
+2873 
-2883 IWPTD
+2883 
-2888 LVENTYTLTV
+2888 
-2898 KATDVAGNTA
+2898 
-2908 TETLN
+2908 
-2913 FIIDTTLSTPTITLD
+2913 
-2928 SADDSGTAND
+2928 
-2938 NKTNVKTPGFIIG
+2938 
-2951 GIDSDVTQVVVQV
+2951 
-2964 MRDGHSEEVELTQ
+2964 
-2977 TNGQWRFVP
+2977 
-2986 GSAWTDGD
+2986 
-2994 YTLTVTVKDE
+2994 
-3004 AGNIRH
+3004 
-3010 SAPLTVTID
+3010 
-3019 TQITIDHIEL
+3019 
-3029 VNDSGIP
+3029 
-3036 DDNLTNNV
+3036 
-3044 RPHFQVTVPT
+3044 
-3054 DVNVV
+3054 V

-3106 KTTQQLDFIIDTL
+3106 QTTQKLDFIIDTM

-3125 VLDNTDDSG
+3125 VLDSTDDSG
-3134 TKGDNLTNVN
+3134 TKGDNLTNAN
-3144 KPTFLLGNIDAD
+3144 KPTFILGNIDAD

-3164 QHGGTKEVLTAT
+3164 QYGGTKEVLTAT

-3317 TRLSTPTIAMDSR
+3317 TRLSTPTITMDSR

-3352 IDADAHSVILRITQG
+3352 IDSDAQSVILRITQG

-3413 LVVTVDTQT
+3413 LIVTVDTQT

-3470 SATQGIEGVWG
+3470 SAAQGIEGVWG

-3618 TQIAIDRIELVNDSG
+3618 TQIAIDHIELVNDSG

-3719 LTPTIELAPDQDT
+3719 MTPTIELAPDQDT

-3850 DIHQVDSDVTRV
+3850 DIRQVDSDVTRV

-4265 RDYTIENTGGNL
+4265 RDYTIENTGENL

-4302 TKTSAELRIEIDT
+4302 TKTSAELKIEIDT

-4530 ITSVTTPRFVI
+4530 ITSVTKPRFVI

-4552 IRINGVSYS
+4552 IRINGVSYP

-4897 DVTID
+4897 DLTID

-5296 SLDDLITN
+5296 SLDDLITS

-5375 IDTSTFIDNPAMVA
+5375 IDTSTFIDNPVMMA

-5399 SITSQTRPTFS
+5399 SITSQTRPAFS
-5410 IFGEMNQSVQ
+5410 IYGEMNQSVQ

-5475 TFNTTPVAI
+5475 TLNTTPVAI

-5529 LNVGEVWVNE
+5529 LNVGEVWVND

-5579 DTHIKVFTSE
+5579 DTHIQVFTSE
-5589 LDDNKSSSKTEW
+5589 LDDNKSSSKTDW
-5601 WSNSDLITMR
+5601 WSNSSTITMR
-5611 GTGEIGATVSLIVAG
+5611 GMGEIGATVSLIVAG

-5634 AATGRWELS
+5634 AANGQWELS
-5643 TDKLPEGTYDI
+5643 TDQLPEGKYDI
-5654 SLVIED
+5654 TLSIED
-5660 SAGNR
+5660 NAGNR
-5665 WEDVREIFIDR
+5665 KEEVHEIFIDR

-5705 LIITDSEGNTY
+5705 LIITDSNGNTY

-5932 NYTLSVTVVDR
+5932 TYTLSVTVVDR

-5968 HDDASD
+5968 HNDASD

-5997 RTEPSAAEESVV
+5997 RTVPSVAEESVV
-6009 KVTAYSITLLN
+6009 KETAYSITLLN

-6044 IVNVSIMFE
+6044 IVNVSVMFE

-6087 KDNDFLIKEK
+6087 KDDDFLIKEK

-6113 VRGKTE
+6113 ARGKAE

>member
-237 EPLKVTLALAAES
+237 EPLKVTLALATES

-617 DFSFSYVIDTIAPVP
+617 DFSFSYVIDTVAPVP

-638 DYVVL
+638 DFVVL

-1035 GISDDNLTNIVKP
+1035 GVSDDNLTNIVKP

-1063 VWDAMSDTQIGVAT
+1063 VWDAASDTQIGVAT

-1109 KANSAIFDFTID
+1109 KANSAVFDFTID

-1201 TVKVEDKAGNTN
+1201 TVKVEDKAGNTS

-1377 ATKGTGGWTFTP
+1377 ATKGTGGWSFTP
-1389 PTSWA
+1389 TGAWA

-1434 DSGIPDDNL
+1434 DSGIPNDNL

-1480 PGVWDYIWPDDV
+1480 PGAWDYIWPDDV

-1500 VEATDEAGNKAT
+1500 VEATDKAGNKTT
-1512 QTLDFTIDTTLS
+1512 QELDFTIDTTLS

-2119 LLSEPTIVLDNTD
+2119 LLSEPTIVLDSTD

-2138 DHLTNVNKPTF
+2138 DNLTNVNKPTF

-2319 TTLSTPVIV
+2319 TTLSVPAIV
-2328 LDSADDSGVHGD
+2328 LNSADDTGVQGD
-2340 NMTNHTQPTF
+2340 NMTNSTQPTF

-2373 TFDATKDAG
+2373 TFDATKGTG
-2382 GWTFTPTGAW
+2382 GWSFTPTGAW

-2444 NVRPHFQVTVPTD
+2444 NVRPHFQVKVPMD
-2457 VNVVRLSIDGG
+2457 VN
-2468 KTWFNATQSATPGV
+2468 
-2482 WDYIWPDDVADG
+2482 
-2494 GYTLTV
+2494 
-2500 EATDE
+2500 E
-2505 AGNKATQTLDFTI
+2505 
-2518 DTTLSVPTLSLDS
+2518 
-2531 ADDSGIAGDN
+2531 
-2541 ITNVKTPGFTLN
+2541 
-2553 NIDTDVSRVIVEV
+2553 
-2566 MHNGIKQEVPLVQT
+2566 
-2580 GGQWRF
+2580 
-2586 APTSDWADGDYILTV
+2586 
-2601 KVEDRAGNVKQ
+2601 
-2612 SAPLTVTVDT
+2612 
-2622 HIAIDRI
+2622 
-2629 ELVNDS
+2629 
-2635 GIPGDNLTNEARPH
+2635 
-2649 FQVTVPADVNG
+2649 
-2660 VRLSIDGGKTWF
+2660 
-2672 DATQSATS
+2672 
-2680 GVWDYTWL
+2680 
-2688 TNVAN
+2688 
-2693 GPHTLMVEA
+2693 
-2702 SDKAGNKTTQ
+2702 
-2712 KLDFTIDTIL
+2712 
-2722 SEPTITLDSAD
+2722 
-2733 DSAAGDNITNVKMPG
+2733 
-2748 FTLGNIDADVTKVVV
+2748 
-2763 TVAHDGKNQQIEL
+2763 
-2776 IKNGGVWRFTPGA
+2776 
-2789 AWTDGDYT
+2789 
-2797 LTVKVED
+2797 
-2804 KAGNTNYS
+2804 
-2812 APLTVTIDTQTSIDR
+2812 
-2827 IELLNDTGIVGD
+2827 
-2839 NLTNEARP
+2839 
-2847 QFHITVPTDVNS
+2847 
-2859 VQLSLDGGINWVNA
+2859 
-2873 TLTSDGVWEY
+2873 
-2883 IWPTD
+2883 
-2888 LVENTYTLTV
+2888 
-2898 KATDVAGNTA
+2898 
-2908 TETLN
+2908 
-2913 FIIDTTLSTPTITLD
+2913 
-2928 SADDSGTAND
+2928 
-2938 NKTNVKTPGFIIG
+2938 
-2951 GIDSDVTQVVVQV
+2951 
-2964 MRDGHSEEVELTQ
+2964 
-2977 TNGQWRFVP
+2977 
-2986 GSAWTDGD
+2986 
-2994 YTLTVTVKDE
+2994 
-3004 AGNIRH
+3004 
-3010 SAPLTVTID
+3010 
-3019 TQITIDHIEL
+3019 
-3029 VNDSGIP
+3029 
-3036 DDNLTNNV
+3036 
-3044 RPHFQVTVPT
+3044 
-3054 DVNVV
+3054 V

-3106 KTTQQLDFIIDTL
+3106 QTTQKLDFIIDTL

-3125 VLDNTDDSG
+3125 VLDSTDDSG
-3134 TKGDNLTNVN
+3134 TKGDNLTNAN
-3144 KPTFLLGNIDAD
+3144 KPTFILGNIDAD

-3164 QHGGTKEVLTAT
+3164 QYGGTKEVLTAT

-3317 TRLSTPTIAMDSR
+3317 TRLSTPTITMDSR

-3352 IDADAHSVILRITQG
+3352 IDSDAQSVILRITQG

-3413 LVVTVDTQT
+3413 LIVTVDTQT

-3470 SATQGIEGVWG
+3470 SAAQGIEGVWG

-3618 TQIAIDRIELVNDSG
+3618 TQIAIDHIELVNDSG

-3719 LTPTIELAPDQDT
+3719 MTPTIELAPDQDT

-3850 DIHQVDSDVTRV
+3850 DIRQVDSDVTRV

-4530 ITSVTTPRFVI
+4530 ITSVTKPRFVI

-4552 IRINGVSYS
+4552 IRINGVSYP

-4834 LIGSTLPN
+4834 LVGNTLPN
-4842 TIVSIYVDGVKVGEA
+4842 AIVSIYVDGVKVGEA

-4964 LGNDGNYELTF
+4964 LGNDGNYVLTF

-5296 SLDDLITN
+5296 SLDDLITS

-5375 IDTSTFIDNPAMVA
+5375 IDTSTFIDNPVMMA

-5399 SITSQTRPTFS
+5399 SITSQTRPAFS
-5410 IFGEMNQSVQ
+5410 IYGEMNQSVQ

-5475 TFNTTPVAI
+5475 TLNTTPVAI

-5529 LNVGEVWVNE
+5529 LNVGEVWVND

-5579 DTHIKVFTSE
+5579 DTHIQVFTSE
-5589 LDDNKSSSKTEW
+5589 LDDNKSSSKTDW
-5601 WSNSDLITMR
+5601 WSNSSTITMR
-5611 GTGEIGATVSLIVAG
+5611 GMGEIGATVSLIVAG

-5634 AATGRWELS
+5634 AANGQWELS
-5643 TDKLPEGTYDI
+5643 TDQLPEGKYDI
-5654 SLVIED
+5654 TLSIED
-5660 SAGNR
+5660 NAGNR
-5665 WEDVREIFIDR
+5665 KEEVHEIFIDR

-5705 LIITDSEGNTY
+5705 LIITDSNGNTY

-5750 DDVPLDIMKEVPVI
+5750 DDVSLDIMKEVPVI

-5864 LAAGEDNGA
+5864 LAAGEDNGV

-5900 VNVTHNGVTDI
+5900 VNVTHNGVTDT

-5932 NYTLSVTVVDR
+5932 TYTLSVTVVDR

-5997 RTEPSAAEESVV
+5997 RTVPSAAEESVV
-6009 KVTAYSITLLN
+6009 KETAYSITLLN

-6113 VRGKTE
+6113 ARGKTE

>member
-40 TTPRGSVIIVNGA
+40 TTPHGSVIIVNGA

-121 LDDAEN
+121 LDEAEN

-319 DGSGSAKLVITI
+319 DGSGSTKLVITI

-438 ELDDSSDSGIKNDNI
+438 ELDDSSDSGIKNDSI

-617 DFSFSYVIDTIAPVP
+617 DFSFSYVIDTVAPVP

-638 DYVVL
+638 DFVVL

-1063 VWDAMSDTQIGVAT
+1063 VWDAASDTQIGVAT

-1109 KANSAIFDFTID
+1109 KANSAVFDFTID

-1177 ELSHLNGSWLFIP
+1177 ELSHLNGSWLFTP

-1322 LSVPVIVLDSADDTG
+1322 LSVPVIVLNSADDTG
-1337 IQGDN
+1337 VQGDN

-1377 ATKGTGGWTFTP
+1377 ATKGTGGWSFTP
-1389 PTSWA
+1389 TGAWA

-1434 DSGIPDDNL
+1434 DSGIPNDNL

-1475 TQSAT
+1475 TQNAT

-1500 VEATDEAGNKAT
+1500 VEATDEAGNKTT

-1562 VIVEVMHNGIKQE
+1562 VTVEVMHNGIKQE

-1634 DSGIPGDNLTN
+1634 DSGIPDDNLTN

-1680 SGVWDYTW
+1680 PGVWDYTW

-1715 DFTIDTILSEPTI
+1715 DFIIDTMLSEPTI

-1877 SDGVWEYIWPTD
+1877 PDGVWEYIWPTD

-2016 VTIDTQITIDHIELV
+2016 VTIDTQIAIDHIELV

-2036 PDDNLTNNVRPHFQ
+2036 PDDNLTNEARPHFQ

-2119 LLSEPTIVLDNTD
+2119 MLSEPTIVLDNTD

-2138 DHLTNVNKPTF
+2138 DNLTNVNKPTF

-2227 VIELVNDNGIP
+2227 AIELVNDNGIP

-2328 LDSADDSGVHGD
+2328 LDSADDTGIQGD
-2340 NMTNHTQPTF
+2340 NMTNRTQPTF
-2350 ALQHIDDDAVR
+2350 NLQHIDDDAVR

-2373 TFDATKDAG
+2373 TFDATKGTG
-2382 GWTFTPTGAW
+2382 GWSFTPTGAW

-2429 ELVNDSGIPDDNLTN
+2429 ELVNDSGIPNDNLTN
-2444 NVRPHFQVTVPTD
+2444 NVRPHFQVKVPTD
-2457 VNVVRLSIDGG
+2457 VN
-2468 KTWFNATQSATPGV
+2468 
-2482 WDYIWPDDVADG
+2482 
-2494 GYTLTV
+2494 
-2500 EATDE
+2500 E
-2505 AGNKATQTLDFTI
+2505 
-2518 DTTLSVPTLSLDS
+2518 
-2531 ADDSGIAGDN
+2531 
-2541 ITNVKTPGFTLN
+2541 
-2553 NIDTDVSRVIVEV
+2553 
-2566 MHNGIKQEVPLVQT
+2566 
-2580 GGQWRF
+2580 
-2586 APTSDWADGDYILTV
+2586 
-2601 KVEDRAGNVKQ
+2601 
-2612 SAPLTVTVDT
+2612 
-2622 HIAIDRI
+2622 
-2629 ELVNDS
+2629 
-2635 GIPGDNLTNEARPH
+2635 
-2649 FQVTVPADVNG
+2649 
-2660 VRLSIDGGKTWF
+2660 
-2672 DATQSATS
+2672 
-2680 GVWDYTWL
+2680 
-2688 TNVAN
+2688 
-2693 GPHTLMVEA
+2693 
-2702 SDKAGNKTTQ
+2702 
-2712 KLDFTIDTIL
+2712 
-2722 SEPTITLDSAD
+2722 
-2733 DSAAGDNITNVKMPG
+2733 
-2748 FTLGNIDADVTKVVV
+2748 
-2763 TVAHDGKNQQIEL
+2763 
-2776 IKNGGVWRFTPGA
+2776 
-2789 AWTDGDYT
+2789 
-2797 LTVKVED
+2797 
-2804 KAGNTNYS
+2804 
-2812 APLTVTIDTQTSIDR
+2812 
-2827 IELLNDTGIVGD
+2827 
-2839 NLTNEARP
+2839 
-2847 QFHITVPTDVNS
+2847 
-2859 VQLSLDGGINWVNA
+2859 
-2873 TLTSDGVWEY
+2873 
-2883 IWPTD
+2883 
-2888 LVENTYTLTV
+2888 
-2898 KATDVAGNTA
+2898 
-2908 TETLN
+2908 
-2913 FIIDTTLSTPTITLD
+2913 
-2928 SADDSGTAND
+2928 
-2938 NKTNVKTPGFIIG
+2938 
-2951 GIDSDVTQVVVQV
+2951 
-2964 MRDGHSEEVELTQ
+2964 
-2977 TNGQWRFVP
+2977 
-2986 GSAWTDGD
+2986 
-2994 YTLTVTVKDE
+2994 
-3004 AGNIRH
+3004 
-3010 SAPLTVTID
+3010 
-3019 TQITIDHIEL
+3019 
-3029 VNDSGIP
+3029 
-3036 DDNLTNNV
+3036 
-3044 RPHFQVTVPT
+3044 
-3054 DVNVV
+3054 V

-3106 KTTQQLDFIIDTL
+3106 QTTQKLDFIIDTM

-3125 VLDNTDDSG
+3125 VLDSTDDSG
-3134 TKGDNLTNVN
+3134 TKGDNLTNAN
-3144 KPTFLLGNIDAD
+3144 KPTFILGNIDAD

-3164 QHGGTKEVLTAT
+3164 QYGGTKEVLTAT

-3317 TRLSTPTIAMDSR
+3317 TRLSTPTITMDSR
-3330 DDTGAIGDHITSVKR
+3330 DDTGAIGDHITSAKR

-3352 IDADAHSVILRITQG
+3352 IDADAQSVILRITQG

-3413 LVVTVDTQT
+3413 LIVTVDTQT

-3470 SATQGIEGVWG
+3470 SAAQGIEGVWG

-3618 TQIAIDRIELVNDSG
+3618 TQIAIDHIELVNDSG

-3693 TLTVEVTDGAGN
+3693 TLIVEVTDGAGN
-3705 KMTETLN
+3705 KMTGTLD

-3850 DIHQVDSDVTRV
+3850 DIRQVDSDVTRV

-4302 TKTSAELRIEIDT
+4302 TKTSAELQIEIDT

-4530 ITSVTTPRFVI
+4530 ITSVTKPRFVI

-4552 IRINGVSYS
+4552 IRINGVSYP

-4897 DVTID
+4897 DLTID

-5296 SLDDLITN
+5296 SLDDLITS

-5375 IDTSTFIDNPAMVA
+5375 IDTSTFIDNPVMMA

-5399 SITSQTRPTFS
+5399 SITSQTRPAFS
-5410 IFGEMNQSVQ
+5410 IYGEMNQSVQ

-5475 TFNTTPVAI
+5475 TLNTTPVAI

-5529 LNVGEVWVNE
+5529 LNVGEVWVND

-5579 DTHIKVFTSE
+5579 DTHIQVFTSE
-5589 LDDNKSSSKTEW
+5589 LDDNKSSSKTDW
-5601 WSNSDLITMR
+5601 WSNSSTITMR
-5611 GTGEIGATVSLIVAG
+5611 GMGEIGATVSLIVAG

-5634 AATGRWELS
+5634 AANGQWELS
-5643 TDKLPEGTYDI
+5643 TDQLPEGKYDI
-5654 SLVIED
+5654 TLSIED
-5660 SAGNR
+5660 NAGNR
-5665 WEDVREIFIDR
+5665 KEEVHEIFIDR

-5705 LIITDSEGNTY
+5705 LIITDSNGNTY

-5900 VNVTHNGVTDI
+5900 VNVTHNGVTDT

-5932 NYTLSVTVVDR
+5932 TYTLSVTVVDR

-5968 HDDASD
+5968 HNDASD

-5997 RTEPSAAEESVV
+5997 RTVPSVAEESVV
-6009 KVTAYSITLLN
+6009 KETAYSITLLN

-6044 IVNVSIMFE
+6044 IVNVSVMFE

-6087 KDNDFLIKEK
+6087 KDDDFLIKEK

-6113 VRGKTE
+6113 ARGKTE

>member
-429 TIAPEKPTI
+429 TIPPEKPTI

-541 NDSGIVGDN
+541 DDSGIVGDN

-583 ANDKGEWTFNFTS
+583 ANDQGEWTFNFTS
-596 DSVEGINNLTFT
+596 DSVEGVNNLTFT

-617 DFSFSYVIDTIAPVP
+617 DFSFSYVIDTVAPVP

-638 DYVVL
+638 DFVVL

-1035 GISDDNLTNIVKP
+1035 GIADDNLTNIVKP

-1063 VWDAMSDTQIGVAT
+1063 VWDAVSDTQIGVAT

-1109 KANSAIFDFTID
+1109 KANSAVFDFTID

-1377 ATKGTGGWTFTP
+1377 ATKGTGGWSFTP
-1389 PTSWA
+1389 TGAWA

-1434 DSGIPDDNL
+1434 DSGIPNDNL

-1575 VPLVQTGGQW
+1575 VPLVQAGGQW

-1634 DSGIPGDNLTN
+1634 DSGIPDDNLTN

-2119 LLSEPTIVLDNTD
+2119 LLSEPTIVLDSTD

-2138 DHLTNVNKPTF
+2138 DNLTNVNKPTF

-2175 ATKDATGNWSVTP
+2175 ATKDAIGNWSVTP

-2319 TTLSTPVIV
+2319 TTLSVPVIV
-2328 LDSADDSGVHGD
+2328 LNSADDTGVQGD
-2340 NMTNHTQPTF
+2340 NMTNSTQPTF

-2373 TFDATKDAG
+2373 TFDATKGVG
-2382 GWTFTPTGAW
+2382 GWSFTPTGAW

-2444 NVRPHFQVTVPTD
+2444 NVRPHFQVKVPTD
-2457 VNVVRLSIDGG
+2457 VN
-2468 KTWFNATQSATPGV
+2468 
-2482 WDYIWPDDVADG
+2482 
-2494 GYTLTV
+2494 
-2500 EATDE
+2500 E
-2505 AGNKATQTLDFTI
+2505 
-2518 DTTLSVPTLSLDS
+2518 
-2531 ADDSGIAGDN
+2531 
-2541 ITNVKTPGFTLN
+2541 
-2553 NIDTDVSRVIVEV
+2553 
-2566 MHNGIKQEVPLVQT
+2566 
-2580 GGQWRF
+2580 
-2586 APTSDWADGDYILTV
+2586 
-2601 KVEDRAGNVKQ
+2601 
-2612 SAPLTVTVDT
+2612 
-2622 HIAIDRI
+2622 
-2629 ELVNDS
+2629 
-2635 GIPGDNLTNEARPH
+2635 
-2649 FQVTVPADVNG
+2649 
-2660 VRLSIDGGKTWF
+2660 
-2672 DATQSATS
+2672 
-2680 GVWDYTWL
+2680 
-2688 TNVAN
+2688 
-2693 GPHTLMVEA
+2693 
-2702 SDKAGNKTTQ
+2702 
-2712 KLDFTIDTIL
+2712 
-2722 SEPTITLDSAD
+2722 
-2733 DSAAGDNITNVKMPG
+2733 
-2748 FTLGNIDADVTKVVV
+2748 
-2763 TVAHDGKNQQIEL
+2763 
-2776 IKNGGVWRFTPGA
+2776 
-2789 AWTDGDYT
+2789 
-2797 LTVKVED
+2797 
-2804 KAGNTNYS
+2804 
-2812 APLTVTIDTQTSIDR
+2812 
-2827 IELLNDTGIVGD
+2827 
-2839 NLTNEARP
+2839 
-2847 QFHITVPTDVNS
+2847 
-2859 VQLSLDGGINWVNA
+2859 
-2873 TLTSDGVWEY
+2873 
-2883 IWPTD
+2883 
-2888 LVENTYTLTV
+2888 
-2898 KATDVAGNTA
+2898 
-2908 TETLN
+2908 
-2913 FIIDTTLSTPTITLD
+2913 
-2928 SADDSGTAND
+2928 
-2938 NKTNVKTPGFIIG
+2938 
-2951 GIDSDVTQVVVQV
+2951 
-2964 MRDGHSEEVELTQ
+2964 
-2977 TNGQWRFVP
+2977 
-2986 GSAWTDGD
+2986 
-2994 YTLTVTVKDE
+2994 
-3004 AGNIRH
+3004 
-3010 SAPLTVTID
+3010 
-3019 TQITIDHIEL
+3019 
-3029 VNDSGIP
+3029 
-3036 DDNLTNNV
+3036 
-3044 RPHFQVTVPT
+3044 
-3054 DVNVV
+3054 V

-3106 KTTQQLDFIIDTL
+3106 QTTQKLDFIIDTM

-3125 VLDNTDDSG
+3125 VLDSTDDSG
-3134 TKGDNLTNVN
+3134 TKGDNLTNAN
-3144 KPTFLLGNIDAD
+3144 KPTFILGNIDAD

-3401 TDNAGNVRQSTP
+3401 QDNAGNVRQSTP
-3413 LVVTVDTQT
+3413 LIVTVDTQT

-3470 SATQGIEGVWG
+3470 SAAQGIEGVWG

-3618 TQIAIDRIELVNDSG
+3618 TQIAIDHIELVNDSG

-3719 LTPTIELAPDQDT
+3719 MTPTIELAPDQDT

-3850 DIHQVDSDVTRV
+3850 DIRQVDSDVTRV

-4552 IRINGVSYS
+4552 IRINGVSYP

-5028 TAEAGSTLTIRNP
+5028 TAEAGSTLIIRNP

-5579 DTHIKVFTSE
+5579 DTHIQVFTSE
-5589 LDDNKSSSKTEW
+5589 LDDNKSSSKTDW
-5601 WSNSDLITMR
+5601 WSNSSTITMR
-5611 GTGEIGATVSLIVAG
+5611 GMGEIGATVSLIVAG

-5634 AATGRWELS
+5634 AANGQWELS
-5643 TDKLPEGTYDI
+5643 TDQLPEGKYDI
-5654 SLVIED
+5654 TLSIED
-5660 SAGNR
+5660 NAGNR
-5665 WEDVREIFIDR
+5665 KEEVHEIFIDR

-5705 LIITDSEGNTY
+5705 LIITDSNGNTY

-5900 VNVTHNGVTDI
+5900 VNVTYNGVTDT

-5925 PAAWNDG
+5925 PAAWNDGTYTLSVTVVDRAGNSQQSALLEVTVDSTLTVPEIALAAGEDNGASDSDNVTNHTQPKFTLQHIDADVTGATVNVTHNGVTDIYQATQGADDWTFTPPAAWSDG

-5943 AGNSQQSASLA
+5943 AGNSQQSASLEVTVDSTLTVPEIA
-5954 VTVDST
+5954 LAAGEDNGASDSDNVTNHTQPKFTLQHIDADVTGVTVNVTHNGVTDTYQATQGADDWTFTPPAAWNDGTYTLSVTVVDRAGNSQQSASLEVTVDST

-5968 HDDASD
+5968 HNDASD

-5997 RTEPSAAEESVV
+5997 RTVPSAAEESVV
-6009 KVTAYSITLLN
+6009 KETAYSITLLN

-6044 IVNVSIMFE
+6044 IVNVSVMFE

-6087 KDNDFLIKEK
+6087 KDDDFLIKEK

-6113 VRGKTE
+6113 ARGKTE

>member
-40 TTPRGSVIIVNGA
+40 TTPHGSVIIVNGA

-438 ELDDSSDSGIKNDNI
+438 ELDDSSDSGIKNDSI

-541 NDSGIVGDN
+541 DDSGIVGDN

-596 DSVEGINNLTFT
+596 DSVEGVNNLTFT

-617 DFSFSYVIDTIAPVP
+617 DFSFSYVIDTVAPVP

-638 DYVVL
+638 DFVVL

-1063 VWDAMSDTQIGVAT
+1063 VWDAASDTQIGVAT

-1109 KANSAIFDFTID
+1109 KANSAVFDFTID

-1177 ELSHLNGSWLFIP
+1177 ELSHLNGSWLFTP

-1322 LSVPVIVLDSADDTG
+1322 LSVPVIVLNSADDTG
-1337 IQGDN
+1337 VQGDN

-1377 ATKGTGGWTFTP
+1377 ATKGVGGWSFTP
-1389 PTSWA
+1389 TGAWA

-1434 DSGIPDDNL
+1434 DSGIPNDNL

-1475 TQSAT
+1475 TQNAT

-1500 VEATDEAGNKAT
+1500 VEATDEAGNKTT

-1562 VIVEVMHNGIKQE
+1562 VTVEVMHNGIKQE

-1634 DSGIPGDNLTN
+1634 DSGIPDDNLTN

-1680 SGVWDYTW
+1680 PGVWDYTW

-1715 DFTIDTILSEPTI
+1715 DFIIDTMLSEPTI

-1877 SDGVWEYIWPTD
+1877 PDGVWEYIWPTD

-2016 VTIDTQITIDHIELV
+2016 VTIDTQIAIDHIELV

-2036 PDDNLTNNVRPHFQ
+2036 PDDNLTNEARPHFQ

-2119 LLSEPTIVLDNTD
+2119 MLSEPTIVLDNTD

-2138 DHLTNVNKPTF
+2138 DNLTNVNKPTF

-2227 VIELVNDNGIP
+2227 AIELVNDNGIP

-2328 LDSADDSGVHGD
+2328 LDSADDTGIQGD
-2340 NMTNHTQPTF
+2340 NMTNRTQPTF
-2350 ALQHIDDDAVR
+2350 NLQHIDDDAVR
-2361 VTVSVEHGGVTT
+2361 VTVSVEHGGVTS
-2373 TFDATKDAG
+2373 TFDATKGVG
-2382 GWTFTPTGAW
+2382 GWTFTPPTSWGA
-2392 ADGDYTLSVSVEDK
+2392 GDYTLSVSVEDK

-2444 NVRPHFQVTVPTD
+2444 NVRPQFQVKVPTD
-2457 VNVVRLSIDGG
+2457 VN
-2468 KTWFNATQSATPGV
+2468 
-2482 WDYIWPDDVADG
+2482 
-2494 GYTLTV
+2494 
-2500 EATDE
+2500 E
-2505 AGNKATQTLDFTI
+2505 
-2518 DTTLSVPTLSLDS
+2518 
-2531 ADDSGIAGDN
+2531 
-2541 ITNVKTPGFTLN
+2541 
-2553 NIDTDVSRVIVEV
+2553 
-2566 MHNGIKQEVPLVQT
+2566 
-2580 GGQWRF
+2580 
-2586 APTSDWADGDYILTV
+2586 
-2601 KVEDRAGNVKQ
+2601 
-2612 SAPLTVTVDT
+2612 
-2622 HIAIDRI
+2622 
-2629 ELVNDS
+2629 
-2635 GIPGDNLTNEARPH
+2635 
-2649 FQVTVPADVNG
+2649 
-2660 VRLSIDGGKTWF
+2660 
-2672 DATQSATS
+2672 
-2680 GVWDYTWL
+2680 
-2688 TNVAN
+2688 
-2693 GPHTLMVEA
+2693 
-2702 SDKAGNKTTQ
+2702 
-2712 KLDFTIDTIL
+2712 
-2722 SEPTITLDSAD
+2722 
-2733 DSAAGDNITNVKMPG
+2733 
-2748 FTLGNIDADVTKVVV
+2748 
-2763 TVAHDGKNQQIEL
+2763 
-2776 IKNGGVWRFTPGA
+2776 
-2789 AWTDGDYT
+2789 
-2797 LTVKVED
+2797 
-2804 KAGNTNYS
+2804 
-2812 APLTVTIDTQTSIDR
+2812 
-2827 IELLNDTGIVGD
+2827 
-2839 NLTNEARP
+2839 
-2847 QFHITVPTDVNS
+2847 
-2859 VQLSLDGGINWVNA
+2859 
-2873 TLTSDGVWEY
+2873 
-2883 IWPTD
+2883 
-2888 LVENTYTLTV
+2888 
-2898 KATDVAGNTA
+2898 
-2908 TETLN
+2908 
-2913 FIIDTTLSTPTITLD
+2913 
-2928 SADDSGTAND
+2928 
-2938 NKTNVKTPGFIIG
+2938 
-2951 GIDSDVTQVVVQV
+2951 
-2964 MRDGHSEEVELTQ
+2964 
-2977 TNGQWRFVP
+2977 
-2986 GSAWTDGD
+2986 
-2994 YTLTVTVKDE
+2994 
-3004 AGNIRH
+3004 
-3010 SAPLTVTID
+3010 
-3019 TQITIDHIEL
+3019 
-3029 VNDSGIP
+3029 
-3036 DDNLTNNV
+3036 
-3044 RPHFQVTVPT
+3044 
-3054 DVNVV
+3054 V

-3106 KTTQQLDFIIDTL
+3106 QTTQKLDFIIDTL

-3134 TKGDNLTNVN
+3134 IKGDNLTNAN

-3164 QHGGTKEVLTAT
+3164 QHGSTKEVLTAT

-3204 DAGNVKYSAPLT
+3204 EAGNVKYSAPLT

-3317 TRLSTPTIAMDSR
+3317 TRLSTPTITMDSR

-3352 IDADAHSVILRITQG
+3352 IDSDAQSVILRITQG

-3413 LVVTVDTQT
+3413 LIVTVDTQT

-3470 SATQGIEGVWG
+3470 SAAQGIEGVWG

-3618 TQIAIDRIELVNDSG
+3618 TQIAIDHIELVNDSG

-3638 VTKHVRPQF
+3638 ITKHVRPQF

-3693 TLTVEVTDGAGN
+3693 TLIVEVTDGAGN
-3705 KMTETLN
+3705 KMTGTLD

-3850 DIHQVDSDVTRV
+3850 DIRQVDSDVTRV

-3902 VEDLAGNVKES
+3902 VEDLAGNIKES
-3913 APFEVRIDTT
+3913 APLEVRIDTT

-3949 FRIDVPGDVVQVRV
+3949 FRIDVPGDVIQVRV

-4302 TKTSAELRIEIDT
+4302 TKTSAELQIEIDT

-4433 TNITSPRFEISARE
+4433 TNITSPRFEISASE

-4530 ITSVTTPRFVI
+4530 ITSVTKPRFVI

-4552 IRINGVSYS
+4552 IRINGVSYP

-4622 NSNSDNLTN
+4622 SSNSDNLTN

-4659 VLKQTI
+4659 VLKHTI

-4719 DPSIDDQHEATSLR
+4719 DPSIDDQYEATSLR
-4733 PEFKGFAEAF
+4733 PEFKGLAEAF

-4834 LIGSTLPN
+4834 LVGNTLPN
-4842 TIVSIYVDGVKVGEA
+4842 AIVSIYVDGVKVGEA

-4964 LGNDGNYELTF
+4964 LGNDGNYVLTF

-5072 VSEDKAGNSQQKEIL
+5072 VSEDKAGNSQQKDIL

-5296 SLDDLITN
+5296 SLDDLITS

-5375 IDTSTFIDNPAMVA
+5375 IDTSTFIDNPVMMA

-5399 SITSQTRPTFS
+5399 SITSQTRPAFS
-5410 IFGEMNQSVQ
+5410 IYGEMNQSVQ

-5529 LNVGEVWVNE
+5529 LNVGEVWVND

-5579 DTHIKVFTSE
+5579 DTHIQVFTSE
-5589 LDDNKSSSKTEW
+5589 LDDNKSSSKTDW
-5601 WSNSDLITMR
+5601 WSNSSTITMR
-5611 GTGEIGATVSLIVAG
+5611 GMGEIGATVSLIVAG

-5634 AATGRWELS
+5634 AANGQWELS
-5643 TDKLPEGTYDI
+5643 TDQLPEGKYDI
-5654 SLVIED
+5654 TLSIED
-5660 SAGNR
+5660 NAGNR
-5665 WEDVREIFIDR
+5665 KEEVHEIFIDR

-5705 LIITDSEGNTY
+5705 LIITDSNGNTY

-5750 DDVPLDIMKEVPVI
+5750 DDVPLDIMKETPVI

-5779 TRDKQPTFIIGNLE
+5779 TRDNQPTFIIGNLE

-5864 LAAGEDNGA
+5864 LAAGEGNGA
-5873 SDSDNVTNHTQPK
+5873 SDSDNVTNHNHTQPK

-5932 NYTLSVTVVDR
+5932 TYTLSVTVVDR
-5943 AGNSQQSASLA
+5943 AGNSLQSASLE

-5974 DATAT
+5974 DATPT

-5997 RTEPSAAEESVV
+5997 RTVPSAAEESVV
-6009 KVTAYSITLLN
+6009 KETAYSITLLN

-6044 IVNVSIMFE
+6044 IVNVSVMFE

-6080 MDVKFID
+6080 MDVKFLD
-6087 KDNDFLIKEK
+6087 KDDDFLIKEK

-6113 VRGKTE
+6113 ARGKTE

-6134 NNGAIDVFAVNE
+6134 NNGAIEVFAVNE

>member
-521 NLPFTIDTRISYFS
+521 NLPFTIDIRISYFS

-2119 LLSEPTIVLDNTD
+2119 LLSEPTIVLDSTD

-2421 TQIAINNI
+2421 TQIAINN
-2429 ELVNDSGIPDDNLTN
+2429 
-2444 NVRPHFQVTVPTD
+2444 
-2457 VNVVRLSIDGG
+2457 
-2468 KTWFNATQSATPGV
+2468 
-2482 WDYIWPDDVADG
+2482 
-2494 GYTLTV
+2494 
-2500 EATDE
+2500 
-2505 AGNKATQTLDFTI
+2505 
-2518 DTTLSVPTLSLDS
+2518 
-2531 ADDSGIAGDN
+2531 
-2541 ITNVKTPGFTLN
+2541 
-2553 NIDTDVSRVIVEV
+2553 
-2566 MHNGIKQEVPLVQT
+2566 
-2580 GGQWRF
+2580 
-2586 APTSDWADGDYILTV
+2586 
-2601 KVEDRAGNVKQ
+2601 
-2612 SAPLTVTVDT
+2612 
-2622 HIAIDRI
+2622 
-2629 ELVNDS
+2629 
-2635 GIPGDNLTNEARPH
+2635 
-2649 FQVTVPADVNG
+2649 
-2660 VRLSIDGGKTWF
+2660 
-2672 DATQSATS
+2672 
-2680 GVWDYTWL
+2680 
-2688 TNVAN
+2688 
-2693 GPHTLMVEA
+2693 
-2702 SDKAGNKTTQ
+2702 
-2712 KLDFTIDTIL
+2712 
-2722 SEPTITLDSAD
+2722 
-2733 DSAAGDNITNVKMPG
+2733 
-2748 FTLGNIDADVTKVVV
+2748 
-2763 TVAHDGKNQQIEL
+2763 
-2776 IKNGGVWRFTPGA
+2776 
-2789 AWTDGDYT
+2789 
-2797 LTVKVED
+2797 
-2804 KAGNTNYS
+2804 
-2812 APLTVTIDTQTSIDR
+2812 
-2827 IELLNDTGIVGD
+2827 
-2839 NLTNEARP
+2839 
-2847 QFHITVPTDVNS
+2847 
-2859 VQLSLDGGINWVNA
+2859 
-2873 TLTSDGVWEY
+2873 
-2883 IWPTD
+2883 
-2888 LVENTYTLTV
+2888 
-2898 KATDVAGNTA
+2898 
-2908 TETLN
+2908 
-2913 FIIDTTLSTPTITLD
+2913 
-2928 SADDSGTAND
+2928 
-2938 NKTNVKTPGFIIG
+2938 
-2951 GIDSDVTQVVVQV
+2951 
-2964 MRDGHSEEVELTQ
+2964 
-2977 TNGQWRFVP
+2977 
-2986 GSAWTDGD
+2986 
-2994 YTLTVTVKDE
+2994 
-3004 AGNIRH
+3004 
-3010 SAPLTVTID
+3010 
-3019 TQITIDHIEL
+3019 IEL

-4552 IRINGVSYS
+4552 IRINGVSYP

>member
-429 TIAPEKPTI
+429 TIPPEKPTI

-638 DYVVL
+638 DFVVL

-1035 GISDDNLTNIVKP
+1035 GIADDNLTNIVKP

-1109 KANSAIFDFTID
+1109 KANSAVFDFTID

-1177 ELSHLNGSWLFIP
+1177 ELSHLNGSWLFTP

-1201 TVKVEDKAGNTN
+1201 TVKVEDKAGNTS

-1322 LSVPVIVLDSADDTG
+1322 LSVPVIVLNSADDTG
-1337 IQGDN
+1337 VQGDN

-1377 ATKGTGGWTFTP
+1377 ATKGTGGWSFTP
-1389 PTSWA
+1389 TGAWA

-1434 DSGIPDDNL
+1434 DSGIPNDNL

-1480 PGVWDYIWPDDV
+1480 PGAWDYIWPDDV

-1500 VEATDEAGNKAT
+1500 VEATDKAGNKTT
-1512 QTLDFTIDTTLS
+1512 QELDFTIDTTLS

-2119 LLSEPTIVLDNTD
+2119 LLSEPTIVLDSTD

-2328 LDSADDSGVHGD
+2328 LDSADDTGIQGD
-2340 NMTNHTQPTF
+2340 NMTNRTQPTF
-2350 ALQHIDDDAVR
+2350 NLQHIDDDAVR

-2373 TFDATKDAG
+2373 TFDATKGVG
-2382 GWTFTPTGAW
+2382 GWTFTPPTSWGA
-2392 ADGDYTLSVSVEDK
+2392 GDYTLSVSVEDK

-2444 NVRPHFQVTVPTD
+2444 NVRPHFQVKVPTD
-2457 VNVVRLSIDGG
+2457 VN
-2468 KTWFNATQSATPGV
+2468 
-2482 WDYIWPDDVADG
+2482 
-2494 GYTLTV
+2494 
-2500 EATDE
+2500 E
-2505 AGNKATQTLDFTI
+2505 
-2518 DTTLSVPTLSLDS
+2518 
-2531 ADDSGIAGDN
+2531 
-2541 ITNVKTPGFTLN
+2541 
-2553 NIDTDVSRVIVEV
+2553 
-2566 MHNGIKQEVPLVQT
+2566 
-2580 GGQWRF
+2580 
-2586 APTSDWADGDYILTV
+2586 
-2601 KVEDRAGNVKQ
+2601 
-2612 SAPLTVTVDT
+2612 
-2622 HIAIDRI
+2622 
-2629 ELVNDS
+2629 
-2635 GIPGDNLTNEARPH
+2635 
-2649 FQVTVPADVNG
+2649 
-2660 VRLSIDGGKTWF
+2660 
-2672 DATQSATS
+2672 
-2680 GVWDYTWL
+2680 
-2688 TNVAN
+2688 
-2693 GPHTLMVEA
+2693 
-2702 SDKAGNKTTQ
+2702 
-2712 KLDFTIDTIL
+2712 
-2722 SEPTITLDSAD
+2722 
-2733 DSAAGDNITNVKMPG
+2733 
-2748 FTLGNIDADVTKVVV
+2748 
-2763 TVAHDGKNQQIEL
+2763 
-2776 IKNGGVWRFTPGA
+2776 
-2789 AWTDGDYT
+2789 
-2797 LTVKVED
+2797 
-2804 KAGNTNYS
+2804 
-2812 APLTVTIDTQTSIDR
+2812 
-2827 IELLNDTGIVGD
+2827 
-2839 NLTNEARP
+2839 
-2847 QFHITVPTDVNS
+2847 
-2859 VQLSLDGGINWVNA
+2859 
-2873 TLTSDGVWEY
+2873 
-2883 IWPTD
+2883 
-2888 LVENTYTLTV
+2888 
-2898 KATDVAGNTA
+2898 
-2908 TETLN
+2908 
-2913 FIIDTTLSTPTITLD
+2913 
-2928 SADDSGTAND
+2928 
-2938 NKTNVKTPGFIIG
+2938 
-2951 GIDSDVTQVVVQV
+2951 
-2964 MRDGHSEEVELTQ
+2964 
-2977 TNGQWRFVP
+2977 
-2986 GSAWTDGD
+2986 
-2994 YTLTVTVKDE
+2994 
-3004 AGNIRH
+3004 
-3010 SAPLTVTID
+3010 
-3019 TQITIDHIEL
+3019 
-3029 VNDSGIP
+3029 
-3036 DDNLTNNV
+3036 
-3044 RPHFQVTVPT
+3044 
-3054 DVNVV
+3054 V

-3106 KTTQQLDFIIDTL
+3106 QTTQKLDFIIDTL

-3125 VLDNTDDSG
+3125 VLDSTDDSG
-3134 TKGDNLTNVN
+3134 TKGDNLTNAN
-3144 KPTFLLGNIDAD
+3144 KPTFILGNIDAD

-3279 IWDYTWP
+3279 TWDYTWP

-3317 TRLSTPTIAMDSR
+3317 TRLSTPTITMDSR

-3401 TDNAGNVRQSTP
+3401 QDNAGNVRQSTP
-3413 LVVTVDTQT
+3413 LIVTVDTQT

-3470 SATQGIEGVWG
+3470 SAAQGIEGVWG

-3528 TDDTGTPGDDM
+3528 TDDTGTLGDDM

-3618 TQIAIDRIELVNDSG
+3618 TQIAIDHIELVNDSG

-3719 LTPTIELAPDQDT
+3719 MTPTIELAPDQDT

-3850 DIHQVDSDVTRV
+3850 DIRQVDSDVTRV

-4265 RDYTIENTGGNL
+4265 RDYTIENTVGNL

-4530 ITSVTTPRFVI
+4530 ITSVTKPRFVI

-4552 IRINGVSYS
+4552 IRINGVSYP

-4690 ATDVAGNTAQTQERF
+4690 ATDVAGNIAQTQERF

-5579 DTHIKVFTSE
+5579 DTHIQVFTSE
-5589 LDDNKSSSKTEW
+5589 LDDNKSSSKTDW
-5601 WSNSDLITMR
+5601 WSNSSTITMR
-5611 GTGEIGATVSLIVAG
+5611 GMGEIGATVSLIVAG

-5634 AATGRWELS
+5634 AANGQWELS
-5643 TDKLPEGTYDI
+5643 TDQLPEGKYDI
-5654 SLVIED
+5654 TLSIED
-5660 SAGNR
+5660 NAGNR
-5665 WEDVREIFIDR
+5665 KEEVHEIFIDR

-5705 LIITDSEGNTY
+5705 LIITDSNGNTY

-5997 RTEPSAAEESVV
+5997 RTVPSAAEESVV

>member
-429 TIAPEKPTI
+429 TIPPEKPTI

-638 DYVVL
+638 DFVVL

-1035 GISDDNLTNIVKP
+1035 GIADDNLTNIVKP

-1109 KANSAIFDFTID
+1109 KANSAVFDFTID

-1177 ELSHLNGSWLFIP
+1177 ELSHLNGSWLFTP

-1201 TVKVEDKAGNTN
+1201 TVKVEDKAGNTS

-1322 LSVPVIVLDSADDTG
+1322 LSVPVIVLNSADDTG
-1337 IQGDN
+1337 VQGDN
-1342 MTNST
+1342 MTNRT

-1480 PGVWDYIWPDDV
+1480 PGAWDYIWPDDV

-1500 VEATDEAGNKAT
+1500 VEATDKAGNKTT
-1512 QTLDFTIDTTLS
+1512 QELDFTIDTTLS

-1715 DFTIDTILSEPTI
+1715 DFIIDTLLSEPTI

-2119 LLSEPTIVLDNTD
+2119 LLSEPTIVLDSTD

-2138 DHLTNVNKPTF
+2138 DNLTNVNKPTF

-2319 TTLSTPVIV
+2319 TTLSVPVIV
-2328 LDSADDSGVHGD
+2328 LNSADDTGVQGD
-2340 NMTNHTQPTF
+2340 NMTNSTQPTF

-2373 TFDATKDAG
+2373 TFDATKGVG
-2382 GWTFTPTGAW
+2382 GWSFTPTGAW

-2444 NVRPHFQVTVPTD
+2444 NVRPHFQVKVPTD
-2457 VNVVRLSIDGG
+2457 VN
-2468 KTWFNATQSATPGV
+2468 
-2482 WDYIWPDDVADG
+2482 
-2494 GYTLTV
+2494 
-2500 EATDE
+2500 E
-2505 AGNKATQTLDFTI
+2505 
-2518 DTTLSVPTLSLDS
+2518 
-2531 ADDSGIAGDN
+2531 
-2541 ITNVKTPGFTLN
+2541 
-2553 NIDTDVSRVIVEV
+2553 
-2566 MHNGIKQEVPLVQT
+2566 
-2580 GGQWRF
+2580 
-2586 APTSDWADGDYILTV
+2586 
-2601 KVEDRAGNVKQ
+2601 
-2612 SAPLTVTVDT
+2612 
-2622 HIAIDRI
+2622 
-2629 ELVNDS
+2629 
-2635 GIPGDNLTNEARPH
+2635 
-2649 FQVTVPADVNG
+2649 
-2660 VRLSIDGGKTWF
+2660 
-2672 DATQSATS
+2672 
-2680 GVWDYTWL
+2680 
-2688 TNVAN
+2688 
-2693 GPHTLMVEA
+2693 
-2702 SDKAGNKTTQ
+2702 
-2712 KLDFTIDTIL
+2712 
-2722 SEPTITLDSAD
+2722 
-2733 DSAAGDNITNVKMPG
+2733 
-2748 FTLGNIDADVTKVVV
+2748 
-2763 TVAHDGKNQQIEL
+2763 
-2776 IKNGGVWRFTPGA
+2776 
-2789 AWTDGDYT
+2789 
-2797 LTVKVED
+2797 
-2804 KAGNTNYS
+2804 
-2812 APLTVTIDTQTSIDR
+2812 
-2827 IELLNDTGIVGD
+2827 
-2839 NLTNEARP
+2839 
-2847 QFHITVPTDVNS
+2847 
-2859 VQLSLDGGINWVNA
+2859 
-2873 TLTSDGVWEY
+2873 
-2883 IWPTD
+2883 
-2888 LVENTYTLTV
+2888 
-2898 KATDVAGNTA
+2898 
-2908 TETLN
+2908 
-2913 FIIDTTLSTPTITLD
+2913 
-2928 SADDSGTAND
+2928 
-2938 NKTNVKTPGFIIG
+2938 
-2951 GIDSDVTQVVVQV
+2951 
-2964 MRDGHSEEVELTQ
+2964 
-2977 TNGQWRFVP
+2977 
-2986 GSAWTDGD
+2986 
-2994 YTLTVTVKDE
+2994 
-3004 AGNIRH
+3004 
-3010 SAPLTVTID
+3010 
-3019 TQITIDHIEL
+3019 
-3029 VNDSGIP
+3029 
-3036 DDNLTNNV
+3036 
-3044 RPHFQVTVPT
+3044 
-3054 DVNVV
+3054 V

-3106 KTTQQLDFIIDTL
+3106 QTTQKLDFIIDTM

-3125 VLDNTDDSG
+3125 VLDSTDDSG
-3134 TKGDNLTNVN
+3134 TKGDNLTNAN
-3144 KPTFLLGNIDAD
+3144 KPTFILGNIDAD

-3164 QHGGTKEVLTAT
+3164 QYGGTKEVLTAT

-3317 TRLSTPTIAMDSR
+3317 TRLSTPTITMDSR

-3352 IDADAHSVILRITQG
+3352 IDSDAQSVILRITQG

-3413 LVVTVDTQT
+3413 LIVTVDTQT

-3470 SATQGIEGVWG
+3470 SAAQGIEGVWG

-3502 AGNTATQTL
+3502 AGNTATQML

-3618 TQIAIDRIELVNDSG
+3618 TQIAIDHIELVNDSG

-3719 LTPTIELAPDQDT
+3719 MTPTIELAPDQDT

-3850 DIHQVDSDVTRV
+3850 DIRQVDSDVTRV

-4302 TKTSAELRIEIDT
+4302 TKTSAELKIEIDT

-4530 ITSVTTPRFVI
+4530 ITSVTKPRFVI

-4552 IRINGVSYS
+4552 IRINGVSYP

-4834 LIGSTLPN
+4834 LVGNTLPN
-4842 TIVSIYVDGVKVGEA
+4842 AIVSIYVDGVKVGEA

-4964 LGNDGNYELTF
+4964 LGNDGNYVLTF

-5028 TAEAGSTLTIRNP
+5028 TAEAGSTLTIRSP

-5072 VSEDKAGNSQQKEIL
+5072 VSEDKAGNSQQKDIL

-5340 SYQFDNALKDGE
+5340 SYQFDNVLKDGE

-5410 IFGEMNQSVQ
+5410 ISGEMNQSVQ

-5579 DTHIKVFTSE
+5579 DTHIQVFTSE
-5589 LDDNKSSSKTEW
+5589 IDDNKSSSKTDW
-5601 WSNSDLITMR
+5601 WSNSSTITMR
-5611 GTGEIGATVSLIVAG
+5611 GMGEIGATVSLIVAG

-5634 AATGRWELS
+5634 AANGQWELS
-5643 TDKLPEGTYDI
+5643 TDQLPEGKYDI
-5654 SLVIED
+5654 TLSIED
-5660 SAGNR
+5660 NAGNR
-5665 WEDVREIFIDR
+5665 KEEVHEIFIDR

-5705 LIITDSEGNTY
+5705 LIITDSNGNTY

-5750 DDVPLDIMKEVPVI
+5750 DDVSLDIMKEVPVI

-5864 LAAGEDNGA
+5864 LAAGEDNGV

-5900 VNVTHNGVTDI
+5900 VNVTHNGVTDT

-5932 NYTLSVTVVDR
+5932 TYTLSVTVVDR

-5997 RTEPSAAEESVV
+5997 RTVPSAAEESVV
-6009 KVTAYSITLLN
+6009 KETAYSITLLN

-6113 VRGKTE
+6113 ARGKTE

-6146 VTLPVDNQEEHA
+6146 VTLPVDNQEE

>member
-429 TIAPEKPTI
+429 TIPPEKPTI

-1063 VWDAMSDTQIGVAT
+1063 VWDAASDTQIGVAT

-1109 KANSAIFDFTID
+1109 KANSAVFDFTID

-1377 ATKGTGGWTFTP
+1377 ATKGTGGWSFTP
-1389 PTSWA
+1389 TGAWA

-1480 PGVWDYIWPDDV
+1480 PGAWDYIWPDDV

-1500 VEATDEAGNKAT
+1500 VEATDKAGNKTT
-1512 QTLDFTIDTTLS
+1512 QELDFTIDTTLS

-2016 VTIDTQITIDHIELV
+2016 VTIDTQIAIDHIELV

-2036 PDDNLTNNVRPHFQ
+2036 PDDNLTNEARPHFQ

-2119 LLSEPTIVLDNTD
+2119 MLSEPTIVLDNTD

-2138 DHLTNVNKPTF
+2138 DNLTNVNKPTF

-2227 VIELVNDNGIP
+2227 AIELVNDNGIP

-2319 TTLSTPVIV
+2319 TTLSVPVIV
-2328 LDSADDSGVHGD
+2328 LNSADDTGVQGD
-2340 NMTNHTQPTF
+2340 NMTNSSQPTF

-2373 TFDATKDAG
+2373 TFDATKGVG
-2382 GWTFTPTGAW
+2382 GWSFTPTGAW

-2444 NVRPHFQVTVPTD
+2444 NVRPHFQVKVPTD
-2457 VNVVRLSIDGG
+2457 VN
-2468 KTWFNATQSATPGV
+2468 
-2482 WDYIWPDDVADG
+2482 
-2494 GYTLTV
+2494 
-2500 EATDE
+2500 E
-2505 AGNKATQTLDFTI
+2505 
-2518 DTTLSVPTLSLDS
+2518 
-2531 ADDSGIAGDN
+2531 
-2541 ITNVKTPGFTLN
+2541 
-2553 NIDTDVSRVIVEV
+2553 
-2566 MHNGIKQEVPLVQT
+2566 
-2580 GGQWRF
+2580 
-2586 APTSDWADGDYILTV
+2586 
-2601 KVEDRAGNVKQ
+2601 
-2612 SAPLTVTVDT
+2612 
-2622 HIAIDRI
+2622 
-2629 ELVNDS
+2629 
-2635 GIPGDNLTNEARPH
+2635 
-2649 FQVTVPADVNG
+2649 
-2660 VRLSIDGGKTWF
+2660 
-2672 DATQSATS
+2672 
-2680 GVWDYTWL
+2680 
-2688 TNVAN
+2688 
-2693 GPHTLMVEA
+2693 
-2702 SDKAGNKTTQ
+2702 
-2712 KLDFTIDTIL
+2712 
-2722 SEPTITLDSAD
+2722 
-2733 DSAAGDNITNVKMPG
+2733 
-2748 FTLGNIDADVTKVVV
+2748 
-2763 TVAHDGKNQQIEL
+2763 
-2776 IKNGGVWRFTPGA
+2776 
-2789 AWTDGDYT
+2789 
-2797 LTVKVED
+2797 
-2804 KAGNTNYS
+2804 
-2812 APLTVTIDTQTSIDR
+2812 
-2827 IELLNDTGIVGD
+2827 
-2839 NLTNEARP
+2839 
-2847 QFHITVPTDVNS
+2847 
-2859 VQLSLDGGINWVNA
+2859 
-2873 TLTSDGVWEY
+2873 
-2883 IWPTD
+2883 
-2888 LVENTYTLTV
+2888 
-2898 KATDVAGNTA
+2898 
-2908 TETLN
+2908 
-2913 FIIDTTLSTPTITLD
+2913 
-2928 SADDSGTAND
+2928 
-2938 NKTNVKTPGFIIG
+2938 
-2951 GIDSDVTQVVVQV
+2951 
-2964 MRDGHSEEVELTQ
+2964 
-2977 TNGQWRFVP
+2977 
-2986 GSAWTDGD
+2986 
-2994 YTLTVTVKDE
+2994 
-3004 AGNIRH
+3004 
-3010 SAPLTVTID
+3010 
-3019 TQITIDHIEL
+3019 
-3029 VNDSGIP
+3029 
-3036 DDNLTNNV
+3036 
-3044 RPHFQVTVPT
+3044 
-3054 DVNVV
+3054 V

-3106 KTTQQLDFIIDTL
+3106 QTTQKLDFIIDTM

-3125 VLDNTDDSG
+3125 VLDSTDDSG
-3134 TKGDNLTNVN
+3134 TKGDNLTNAN
-3144 KPTFLLGNIDAD
+3144 KPTFILGNIDAD

-3164 QHGGTKEVLTAT
+3164 QYGGTKEVLTAT

-3194 DYTLTVRVED
+3194 DYMLTVRVED

-3317 TRLSTPTIAMDSR
+3317 TRLSTPTITMDSR

-3352 IDADAHSVILRITQG
+3352 IDSDAQSVILRITQG

-3413 LVVTVDTQT
+3413 LIVTVDTQT

-3470 SATQGIEGVWG
+3470 SAAQGIEGVWG

-3618 TQIAIDRIELVNDSG
+3618 TQIAIDHIELVNDSG

-3719 LTPTIELAPDQDT
+3719 MTPTIELAPDQDT

-4302 TKTSAELRIEIDT
+4302 TKTSAELKIEIDT

-4433 TNITSPRFEISARE
+4433 TNITSPRFEFSARE

-4530 ITSVTTPRFVI
+4530 ITSVTKPRFVI

-4552 IRINGVSYS
+4552 IRINGVSYP

-4897 DVTID
+4897 DLTID

-5296 SLDDLITN
+5296 SLDDLITS

-5375 IDTSTFIDNPAMVA
+5375 IDTSTFIDNPVMMA

-5399 SITSQTRPTFS
+5399 SITSQTRPAFS
-5410 IFGEMNQSVQ
+5410 IYGEMNQSVQ

-5475 TFNTTPVAI
+5475 TLNTTPVAI

-5579 DTHIKVFTSE
+5579 DTHIQVFTSE
-5589 LDDNKSSSKTEW
+5589 LDDNKSSSKTDW
-5601 WSNSDLITMR
+5601 WSNSSTITMR
-5611 GTGEIGATVSLIVAG
+5611 GMGEIGATVSLIVAG

-5634 AATGRWELS
+5634 AANGQWELS
-5643 TDKLPEGTYDI
+5643 TDQLPEGKYDI
-5654 SLVIED
+5654 TLSIED
-5660 SAGNR
+5660 NAGNR
-5665 WEDVREIFIDR
+5665 KEEVHEIFIDR

-5705 LIITDSEGNTY
+5705 LIITDSNGNTY

-5750 DDVPLDIMKEVPVI
+5750 DDVSLDIMKEVPVI

-5864 LAAGEDNGA
+5864 LAAGEDNGV

-5900 VNVTHNGVTDI
+5900 VNVTHNGVTDT

-5932 NYTLSVTVVDR
+5932 TYTLSVTVVDR

-5974 DATAT
+5974 DATPT
-5979 AVTPPES
+5979 AVTPLES
-5986 ETVNAESATHL
+5986 ETVNAESDTHL
-5997 RTEPSAAEESVV
+5997 RTVPSAAEESVV
-6009 KVTAYSITLLN
+6009 KETAYSITLLN

-6044 IVNVSIMFE
+6044 IVNVSVMFE

-6113 VRGKTE
+6113 ARGKAE

>member
-1 MGNKSIQKFFADQN
+1 
-15 SVIDLSSL
+15 IDLSSL

-40 TTPRGSVIIVNGA
+40 TTPHGSVIIVNGA

-121 LDDAEN
+121 LDEAEN

-438 ELDDSSDSGIKNDNI
+438 ELDDSSDSGIKNDSI

-541 NDSGIVGDN
+541 DDSGIVGDN

-596 DSVEGINNLTFT
+596 DSVEGVNNLTFT

-617 DFSFSYVIDTIAPVP
+617 DFSFSYIIDTVAPVP

-638 DYVVL
+638 DFVVL

-1063 VWDAMSDTQIGVAT
+1063 VWDAASDTQIGVAT

-1109 KANSAIFDFTID
+1109 KANSAVFDFTID

-1177 ELSHLNGSWLFIP
+1177 ELSHLNGSWLFTP

-1322 LSVPVIVLDSADDTG
+1322 LSVPVIVLNSADDTG
-1337 IQGDN
+1337 VQGDN

-1434 DSGIPDDNL
+1434 DSGIPNDNL

-1475 TQSAT
+1475 TQNAT

-1500 VEATDEAGNKAT
+1500 VEATDEAGNKTT

-1562 VIVEVMHNGIKQE
+1562 VTVEVMHNGIKQE

-1680 SGVWDYTW
+1680 PGVWDYTW

-1715 DFTIDTILSEPTI
+1715 DFIIDTMLSEPTI

-2016 VTIDTQITIDHIELV
+2016 VTIDTQIAIDHIELV

-2036 PDDNLTNNVRPHFQ
+2036 PDDNLTN
-2050 VTVPTDVNVVR
+2050 
-2061 LSIDGG
+2061 
-2067 KTWFNATQSATP
+2067 
-2079 GVWDYTWLADVGE
+2079 
-2092 GKHTLTVEATDKAGN
+2092 EA
-2107 KTTQQLD
+2107 
-2114 FIIDT
+2114 
-2119 LLSEPTIVLDNTD
+2119 
-2132 DSGTKG
+2132 
-2138 DHLTNVNKPTF
+2138 
-2149 LLGNIDADARY
+2149 
-2160 VTVEVQHGGTKEVLT
+2160 
-2175 ATKDATGNWSVTP
+2175 
-2188 TGTWADGDY
+2188 
-2197 TLTVRVE
+2197 
-2204 DEAGNEKHS
+2204 
-2213 ASLTVTV
+2213 
-2220 DTQITID
+2220 
-2227 VIELVNDNGIP
+2227 
-2238 GDNMTNDAHPQFRV
+2238 
-2252 TVPGDVNEV
+2252 
-2261 SLSIDGGVTWV
+2261 
-2272 KATQSATPGVW
+2272 
-2283 NYTWPGTV
+2283 
-2291 PDGDYTLNVKATD
+2291 
-2304 NAGNTVTET
+2304 
-2313 LHFTID
+2313 
-2319 TTLSTPVIV
+2319 
-2328 LDSADDSGVHGD
+2328 
-2340 NMTNHTQPTF
+2340 
-2350 ALQHIDDDAVR
+2350 
-2361 VTVSVEHGGVTT
+2361 
-2373 TFDATKDAG
+2373 
-2382 GWTFTPTGAW
+2382 
-2392 ADGDYTLSVSVEDK
+2392 
-2406 AGNTSHSAS
+2406 
-2415 LTVTVD
+2415 
-2421 TQIAINNI
+2421 
-2429 ELVNDSGIPDDNLTN
+2429 
-2444 NVRPHFQVTVPTD
+2444 
-2457 VNVVRLSIDGG
+2457 
-2468 KTWFNATQSATPGV
+2468 
-2482 WDYIWPDDVADG
+2482 
-2494 GYTLTV
+2494 
-2500 EATDE
+2500 
-2505 AGNKATQTLDFTI
+2505 
-2518 DTTLSVPTLSLDS
+2518 
-2531 ADDSGIAGDN
+2531 
-2541 ITNVKTPGFTLN
+2541 
-2553 NIDTDVSRVIVEV
+2553 
-2566 MHNGIKQEVPLVQT
+2566 
-2580 GGQWRF
+2580 
-2586 APTSDWADGDYILTV
+2586 
-2601 KVEDRAGNVKQ
+2601 
-2612 SAPLTVTVDT
+2612 
-2622 HIAIDRI
+2622 
-2629 ELVNDS
+2629 
-2635 GIPGDNLTNEARPH
+2635 
-2649 FQVTVPADVNG
+2649 
-2660 VRLSIDGGKTWF
+2660 
-2672 DATQSATS
+2672 
-2680 GVWDYTWL
+2680 
-2688 TNVAN
+2688 
-2693 GPHTLMVEA
+2693 
-2702 SDKAGNKTTQ
+2702 
-2712 KLDFTIDTIL
+2712 
-2722 SEPTITLDSAD
+2722 
-2733 DSAAGDNITNVKMPG
+2733 
-2748 FTLGNIDADVTKVVV
+2748 
-2763 TVAHDGKNQQIEL
+2763 
-2776 IKNGGVWRFTPGA
+2776 
-2789 AWTDGDYT
+2789 
-2797 LTVKVED
+2797 
-2804 KAGNTNYS
+2804 
-2812 APLTVTIDTQTSIDR
+2812 
-2827 IELLNDTGIVGD
+2827 
-2839 NLTNEARP
+2839 
-2847 QFHITVPTDVNS
+2847 
-2859 VQLSLDGGINWVNA
+2859 
-2873 TLTSDGVWEY
+2873 
-2883 IWPTD
+2883 
-2888 LVENTYTLTV
+2888 
-2898 KATDVAGNTA
+2898 
-2908 TETLN
+2908 
-2913 FIIDTTLSTPTITLD
+2913 
-2928 SADDSGTAND
+2928 
-2938 NKTNVKTPGFIIG
+2938 
-2951 GIDSDVTQVVVQV
+2951 
-2964 MRDGHSEEVELTQ
+2964 
-2977 TNGQWRFVP
+2977 
-2986 GSAWTDGD
+2986 
-2994 YTLTVTVKDE
+2994 
-3004 AGNIRH
+3004 
-3010 SAPLTVTID
+3010 
-3019 TQITIDHIEL
+3019 
-3029 VNDSGIP
+3029 
-3036 DDNLTNNV
+3036 

-3176 KGATGIWSVTP
+3176 KDATGNWSVTPTGTWADGDYTLTVRVEDEAGNEKHSASLTVTVDTQITIDAIELVNDNGIPGDNMTNDAHPQFRVTVPGDVNEVSLSIDGGVTWVKATQSATPGVWNYTWPGTVPDGDYTLNVKATDNAGNTVTETLHFTIDTTLSTPVIVLDSADDTGIQGDNMTNRTQPTFNLQHIDDDAVRVTVSVEHGGVTTTFDATKGVGGWTFTPPTSWGAGDYTLSVSVEDKAGNTSHSASLTVTVDTQIAINNIELVNDSGIPDDNLTNNVRPQFQVKVPTDVNEVRLSIDGGKTWFNATQSATPGVWDYTWLADVGEGKHTLTVEATDKAGNQTTQKLDFIIDTLLSEPTIVLDSTDDSGTKGDNLTNANKPTFLLGNIDADARYVTVEVQHGSTKEVLTATKGATGIWSVTP

-3204 DAGNVKYSAPLT
+3204 EAGNVKYSAPLT

-3221 QITIDVIELVNDNGI
+3221 QITIDAIELVNDNGI

-3317 TRLSTPTIAMDSR
+3317 TRLSTPTITMDSR

-3352 IDADAHSVILRITQG
+3352 IDSDAQSVILRITQG

-3413 LVVTVDTQT
+3413 LIVTVDTQT

-3470 SATQGIEGVWG
+3470 SAAQGIEGVWG

-3488 GDGKHT
+3488 GDGKHI

-3618 TQIAIDRIELVNDSG
+3618 TQIAIDHIELVNDSG

-3693 TLTVEVTDGAGN
+3693 TLIVEVTDGAGN
-3705 KMTETLN
+3705 KMTGTLD

-3732 GQNKNDNLTSVTQPV
+3732 GQNKNDNLTSVTQPI

-3850 DIHQVDSDVTRV
+3850 DIRQVDSDVTRV

-3949 FRIDVPGDVVQVRV
+3949 FRIDVPGDVIQVRV

-4001 TDEAGNIANKDLVFN
+4001 TDQAGNIANKDLVFN

-4187 PDGQHTLLV
+4187 PDGKHTLLV

-4302 TKTSAELRIEIDT
+4302 TKTSAELQIEIDT

-4530 ITSVTTPRFVI
+4530 ITSVTKPRFVI

-4552 IRINGVSYS
+4552 IRINGVSYP

-4622 NSNSDNLTN
+4622 SSNSDNLTN

-4659 VLKQTI
+4659 VLKHTI

-4719 DPSIDDQHEATSLR
+4719 DPSIDDQYEATSLR
-4733 PEFKGFAEAF
+4733 PEFKGLAEAF

-4834 LIGSTLPN
+4834 LVGNTLPN
-4842 TIVSIYVDGVKVGEA
+4842 AIVSIYVDGVKVGEA

-4964 LGNDGNYELTF
+4964 LGNDGNYVLTF

-5072 VSEDKAGNSQQKEIL
+5072 VSEDKAGNSQQKDIL

-5296 SLDDLITN
+5296 SLDDLITS

-5375 IDTSTFIDNPAMVA
+5375 VDTSTFIDNPVMIA

-5399 SITSQTRPTFS
+5399 SITSQTRPAFS

-5529 LNVGEVWVNE
+5529 LNVGEVWVND

-5579 DTHIKVFTSE
+5579 DTHIQVFTSE
-5589 LDDNKSSSKTEW
+5589 LDDNKSSSKTDW
-5601 WSNSDLITMR
+5601 WSNSSTITMR
-5611 GTGEIGATVSLIVAG
+5611 GMGEIGATVSLIVAG

-5634 AATGRWELS
+5634 AANGQWELS
-5643 TDKLPEGTYDI
+5643 TDQLPEGKYDI
-5654 SLVIED
+5654 TLSIED
-5660 SAGNR
+5660 NAGNR
-5665 WEDVREIFIDR
+5665 KEEVHEIFIDR

-5705 LIITDSEGNTY
+5705 LIITDSNGNTY

-5750 DDVPLDIMKEVPVI
+5750 DDVPLDIMKETPVI

-5779 TRDKQPTFIIGNLE
+5779 TRDNQPTFIIGNLE

-5873 SDSDNVTNHTQPK
+5873 SDSDNVTNHNHTQPK

-5911 YQATQGADGWTFTP
+5911 YQATQDADGWTFTP

-5932 NYTLSVTVVDR
+5932 TYTLSVTVVDR
-5943 AGNSQQSASLA
+5943 AGNSLQSASLE

-5968 HDDASD
+5968 HDDAID
-5974 DATAT
+5974 DATPT

-5997 RTEPSAAEESVV
+5997 RTVPSAAEESVV
-6009 KVTAYSITLLN
+6009 KETAYSITLLN

-6044 IVNVSIMFE
+6044 IVNVSVMFE

-6087 KDNDFLIKEK
+6087 KDDDFLIKEK

-6113 VRGKTE
+6113 ARGKTE

>member
-2119 LLSEPTIVLDNTD
+2119 LLSEPTIVLDSTD

-2213 ASLTVTV
+2213 VSLTVTV

-2421 TQIAINNI
+2421 TQIAINN
-2429 ELVNDSGIPDDNLTN
+2429 
-2444 NVRPHFQVTVPTD
+2444 
-2457 VNVVRLSIDGG
+2457 
-2468 KTWFNATQSATPGV
+2468 
-2482 WDYIWPDDVADG
+2482 
-2494 GYTLTV
+2494 
-2500 EATDE
+2500 
-2505 AGNKATQTLDFTI
+2505 
-2518 DTTLSVPTLSLDS
+2518 
-2531 ADDSGIAGDN
+2531 
-2541 ITNVKTPGFTLN
+2541 
-2553 NIDTDVSRVIVEV
+2553 
-2566 MHNGIKQEVPLVQT
+2566 
-2580 GGQWRF
+2580 
-2586 APTSDWADGDYILTV
+2586 
-2601 KVEDRAGNVKQ
+2601 
-2612 SAPLTVTVDT
+2612 
-2622 HIAIDRI
+2622 
-2629 ELVNDS
+2629 
-2635 GIPGDNLTNEARPH
+2635 
-2649 FQVTVPADVNG
+2649 
-2660 VRLSIDGGKTWF
+2660 
-2672 DATQSATS
+2672 
-2680 GVWDYTWL
+2680 
-2688 TNVAN
+2688 
-2693 GPHTLMVEA
+2693 
-2702 SDKAGNKTTQ
+2702 
-2712 KLDFTIDTIL
+2712 
-2722 SEPTITLDSAD
+2722 
-2733 DSAAGDNITNVKMPG
+2733 
-2748 FTLGNIDADVTKVVV
+2748 
-2763 TVAHDGKNQQIEL
+2763 
-2776 IKNGGVWRFTPGA
+2776 
-2789 AWTDGDYT
+2789 
-2797 LTVKVED
+2797 
-2804 KAGNTNYS
+2804 
-2812 APLTVTIDTQTSIDR
+2812 
-2827 IELLNDTGIVGD
+2827 
-2839 NLTNEARP
+2839 
-2847 QFHITVPTDVNS
+2847 
-2859 VQLSLDGGINWVNA
+2859 
-2873 TLTSDGVWEY
+2873 
-2883 IWPTD
+2883 
-2888 LVENTYTLTV
+2888 
-2898 KATDVAGNTA
+2898 
-2908 TETLN
+2908 
-2913 FIIDTTLSTPTITLD
+2913 
-2928 SADDSGTAND
+2928 
-2938 NKTNVKTPGFIIG
+2938 
-2951 GIDSDVTQVVVQV
+2951 
-2964 MRDGHSEEVELTQ
+2964 
-2977 TNGQWRFVP
+2977 
-2986 GSAWTDGD
+2986 
-2994 YTLTVTVKDE
+2994 
-3004 AGNIRH
+3004 
-3010 SAPLTVTID
+3010 
-3019 TQITIDHIEL
+3019 IEL

-4001 TDEAGNIANKDLVFN
+4001 TDEAGNIANK
-4016 IDTNIQVPTIA
+4016 
-4027 LDAGQDTGANTA
+4027 
-4039 DNITNIS
+4039 
-4046 RPTFTIG
+4046 
-4053 NVDPDV
+4053 
-4059 IKVVVT
+4059 
-4065 IDGHDYNATKVGA
+4065 
-4078 GWQFTP
+4078 
-4084 GNAIPDGSYNIT
+4084 
-4096 VTVEDKAGNTATSK
+4096 
-4110 PLPVVID
+4110 
-4117 TTAEIESVTLVTD
+4117 
-4130 SGDSDVDNIT
+4130 
-4140 KVDKPQF
+4140 
-4147 SIVTADDITHVRV
+4147 
-4160 KIDNAANWIELTKGG
+4160 
-4175 DGRWIFNVGSAL
+4175 
-4187 PDGQHTLLV
+4187 
-4196 DVTDIAGNV
+4196 
-4205 AQETLQFTIDTTLR
+4205 
-4219 EPTIVLDPTH
+4219 
-4229 DTGDDT
+4229 
-4235 NDNLTRINKPVFI
+4235 
-4248 IGNVDND
+4248 
-4255 VSHIVVHIDG
+4255 
-4265 RDYTIENTGGNL
+4265 
-4277 TFTPDQP
+4277 
-4284 LSDGQH
+4284 
-4290 TISVTVTDIAGN
+4290 
-4302 TKTSAELRIEIDT
+4302 
-4315 QVQIDSVTLTTD
+4315 
-4327 SGVNDHDNVTNAT
+4327 
-4340 RPSFEIATPDDVTS
+4340 
-4354 VLVSFDGV
+4354 
-4362 NWTPISKNAAGQ
+4362 
-4374 WEFTA
+4374 
-4379 GSALPDGHYTLH
+4379 
-4391 VQATDRAGNTANS
+4391 
-4404 TLGFTVDTQIDGL
+4404 
-4417 SVVMLDDAGKD
+4417 
-4428 STDGI
+4428 
-4433 TNITSPRFEISARE
+4433 
-4447 PLQSVTVI
+4447 
-4455 LNGKSSTLTQ
+4455 
-4465 GAGNKWLFT
+4465 
-4474 PDTPLVDGTYK
+4474 
-4485 IEIVAEDIAGNKISK
+4485 
-4500 EVSFTIDTIVSD
+4500 
-4512 PSIDLLDADDT
+4512 
-4523 GESAVDN
+4523 
-4530 ITSVTTPRFVI
+4530 
-4541 GNVPA
+4541 
-4546 DIDTVV
+4546 
-4552 IRINGVSYS
+4552 
-4561 VTANGNNLWEF
+4561 
-4572 QVPVALNDGVYEAV
+4572 
-4586 VVFRDIAGNTS
+4586 
-4597 ETKLPFTIDTT
+4597 
-4608 TSVSVRMEPASDTG
+4608 
-4622 NSNSDNLTN
+4622 
-4631 KQNPKFE
+4631 
-4638 GTAEPNAKLVIT
+4638 
-4650 IVDDKSGRE
+4650 
-4659 VLKQTI
+4659 
-4665 TVGADGNWSVTPNIL
+4665 
-4680 PDGMYTINVV
+4680 
-4690 ATDVAGNTAQTQERF
+4690 
-4705 TIDTVTI
+4705 
-4712 DPTIRLS
+4712 
-4719 DPSIDDQHEATSLR
+4719 
-4733 PEFKGFAEAF
+4733 
-4743 STIMIQWDGKVVG
+4743 
-4756 SANANANGEWSWTP
+4756 
-4770 PSVLAPGSYVVSIV
+4770 
-4784 AKDKAGN
+4784 
-4791 ESSQVDFP
+4791 
-4799 VVIPVIDV
+4799 
-4807 TPPTIKLSEESD
+4807 
-4819 SGALGDFTTNNKTPT
+4819 
-4834 LIGSTLPN
+4834 
-4842 TIVSIYVDGVKVGEA
+4842 
-4857 TADTAGRYTFQLSEM
+4857 
-4872 KDGHYVVQ
+4872 
-4880 VGIVNPRDN
+4880 
-4889 SELRSTAV
+4889 
-4897 DVTID
+4897 
-4902 TEVAELVWNISGMH
+4902 
-4916 EGGYINT
+4916 
-4923 VTPEIGGTSEPNS
+4923 
-4936 KITIFVN
+4936 
-4943 GVEKAIAYTTG
+4943 
-4954 AGHWGVVLPA
+4954 
-4964 LGNDGNYELTF
+4964 
-4975 KVEDVAGNIREF
+4975 
-4987 GPQNVILDTV
+4987 
-4997 ISPLTV
+4997 
-5003 VLREADDSGK
+5003 
-5013 VGDWITNKSHVTIDG
+5013 
-5028 TAEAGSTLTIRNP
+5028 
-5041 QGVVIATLVVGN
+5041 
-5053 DGRWSAELDL
+5053 
-5063 REGSNAFVV
+5063 
-5072 VSEDKAGNSQQKEIL
+5072 
-5087 IEHDTQ
+5087 
-5093 IEISDISLS
+5093 
-5102 RDTNSGDKYDL
+5102 
-5113 ITNNKSPVLVA
+5113 
-5124 MTDPGATVQVY
+5124 
-5135 INGVLQGTVEASSS
+5135 
-5149 GNISYTMPANS
+5149 
-5160 ADGEYQVQFVATDT
+5160 
-5174 AGNRVESA
+5174 
-5182 ITTVTID
+5182 
-5189 SQIAVFDIDEDSLPA
+5189 
-5204 LSNNRALS
+5204 
-5212 VSGVGEAGSQ
+5212 
-5222 VSIFV
+5222 
-5227 DGKLVNVVM
+5227 
-5236 VEADGTWRAPI
+5236 
-5247 LLQDDG
+5247 
-5253 TFNIHFSITDVAG
+5253 
-5266 NTEVSKDY
+5266 
-5274 SVDVDSST
+5274 
-5282 DFPTLNLEDASNSG
+5282 
-5296 SLDDLITN
+5296 
-5304 HNKPVLVGTAE
+5304 
-5315 AGATIHIYVDE
+5315 
-5326 KIVANVLVLEDGTW
+5326 
-5340 SYQFDNALKDGE
+5340 
-5352 YSIRVVAED
+5352 
-5361 PAGNTAESPRLLVT
+5361 
-5375 IDTSTFIDNPAMVA
+5375 
-5389 GSDNGIFSND
+5389 
-5399 SITSQTRPTFS
+5399 
-5410 IFGEMNQSVQ
+5410 
-5420 IFIDGVLVDTITVTD
+5420 
-5435 RNQVYRPESPLGDGS
+5435 
-5450 HSIYYVITDKA
+5450 
-5461 GNTATSKTLNFTID
+5461 
-5475 TFNTTPVAI
+5475 
-5484 DSIGGQT
+5484 
-5491 LAEMTGSDGKIY
+5491 
-5503 ITDTTRNLLFS
+5503 
-5514 GSAEPNSKIEIIING
+5514 
-5529 LNVGEVWVNE
+5529 
-5539 KGHWQ
+5539 
-5544 MPVNPLYFTEGQLDI
+5544 
-5559 TVKSTDRAGNVNQE
+5559 
-5573 KYSIWV
+5573 
-5579 DTHIKVFTSE
+5579 
-5589 LDDNKSSSKTEW
+5589 
-5601 WSNSDLITMR
+5601 
-5611 GTGEIGATVSLIVAG
+5611 
-5626 VTLATAVV
+5626 
-5634 AATGRWELS
+5634 
-5643 TDKLPEGTYDI
+5643 
-5654 SLVIED
+5654 
-5660 SAGNR
+5660 
-5665 WEDVREIFIDR
+5665 
-5676 TPPNAPVVTYSD
+5676 
-5688 IVNDL
+5688 
-5693 IIMQGTAEAKSQ
+5693 
-5705 LIITDSEGNTY
+5705 
-5716 TLTVPDNGKWSMA
+5716 
-5729 IPYPSEGK
+5729 
-5737 FTITSVDAIGNRS
+5737 
-5750 DDVPLDIMKEVPVI
+5750 
-5764 SLSPDSDSGTVGDNI
+5764 
-5779 TRDKQPTFIIGNLE
+5779 
-5793 SDVVVVQVDING
+5793 
-5805 TVYNAEK
+5805 
-5812 NADGVWFFTPGT
+5812 
-5824 PLADGSYTISVIAS
+5824 
-5838 DAAGNQK
+5838 
-5845 NSLPITVTIDSTL
+5845 
-5858 TVPEIA
+5858 
-5864 LAAGEDNGA
+5864 
-5873 SDSDNVTNHTQPK
+5873 
-5886 FTLQHID
+5886 
-5893 ADVTGVT
+5893 
-5900 VNVTHNGVTDI
+5900 
-5911 YQATQGADGWTFTP
+5911 
-5925 PAAWNDG
+5925 
-5932 NYTLSVTVVDR
+5932 
-5943 AGNSQQSASLA
+5943 
-5954 VTVDST
+5954 
-5960 VTVTADSQ
+5960 
-5968 HDDASD
+5968 
-5974 DATAT
+5974 
-5979 AVTPPES
+5979 
-5986 ETVNAESATHL
+5986 
-5997 RTEPSAAEESVV
+5997 
-6009 KVTAYSITLLN
+6009 
-6020 ADSGDEIDRSISQ
+6020 
-6033 TPSFEISVPEN
+6033 
-6044 IVNVSIMFE
+6044 
-6053 GEEFT
+6053 
-6058 LPITNQKAIF
+6058 
-6068 EVPLSLEDGEYT
+6068 
-6080 MDVKFID
+6080 
-6087 KDNDFLIKEK
+6087 
-6097 TFSVDHSSA
+6097 
-6106 DIVNAMN
+6106 
-6113 VRGKTE
+6113 
-6119 DDINDSPSTSSVGHN
+6119 
-6134 NNGAIDVFAVNE
+6134 
-6146 VTLPVDNQEEHA
+6146 

>member
-2119 LLSEPTIVLDNTD
+2119 LLSEPTIVLDSTD

-2421 TQIAINNI
+2421 TQIAINN
-2429 ELVNDSGIPDDNLTN
+2429 
-2444 NVRPHFQVTVPTD
+2444 
-2457 VNVVRLSIDGG
+2457 
-2468 KTWFNATQSATPGV
+2468 
-2482 WDYIWPDDVADG
+2482 
-2494 GYTLTV
+2494 
-2500 EATDE
+2500 
-2505 AGNKATQTLDFTI
+2505 
-2518 DTTLSVPTLSLDS
+2518 
-2531 ADDSGIAGDN
+2531 
-2541 ITNVKTPGFTLN
+2541 
-2553 NIDTDVSRVIVEV
+2553 
-2566 MHNGIKQEVPLVQT
+2566 
-2580 GGQWRF
+2580 
-2586 APTSDWADGDYILTV
+2586 
-2601 KVEDRAGNVKQ
+2601 
-2612 SAPLTVTVDT
+2612 
-2622 HIAIDRI
+2622 
-2629 ELVNDS
+2629 
-2635 GIPGDNLTNEARPH
+2635 
-2649 FQVTVPADVNG
+2649 
-2660 VRLSIDGGKTWF
+2660 
-2672 DATQSATS
+2672 
-2680 GVWDYTWL
+2680 
-2688 TNVAN
+2688 
-2693 GPHTLMVEA
+2693 
-2702 SDKAGNKTTQ
+2702 
-2712 KLDFTIDTIL
+2712 
-2722 SEPTITLDSAD
+2722 
-2733 DSAAGDNITNVKMPG
+2733 
-2748 FTLGNIDADVTKVVV
+2748 
-2763 TVAHDGKNQQIEL
+2763 
-2776 IKNGGVWRFTPGA
+2776 
-2789 AWTDGDYT
+2789 
-2797 LTVKVED
+2797 
-2804 KAGNTNYS
+2804 
-2812 APLTVTIDTQTSIDR
+2812 
-2827 IELLNDTGIVGD
+2827 
-2839 NLTNEARP
+2839 
-2847 QFHITVPTDVNS
+2847 
-2859 VQLSLDGGINWVNA
+2859 
-2873 TLTSDGVWEY
+2873 
-2883 IWPTD
+2883 
-2888 LVENTYTLTV
+2888 
-2898 KATDVAGNTA
+2898 
-2908 TETLN
+2908 
-2913 FIIDTTLSTPTITLD
+2913 
-2928 SADDSGTAND
+2928 
-2938 NKTNVKTPGFIIG
+2938 
-2951 GIDSDVTQVVVQV
+2951 
-2964 MRDGHSEEVELTQ
+2964 
-2977 TNGQWRFVP
+2977 
-2986 GSAWTDGD
+2986 
-2994 YTLTVTVKDE
+2994 
-3004 AGNIRH
+3004 
-3010 SAPLTVTID
+3010 
-3019 TQITIDHIEL
+3019 IEL

-4552 IRINGVSYS
+4552 IRINGVSYP

-4638 GTAEPNAKLVIT
+4638 GTAE
-4650 IVDDKSGRE
+4650 
-4659 VLKQTI
+4659 
-4665 TVGADGNWSVTPNIL
+4665 
-4680 PDGMYTINVV
+4680 
-4690 ATDVAGNTAQTQERF
+4690 
-4705 TIDTVTI
+4705 
-4712 DPTIRLS
+4712 
-4719 DPSIDDQHEATSLR
+4719 
-4733 PEFKGFAEAF
+4733 
-4743 STIMIQWDGKVVG
+4743 
-4756 SANANANGEWSWTP
+4756 
-4770 PSVLAPGSYVVSIV
+4770 
-4784 AKDKAGN
+4784 
-4791 ESSQVDFP
+4791 
-4799 VVIPVIDV
+4799 
-4807 TPPTIKLSEESD
+4807 
-4819 SGALGDFTTNNKTPT
+4819 
-4834 LIGSTLPN
+4834 
-4842 TIVSIYVDGVKVGEA
+4842 
-4857 TADTAGRYTFQLSEM
+4857 
-4872 KDGHYVVQ
+4872 
-4880 VGIVNPRDN
+4880 
-4889 SELRSTAV
+4889 
-4897 DVTID
+4897 
-4902 TEVAELVWNISGMH
+4902 
-4916 EGGYINT
+4916 
-4923 VTPEIGGTSEPNS
+4923 
-4936 KITIFVN
+4936 
-4943 GVEKAIAYTTG
+4943 
-4954 AGHWGVVLPA
+4954 
-4964 LGNDGNYELTF
+4964 
-4975 KVEDVAGNIREF
+4975 
-4987 GPQNVILDTV
+4987 
-4997 ISPLTV
+4997 
-5003 VLREADDSGK
+5003 
-5013 VGDWITNKSHVTIDG
+5013 
-5028 TAEAGSTLTIRNP
+5028 
-5041 QGVVIATLVVGN
+5041 
-5053 DGRWSAELDL
+5053 
-5063 REGSNAFVV
+5063 
-5072 VSEDKAGNSQQKEIL
+5072 
-5087 IEHDTQ
+5087 
-5093 IEISDISLS
+5093 
-5102 RDTNSGDKYDL
+5102 
-5113 ITNNKSPVLVA
+5113 
-5124 MTDPGATVQVY
+5124 
-5135 INGVLQGTVEASSS
+5135 
-5149 GNISYTMPANS
+5149 
-5160 ADGEYQVQFVATDT
+5160 
-5174 AGNRVESA
+5174 
-5182 ITTVTID
+5182 
-5189 SQIAVFDIDEDSLPA
+5189 
-5204 LSNNRALS
+5204 
-5212 VSGVGEAGSQ
+5212 
-5222 VSIFV
+5222 
-5227 DGKLVNVVM
+5227 
-5236 VEADGTWRAPI
+5236 
-5247 LLQDDG
+5247 
-5253 TFNIHFSITDVAG
+5253 
-5266 NTEVSKDY
+5266 
-5274 SVDVDSST
+5274 
-5282 DFPTLNLEDASNSG
+5282 
-5296 SLDDLITN
+5296 
-5304 HNKPVLVGTAE
+5304 
-5315 AGATIHIYVDE
+5315 
-5326 KIVANVLVLEDGTW
+5326 
-5340 SYQFDNALKDGE
+5340 
-5352 YSIRVVAED
+5352 
-5361 PAGNTAESPRLLVT
+5361 
-5375 IDTSTFIDNPAMVA
+5375 
-5389 GSDNGIFSND
+5389 
-5399 SITSQTRPTFS
+5399 
-5410 IFGEMNQSVQ
+5410 
-5420 IFIDGVLVDTITVTD
+5420 
-5435 RNQVYRPESPLGDGS
+5435 
-5450 HSIYYVITDKA
+5450 
-5461 GNTATSKTLNFTID
+5461 
-5475 TFNTTPVAI
+5475 
-5484 DSIGGQT
+5484 
-5491 LAEMTGSDGKIY
+5491 
-5503 ITDTTRNLLFS
+5503 
-5514 GSAEPNSKIEIIING
+5514 
-5529 LNVGEVWVNE
+5529 
-5539 KGHWQ
+5539 
-5544 MPVNPLYFTEGQLDI
+5544 
-5559 TVKSTDRAGNVNQE
+5559 
-5573 KYSIWV
+5573 
-5579 DTHIKVFTSE
+5579 
-5589 LDDNKSSSKTEW
+5589 
-5601 WSNSDLITMR
+5601 
-5611 GTGEIGATVSLIVAG
+5611 
-5626 VTLATAVV
+5626 
-5634 AATGRWELS
+5634 
-5643 TDKLPEGTYDI
+5643 
-5654 SLVIED
+5654 
-5660 SAGNR
+5660 
-5665 WEDVREIFIDR
+5665 
-5676 TPPNAPVVTYSD
+5676 
-5688 IVNDL
+5688 
-5693 IIMQGTAEAKSQ
+5693 
-5705 LIITDSEGNTY
+5705 
-5716 TLTVPDNGKWSMA
+5716 
-5729 IPYPSEGK
+5729 
-5737 FTITSVDAIGNRS
+5737 
-5750 DDVPLDIMKEVPVI
+5750 
-5764 SLSPDSDSGTVGDNI
+5764 
-5779 TRDKQPTFIIGNLE
+5779 
-5793 SDVVVVQVDING
+5793 
-5805 TVYNAEK
+5805 
-5812 NADGVWFFTPGT
+5812 
-5824 PLADGSYTISVIAS
+5824 
-5838 DAAGNQK
+5838 
-5845 NSLPITVTIDSTL
+5845 
-5858 TVPEIA
+5858 
-5864 LAAGEDNGA
+5864 
-5873 SDSDNVTNHTQPK
+5873 
-5886 FTLQHID
+5886 
-5893 ADVTGVT
+5893 
-5900 VNVTHNGVTDI
+5900 
-5911 YQATQGADGWTFTP
+5911 
-5925 PAAWNDG
+5925 
-5932 NYTLSVTVVDR
+5932 
-5943 AGNSQQSASLA
+5943 
-5954 VTVDST
+5954 
-5960 VTVTADSQ
+5960 
-5968 HDDASD
+5968 
-5974 DATAT
+5974 
-5979 AVTPPES
+5979 
-5986 ETVNAESATHL
+5986 
-5997 RTEPSAAEESVV
+5997 
-6009 KVTAYSITLLN
+6009 
-6020 ADSGDEIDRSISQ
+6020 
-6033 TPSFEISVPEN
+6033 
-6044 IVNVSIMFE
+6044 
-6053 GEEFT
+6053 
-6058 LPITNQKAIF
+6058 
-6068 EVPLSLEDGEYT
+6068 
-6080 MDVKFID
+6080 
-6087 KDNDFLIKEK
+6087 
-6097 TFSVDHSSA
+6097 
-6106 DIVNAMN
+6106 
-6113 VRGKTE
+6113 
-6119 DDINDSPSTSSVGHN
+6119 
-6134 NNGAIDVFAVNE
+6134 
-6146 VTLPVDNQEEHA
+6146 